1 MRNKLLTLILAVALC
16 FSMSFVLACKDNTP
30 KVTGPT
36 VVSVNVGEK
45 TDLFD
50 VAEGVAVADVSVT
63 IYDTA
68 VATAS
73 GKEVTGVKAGVTGAE
88 ISYDDTTYNVVISVE
103 DPDAITNAIAAAKTE
118 LEQKITE
125 SVSSAK
131 TELQTNIDSLKTALE
146 TAIADLGM
154 EDIEG
159 LVAQLD
165 EIAADIAEKAD
176 AAEVKA
182 SIDALEKAV
191 TDAKT
196 ALQTAI
202 DNLDK
207 ELTEEIE
214 AQIKTVNATIDGVK
228 NSVTALDEKMTQAQA
243 DIDALEKAVA
253 DLEAQLDKDS
263 EGNSLYAK
271 KVNAKVELM
280 AELLEKG
287 HHSVDFSTIDAAT
300 TQEELDSAV
309 AAIRAEYLE
318 GEEVFDLNAYKAN
331 AAAEII
337 VVYENTIAPELVK
350 LSDLANI
357 AAVKEATTRER
368 EIAFVQIILANTKAD
383 VDKILADYTANCEKI
398 IEDYVAM
405 EDFVDALD
413 TFYAERETAGIVST
427 DKDAIAAL
435 DEQYDKL
442 SDEAKEL
449 LKSATVKIMMK
460 GGEVTVPVLNQT
472 VEETT
477 TPGAYDM
484 IDVIDTLIGKIEAVY
499 VAGDEAKT
507 PLEVGGITL
516 NDELVVI
523 DQFLEERKDALTEVS
538 DGYEALGDYVYYL
551 KGELLETTDPEYEAN
566 KTLAGAKAQDVVD
579 LLHAEEYADVFI
591 AAFKAAVIPEGATE
605 TTYNAYIKN
614 LYDTKIQNDS
624 SRAWKQVQVKSAQ
637 TVAFWAF
644 YNGVVGKIDGATADQ
659 KIGDIA
665 AVPATP
671 SNETE
676 KAEYDVLYA
685 AYVTTAETALAS
697 AKNVYTYGTK
707 TTDNYTQGEDQ
718 VYVDRVAAVVG
729 AEGAPSV
736 KEAYNTINEN
746 VVAAGYFA
754 ETVEENY
761 NNIIANY
768 ETAYADAAAFI
779 KQMIDETAFGGAA
792 GDFTTDPTRMAFSTK
807 LTTAYAALEGFAPYY
822 VIDLPMDVYTVY
834 TTIAGQNIT
843 EVYAT
848 VETAVN
854 NWTAT
859 EGAKTPNDK
868 VYNETYTAEAANT
881 LIATYIATAKKA
893 YEVVSDVV
901 PYATST
907 AVDAMTR
914 TVAMNAHAA
923 YVELVTDIV
932 ATDYAAANNAN
943 AVTVN
948 THYNVMYEAALKFVK
963 ALQNYDF
970 SAYVDEEEAPLYESV
985 AEGFVNELMNFYKA
999 EDQFAY
1005 KYLKGGAANGQTA
1018 GLEQLIGVYA
1028 QYAAEVTNDSSD
1040 YIIDGEVHYDL
1051 VEFAVGGQIDAEM
1064 DKTAVEAQLKA
1075 IKEYYINADGN
1086 VTEAAN
1092 NVFGTYDLA
1101 AAEGDVFD
1109 FAAFTSAID
1118 VKVLVENFIDSVI
1131 PTYDFAK
1138 ALYTGASDATAAS
1151 ALYDN
1156 LAAAYAP
1163 IASSV
1168 IGEDYL
1174 DAVYASVYADYLAL
1188 YGNIVRGED
1197 GVTVVVPEI
1206 STKAPFDAWAED
1218 YVGEGLELATD
1229 LAEKV
1234 AANESGEICLTA
1246 YETIMA
1252 KAPLAYY
1259 YLSEDLANSYLQ
1271 IAKDKMTN
1279 DAITM
1284 IAQYVNAYANYYAG
1298 LTSDDEID
1306 HAKVSGYAGSIN
1318 TWFKILD
1325 QYAKEDET
1333 LTAEM
1338 ADRINAAAA
1347 GFTKTTVSG
1356 KEYTTAY
1363 EAARAIVAIPDDIA
1377 ADITAKITAFN
1388 EALTNFHNTPN
1399 TGVNAAVKSGADLDT
1414 LFNNEGKTGMADVK
1428 AVIDQLVADLAN
1440 YNTIKT
1446 LADFQYDGKAMSDV
1460 IAQIATDLTNAQNKK
1475 TAMQTAIQAVIDAY
1489 ALANFKQ
1496 DGGIA
1501 AIENYVY
1508 ELNYNDALKT
1518 YKDACDALKTAG
1530 ADTYGFAYNYDWT
1543 NDTAIS
1549 TNRAEV
1555 EKLCKA
1561 IDQMISGI
1569 TSLYTAFFEEIPEGV
1584 VGMITPEEYAK
1595 LSVAEREAKVAEVK
1609 AKLAELGIQDAQK
1622 VAAIVSRM
1630 TLSDQEIINSIDS
1643 NVSILFDEYDYD
1655 VTKNTPVQ
1663 DKIDAVKKAAAEKE
1677 TEKAELA
1684 IAAEWLAEVNNF
1696 SAATP
1701 ASDVAAAVA
1710 EVYTTFFNSDTIT
1723 TDVAREAVKEK
1734 ALELQAIV
1742 ANDSKELYDLKTA
1755 YDAAKAASEAA
1766 PEDTDL
1772 QAALEAAETAYNEAV
1787 ENFGYV
1793 FTDESGNKTLVIS
1806 VASWGGNA
1814 YPFFFELQSTLGA
1827 KTLVVSNIEA

>member
-154 EDIEG
+154 EDIDG
-159 LVAQLD
+159 LVDQLD

-182 SIDALEKAV
+182 SIAALEKAV
-191 TDAKT
+191 TEAKT

-383 VDKILADYTANCEKI
+383 VDEILKNYTENCEKI

-413 TFYAERETAGIVST
+413 TFYAERETAGIVSA

-449 LKSATVKIMMK
+449 LKSATVKIMMED
-460 GGEVTVPVLNQT
+460 GEATDPVLNQT
-472 VEETT
+472 VEETV

-484 IDVIDTLIGKIEAVY
+484 IHVIDTLIGKIEAVY
-499 VAGDEAKT
+499 VAGDGKPAEGETPAVPAT
-507 PLEVGGITL
+507 PLEVGGTMV
-516 NDELVVI
+516 NEELVVI

-538 DGYEALGDYVYYL
+538 NGYEALKDYQFYL
-551 KGELLETTDPEYEAN
+551 KGEMDVPEDKA
-566 KTLAGAKAQDVVD
+566 KAGAKAQDVVD
-579 LLHAEEYADVFI
+579 LLHAEEYANEFI

-605 TTYNAYIKN
+605 TTYNAYITN

-671 SNETE
+671 SSETE

-707 TTDNYTQGEDQ
+707 TTDSYTKGEDQ

-736 KEAYNTINEN
+736 KEAYNTINKN

-779 KQMIDETAFGGAA
+779 KQMIEETAFGGAA
-792 GDFTTDPTRMAFSTK
+792 GDFKTDPTRMAFSTK

-893 YEVVSDVV
+893 YEVVSEVV
-901 PYATST
+901 PYATSEDVV
-907 AVDAMTR
+907 AKTR
-914 TVAMNAHAA
+914 TQAMAAHAA
-923 YVELVTDIV
+923 YVELVTDEV

-948 THYNVMYEAALKFVK
+948 THYNVDYAA
-963 ALQNYDF
+963 
-970 SAYVDEEEAPLYESV
+970 
-985 AEGFVNELMNFYKA
+985 AE
-999 EDQFAY
+999 
-1005 KYLKGGAANGQTA
+1005 KYLNAVIAHSFDAYTTTVETGEGEEVTTETKPVYETFAAG
-1018 GLEQLIGVYA
+1018 
-1028 QYAAEVTNDSSD
+1028 YAAEKAALSEFAQKYIAAGIQNLVDVYGD
-1040 YIIDGEVHYDL
+1040 YVAKVVADTDLASLAAVKEEYAAYTDTVFGVYDL
-1051 VEFAVGGQIDAEM
+1051 EADKLTEILTQEVVDKLLTDYVTSVENTQKFAANLFAGA
-1064 DKTAVEAQLKA
+1064 KTFEKAGTLKA
-1075 IKEYYINADGN
+1075 
-1086 VTEAAN
+1086 
-1092 NVFGTYDLA
+1092 DLA
-1101 AAEGDVFD
+1101 AVYEAVGAQTITDEYLAE
-1109 FAAFTSAID
+1109 
-1118 VKVLVENFIDSVI
+1118 
-1131 PTYDFAK
+1131 
-1138 ALYTGASDATAAS
+1138 
-1151 ALYDN
+1151 
-1156 LAAAYAP
+1156 
-1163 IASSV
+1163 
-1168 IGEDYL
+1168 
-1174 DAVYASVYADYLAL
+1174 VYVNVYADYQKL
-1188 YGNIVRGED
+1188 YGAIAVVD
-1197 GVTVVVPEI
+1197 GKVTVPAI
-1206 STKAPFDAWAED
+1206 NDYASSMED
-1218 YVGEGLELATD
+1218 WMQPYVGTGVELAKT
-1229 LAEKV
+1229 LANFV
-1234 AANESGEICLTA
+1234 AENASGETCVSA
-1246 YETIMA
+1246 YEA
-1252 KAPLAYY
+1252 LVKDAPLAYY
-1259 YLSEDLANSYLQ
+1259 YLSDELQTSYREIERKKL
-1271 IAKDKMTN
+1271 IN
-1279 DAITM
+1279 DAVSN
-1284 IAQYVNAYANYYAG
+1284 IAIQLTTYTALTEENKTDENVAKIAAAINSWFKVFDEYLPADASDLTERNAYIQA
-1298 LTSDDEID
+1298 
-1306 HAKVSGYAGSIN
+1306 IN
-1318 TWFKILD
+1318 D
-1325 QYAKEDET
+1325 
-1333 LTAEM
+1333 
-1338 ADRINAAAA
+1338 AA
-1347 GFTKTTVSG
+1347 GVRGFTEAVVVGETYTV
-1356 KEYTTAY
+1356 AY
-1363 EAARAIVAIPDDIA
+1363 EAARAIVTIPDLIAEDIVE
-1377 ADITAKITAFN
+1377 KIDAFYKAN
-1388 EALTNFHNTPN
+1388 NAFLNTPN
-1399 TGVNAAVKSGADLDT
+1399 SGDNDAIDHAADLET
-1414 LFNNEGKTGMADVK
+1414 LFTNEGKTGLKDINDAITELVAQLAHYNVLKAIGDYTYGEVQLDAAVK
-1428 AVIDQLVADLAN
+1428 AVADELV
-1440 YNTIKT
+1440 K
-1446 LADFQYDGKAMSDV
+1446 S
-1460 IAQIATDLTNAQNKK
+1460 TDRK
-1475 TAMQTAIQAVIDAY
+1475 TAMIAEINAIVTDYTVETFKAADDYETGYNAKLAAFKEACE
-1489 ALANFKQ
+1489 ALGT
-1496 DGGIA
+1496 DY
-1501 AIENYVY
+1501 NYIWS
-1508 ELNYNDALKT
+1508 NDADITKNMNEVV
-1518 YKDACDALKTAG
+1518 ALCT
-1530 ADTYGFAYNYDWT
+1530 DLD
-1543 NDTAIS
+1543 S
-1549 TNRAEV
+1549 LV
-1555 EKLCKA
+1555 
-1561 IDQMISGI
+1561 SGI
-1569 TSLYTAFFEEIPEGV
+1569 TSMNTIYFTVVPEVVAGMPAKTEEEKQAIRDKLIAENKYTNEEINNIV
-1584 VGMITPEEYAK
+1584 LRIAMTDEEILAAMEANVLALETKHAYEIANNAPVYAK
-1595 LSVAEREAKVAEVK
+1595 LQAVRDDIANK
-1609 AKLAELGIQDAQK
+1609 EL
-1622 VAAIVSRM
+1622 
-1630 TLSDQEIINSIDS
+1630 
-1643 NVSILFDEYDYD
+1643 
-1655 VTKNTPVQ
+1655 
-1663 DKIDAVKKAAAEKE
+1663 EKE
-1677 TEKAELA
+1677 ELA

-1710 EVYTTFFNSDTIT
+1710 EVYTTFFNSDTIK
-1723 TDVAREAVKEK
+1723 TDVAREAVREK
-1734 ALELQAIV
+1734 ALELQAII
-1742 ANDSKELYDLKTA
+1742 ADATQEFMGLKDA
-1755 YDAAKAASEAA
+1755 YDAAKKASEAE
-1766 PEDTDL
+1766 PEKEELKT
-1772 QAALEAAETAYNEAV
+1772 ALDEAEKAFNEAV
-1787 ENFGYV
+1787 ANYGYI
-1793 FTDESGNKTLVIS
+1793 FEDESGNKTLVVS

-1814 YPFFFELQSTLGA
+1814 AWFIVNNTY
-1827 KTLVVSNIEA
+1827 KTLFGVNSAIVSNVKA

>member
-103 DPDAITNAIAAAKTE
+103 DPDAIANAIAAAKTE

-154 EDIEG
+154 EDIDG
-159 LVAQLD
+159 LVDQLD

-182 SIDALEKAV
+182 SIAALEKAV
-191 TDAKT
+191 TEAKT

-383 VDKILADYTANCEKI
+383 VDEILKNYTENCEKI

-413 TFYAERETAGIVST
+413 TFYAERETAGIVSA

-449 LKSATVKIMMK
+449 LKSATVKIMMED
-460 GGEVTVPVLNQT
+460 GEATVPVLNQT
-472 VEETT
+472 VEETV

-484 IDVIDTLIGKIEAVY
+484 IHVIDTLIGKIEAVY
-499 VAGDEAKT
+499 VAGDGKPAEGETPAVPAT
-507 PLEVGGITL
+507 PLVVGGITL

-538 DGYEALGDYVYYL
+538 NGYEALKDYQFYL
-551 KGELLETTDPEYEAN
+551 KGEMDVPEDKA
-566 KTLAGAKAQDVVD
+566 KAGAKAQDVVD
-579 LLHAEEYADVFI
+579 LLHVEEYADEFI

-605 TTYNAYIKN
+605 TTYNAYITN

-644 YNGVVGKIDGATADQ
+644 YNGVVEKIDGATADQ

-671 SNETE
+671 SSETE

-707 TTDNYTQGEDQ
+707 TTDSYTKGEDQ

-736 KEAYNTINEN
+736 KEAYNTINKN

-779 KQMIDETAFGGAA
+779 KQMIEETAFGGAA
-792 GDFTTDPTRMAFSTK
+792 GDFKTDPTRMAFSTK

-834 TTIAGQNIT
+834 MTIAGQNIT

-893 YEVVSDVV
+893 YEVVSEVV
-901 PYATST
+901 PYATSEDVV
-907 AVDAMTR
+907 AKTR
-914 TVAMNAHAA
+914 TQAMAAHAA
-923 YVELVTDIV
+923 YVELVTDEV

-948 THYNVMYEAALKFVK
+948 THYNVDYAA
-963 ALQNYDF
+963 
-970 SAYVDEEEAPLYESV
+970 
-985 AEGFVNELMNFYKA
+985 AE
-999 EDQFAY
+999 
-1005 KYLKGGAANGQTA
+1005 KYLNAVIAHSFDAYTTTVETGEGEEVTTETKPVYETFAAG
-1018 GLEQLIGVYA
+1018 
-1028 QYAAEVTNDSSD
+1028 YAAEKAALSEFAQKYIAAGIQNLVDVYGD
-1040 YIIDGEVHYDL
+1040 YVAKVVADTDLASLAAVKEEYAAYTDTVFGVYDL
-1051 VEFAVGGQIDAEM
+1051 EADKLTEILTQEVVDKLLTDYVTSVENTQKFAANLFAGA
-1064 DKTAVEAQLKA
+1064 KTFEKAGTLKA
-1075 IKEYYINADGN
+1075 
-1086 VTEAAN
+1086 
-1092 NVFGTYDLA
+1092 DLA
-1101 AAEGDVFD
+1101 AVYEAVGAQTITDEYLAE
-1109 FAAFTSAID
+1109 
-1118 VKVLVENFIDSVI
+1118 
-1131 PTYDFAK
+1131 
-1138 ALYTGASDATAAS
+1138 
-1151 ALYDN
+1151 
-1156 LAAAYAP
+1156 
-1163 IASSV
+1163 
-1168 IGEDYL
+1168 
-1174 DAVYASVYADYLAL
+1174 VYVNVYADYQKL
-1188 YGNIVRGED
+1188 YGAIAVVD
-1197 GVTVVVPEI
+1197 GKVTVPAI
-1206 STKAPFDAWAED
+1206 NDYASSMED
-1218 YVGEGLELATD
+1218 WMQPYVGTGVELAKT
-1229 LAEKV
+1229 LANFV
-1234 AANESGEICLTA
+1234 AENASGETCVSA
-1246 YETIMA
+1246 YEA
-1252 KAPLAYY
+1252 LVKDAPLAYY
-1259 YLSEDLANSYLQ
+1259 YLSDELQTSYREIERKKL
-1271 IAKDKMTN
+1271 IN
-1279 DAITM
+1279 DAVSN
-1284 IAQYVNAYANYYAG
+1284 IAIQLTTYTALTEENKTDENVAKIAAAINSWFKVFDEYLPADASDLTERNAYIQA
-1298 LTSDDEID
+1298 
-1306 HAKVSGYAGSIN
+1306 IN
-1318 TWFKILD
+1318 D
-1325 QYAKEDET
+1325 
-1333 LTAEM
+1333 
-1338 ADRINAAAA
+1338 AA
-1347 GFTKTTVSG
+1347 GVRGFTEAVVVGEKYTV
-1356 KEYTTAY
+1356 AY
-1363 EAARAIVAIPDDIA
+1363 EAARAIVTIPDLIAEDIVE
-1377 ADITAKITAFN
+1377 KIDAFYKAN
-1388 EALTNFHNTPN
+1388 NAFLNTPN
-1399 TGVNAAVKSGADLDT
+1399 SGDNDAIDHAADLET
-1414 LFNNEGKTGMADVK
+1414 LFTNEGKTGLKDINDAITELVAQLAHYNVLKAIGDYTYGEVQLDAAVK
-1428 AVIDQLVADLAN
+1428 AVADELVKSTARKTEMIAEINAIVADYTVETFKAADDYETGYNAKLAAFKEACEALGTDYN
-1440 YNTIKT
+1440 YIWSND
-1446 LADFQYDGKAMSDV
+1446 ADITKNMNEVVALC
-1460 IAQIATDLTNAQNKK
+1460 TDLDSL
-1475 TAMQTAIQAVIDAY
+1475 V
-1489 ALANFKQ
+1489 
-1496 DGGIA
+1496 
-1501 AIENYVY
+1501 
-1508 ELNYNDALKT
+1508 
-1518 YKDACDALKTAG
+1518 
-1530 ADTYGFAYNYDWT
+1530 
-1543 NDTAIS
+1543 
-1549 TNRAEV
+1549 
-1555 EKLCKA
+1555 
-1561 IDQMISGI
+1561 SGI
-1569 TSLYTAFFEEIPEGV
+1569 TSMNTIYFTVVPEVVAGMSAKTEEEKQAIRDKLIAENKYTNEEINNIV
-1584 VGMITPEEYAK
+1584 LRIAMTDEEILAAMEANVLALETKHAYEIANNAPVYAK
-1595 LSVAEREAKVAEVK
+1595 LQAVRDD
-1609 AKLAELGIQDAQK
+1609 IAQK
-1622 VAAIVSRM
+1622 E
-1630 TLSDQEIINSIDS
+1630 L
-1643 NVSILFDEYDYD
+1643 
-1655 VTKNTPVQ
+1655 
-1663 DKIDAVKKAAAEKE
+1663 EKE
-1677 TEKAELA
+1677 ELA
-1684 IAAEWLAEVNNF
+1684 IAEEWLAEVNNF

-1710 EVYTTFFNSDTIT
+1710 EVYTTFFNSDTIK

-1742 ANDSKELYDLKTA
+1742 ANDSKALYDLKTA

-1766 PEDTDL
+1766 PEDPDL

>member
-154 EDIEG
+154 EDIDG
-159 LVAQLD
+159 LVDQLD

-182 SIDALEKAV
+182 SIAALEKAV
-191 TDAKT
+191 TEAKT

-383 VDKILADYTANCEKI
+383 VDEILKNYTENCEKI

-413 TFYAERETAGIVST
+413 AFYAERETAGIVSA

-435 DEQYDKL
+435 DKQYNEL

-449 LKSATVKIMMK
+449 LKSATVKIMMED
-460 GGEVTVPVLNQT
+460 GEVTVPVLNQT

-484 IDVIDTLIGKIEAVY
+484 IHVIDTLIGKIEAVY
-499 VAGDEAKT
+499 VAGDGKPAEGETPAVPAT
-507 PLEVGGITL
+507 PLEVGGTMV
-516 NDELVVI
+516 NEELVVI
-523 DQFLEERKDALTEVS
+523 DQFLEERKEALTEVS
-538 DGYEALGDYVYYL
+538 NGYEALKAYQFYL
-551 KGELLETTDPEYEAN
+551 KGEMDVPEDKA
-566 KTLAGAKAQDVVD
+566 KAGAKAQDVVD
-579 LLHAEEYADVFI
+579 LLHEEEYADEFI

-605 TTYNAYIKN
+605 ITYNAYITN
-614 LYDTKIQNDS
+614 LYDTKIQNDL

-671 SNETE
+671 SSETE

-707 TTDNYTQGEDQ
+707 TTDSYTKGEDQ

-736 KEAYNTINEN
+736 KEAYNTINKN

-779 KQMIDETAFGGAA
+779 KQMIEETAFGGAA
-792 GDFTTDPTRMAFSTK
+792 GDFKTDPTRMAFSTK

-893 YEVVSDVV
+893 YEVVSEVV
-901 PYATST
+901 PYATSEDVV
-907 AVDAMTR
+907 AKTR
-914 TVAMNAHAA
+914 TQAMAAHAA
-923 YVELVTDIV
+923 YVELVTDEV

-948 THYNVMYEAALKFVK
+948 THYNVDYAA
-963 ALQNYDF
+963 
-970 SAYVDEEEAPLYESV
+970 
-985 AEGFVNELMNFYKA
+985 AE
-999 EDQFAY
+999 
-1005 KYLKGGAANGQTA
+1005 KYLNAVIAHSFDAYTTTVETGEGEEVTTETKPVYETFAAG
-1018 GLEQLIGVYA
+1018 
-1028 QYAAEVTNDSSD
+1028 YAAEKAALSEFAQKYIAAGIQNLVDVYGD
-1040 YIIDGEVHYDL
+1040 YVAKVVADTDLASLAAVKEEYAAYTDTVFGVYDL
-1051 VEFAVGGQIDAEM
+1051 EADKLTEILTQEVVDKLLTDYVTSVENTQKFAANLFAGA
-1064 DKTAVEAQLKA
+1064 KTFEKAGTLKA
-1075 IKEYYINADGN
+1075 
-1086 VTEAAN
+1086 
-1092 NVFGTYDLA
+1092 DLA
-1101 AAEGDVFD
+1101 AVYEAVGAQTITDEYLAE
-1109 FAAFTSAID
+1109 
-1118 VKVLVENFIDSVI
+1118 
-1131 PTYDFAK
+1131 
-1138 ALYTGASDATAAS
+1138 
-1151 ALYDN
+1151 
-1156 LAAAYAP
+1156 
-1163 IASSV
+1163 
-1168 IGEDYL
+1168 
-1174 DAVYASVYADYLAL
+1174 VYVNVYADYQKL
-1188 YGNIVRGED
+1188 YGAIAVVD
-1197 GVTVVVPEI
+1197 GKVTVPAI
-1206 STKAPFDAWAED
+1206 NDYASSMED
-1218 YVGEGLELATD
+1218 WMQPYVGTGVELVKT
-1229 LAEKV
+1229 LANFV
-1234 AANESGEICLTA
+1234 AENASGETCVSA
-1246 YETIMA
+1246 YEA
-1252 KAPLAYY
+1252 LVKDAPLAYY
-1259 YLSEDLANSYLQ
+1259 YLSDELQTSYREIERKKL
-1271 IAKDKMTN
+1271 IN
-1279 DAITM
+1279 DAVSN
-1284 IAQYVNAYANYYAG
+1284 IAIQLTTYTALTEENKTDENVAKIAAAINSWFKVFDEYLPADASDLTERNAYIQA
-1298 LTSDDEID
+1298 
-1306 HAKVSGYAGSIN
+1306 IN
-1318 TWFKILD
+1318 D
-1325 QYAKEDET
+1325 
-1333 LTAEM
+1333 
-1338 ADRINAAAA
+1338 AA
-1347 GFTKTTVSG
+1347 GVRGFTEAVVVGETYTV
-1356 KEYTTAY
+1356 AY
-1363 EAARAIVAIPDDIA
+1363 EAARAIVTIPDLIAEDIVE
-1377 ADITAKITAFN
+1377 KIDAFYKAN
-1388 EALTNFHNTPN
+1388 NAFLNTPN
-1399 TGVNAAVKSGADLDT
+1399 SGDNDAIDHAADLET
-1414 LFNNEGKTGMADVK
+1414 LFTNEGKTGLKDINDAITELVAQLAHYNVLKAIGDYTYGEVQLDAAVK
-1428 AVIDQLVADLAN
+1428 AVADELV
-1440 YNTIKT
+1440 K
-1446 LADFQYDGKAMSDV
+1446 S
-1460 IAQIATDLTNAQNKK
+1460 TDRK
-1475 TAMQTAIQAVIDAY
+1475 TAMIAEINAIVTDYTVETFKAADDYETGYNAKLAAFKEACE
-1489 ALANFKQ
+1489 ALGT
-1496 DGGIA
+1496 DY
-1501 AIENYVY
+1501 NYIWS
-1508 ELNYNDALKT
+1508 NDADITKNMNEVV
-1518 YKDACDALKTAG
+1518 ALCT
-1530 ADTYGFAYNYDWT
+1530 DLD
-1543 NDTAIS
+1543 S
-1549 TNRAEV
+1549 LV
-1555 EKLCKA
+1555 
-1561 IDQMISGI
+1561 SGI
-1569 TSLYTAFFEEIPEGV
+1569 TSMNTIYFTVVPEVVAGMPAKTEEEKQAIRDKLIAENKYTNEEINNIV
-1584 VGMITPEEYAK
+1584 LRIAMTDEEILAAMEANVLALETKHAYEIANNAPVYAK
-1595 LSVAEREAKVAEVK
+1595 LQAVRDDIANK
-1609 AKLAELGIQDAQK
+1609 EL
-1622 VAAIVSRM
+1622 
-1630 TLSDQEIINSIDS
+1630 
-1643 NVSILFDEYDYD
+1643 
-1655 VTKNTPVQ
+1655 
-1663 DKIDAVKKAAAEKE
+1663 EKE
-1677 TEKAELA
+1677 ELA

-1710 EVYTTFFNSDTIT
+1710 EVYTTFFNSDTIK
-1723 TDVAREAVKEK
+1723 TDVAREAVREK
-1734 ALELQAIV
+1734 ALELQAII
-1742 ANDSKELYDLKTA
+1742 ADATQEFMGLKDA
-1755 YDAAKAASEAA
+1755 YDAAKKASEAE
-1766 PEDTDL
+1766 PEKEELKT
-1772 QAALEAAETAYNEAV
+1772 ALDEAEKAFNEAV
-1787 ENFGYV
+1787 ANYGYI
-1793 FTDESGNKTLVIS
+1793 FEDESGNKTLVVS

-1814 YPFFFELQSTLGA
+1814 AWFIVNNTY
-1827 KTLVVSNIEA
+1827 KTLFGVNSAIVSNVKA

>member
-103 DPDAITNAIAAAKTE
+103 DPDAIANAIAAAKTE

-154 EDIEG
+154 EDIDG
-159 LVAQLD
+159 LVDQLD

-182 SIDALEKAV
+182 SIAALEKAV
-191 TDAKT
+191 TEAKT

-383 VDKILADYTANCEKI
+383 VDEILKNYTENCEKI

-413 TFYAERETAGIVST
+413 TFYAERETAGIVSA

-449 LKSATVKIMMK
+449 LKSATVKIMMED
-460 GGEVTVPVLNQT
+460 GEATVPVLNQT
-472 VEETT
+472 VEETV

-484 IDVIDTLIGKIEAVY
+484 IHVIDTLIGKIEAVY
-499 VAGDEAKT
+499 VAGDGKPAEGETPAVPAT
-507 PLEVGGITL
+507 PLVVGGITL

-538 DGYEALGDYVYYL
+538 NGYEALKDYQFYL
-551 KGELLETTDPEYEAN
+551 KGEMLVPKDKA
-566 KTLAGAKAQDVVD
+566 KAGAKAQDVVN
-579 LLHAEEYADVFI
+579 LLHAEEYADEFI

-605 TTYNAYIKN
+605 TTYNAYITN

-671 SNETE
+671 SSETE

-707 TTDNYTQGEDQ
+707 TTDSYTKGEDQ

-736 KEAYNTINEN
+736 KEAYNTINKN

-779 KQMIDETAFGGAA
+779 KQMIEETAFGGAA
-792 GDFTTDPTRMAFSTK
+792 GDFKTDPTRMAFSTK

-893 YEVVSDVV
+893 YEVVSEVV
-901 PYATST
+901 PYATSEDVV
-907 AVDAMTR
+907 AKTR
-914 TVAMNAHAA
+914 TQAMAAHAA
-923 YVELVTDIV
+923 YVELVTDEV

-948 THYNVMYEAALKFVK
+948 THYNVDYAA
-963 ALQNYDF
+963 
-970 SAYVDEEEAPLYESV
+970 
-985 AEGFVNELMNFYKA
+985 AE
-999 EDQFAY
+999 
-1005 KYLKGGAANGQTA
+1005 KYLNAVIAHSFDAYTTTVETGEGEEVTTETKPVYETFAAG
-1018 GLEQLIGVYA
+1018 
-1028 QYAAEVTNDSSD
+1028 YAAEKAALSEFAQKYIAAGIQNLVDVYGD
-1040 YIIDGEVHYDL
+1040 YVAKVVADTDLASLAAVKEEYAAYTDTVFGVYDL
-1051 VEFAVGGQIDAEM
+1051 EADKLTEILTQEVVDKLLTDYVTSVENTQKFAANLFAGA
-1064 DKTAVEAQLKA
+1064 KTFEKAGTLKA
-1075 IKEYYINADGN
+1075 
-1086 VTEAAN
+1086 
-1092 NVFGTYDLA
+1092 DLA
-1101 AAEGDVFD
+1101 AVYEAVGAQTITDEYLAE
-1109 FAAFTSAID
+1109 
-1118 VKVLVENFIDSVI
+1118 
-1131 PTYDFAK
+1131 
-1138 ALYTGASDATAAS
+1138 
-1151 ALYDN
+1151 
-1156 LAAAYAP
+1156 
-1163 IASSV
+1163 
-1168 IGEDYL
+1168 
-1174 DAVYASVYADYLAL
+1174 VYVNVYADYQKL
-1188 YGNIVRGED
+1188 YGAIAVVD
-1197 GVTVVVPEI
+1197 GKVTVPAI
-1206 STKAPFDAWAED
+1206 NDYASSMED
-1218 YVGEGLELATD
+1218 WMQPYVGTGVELAKT
-1229 LAEKV
+1229 LANFV
-1234 AANESGEICLTA
+1234 AENASGETCVSA
-1246 YETIMA
+1246 YEA
-1252 KAPLAYY
+1252 LVKDAPLAYY
-1259 YLSEDLANSYLQ
+1259 YLSDELQTSYREIERKKL
-1271 IAKDKMTN
+1271 IN
-1279 DAITM
+1279 DAVSN
-1284 IAQYVNAYANYYAG
+1284 IAIQLTTYTALTEENKTDENVAKIAAAINSWFKVFDEYLPADASDLTERNAYIQA
-1298 LTSDDEID
+1298 
-1306 HAKVSGYAGSIN
+1306 IN
-1318 TWFKILD
+1318 D
-1325 QYAKEDET
+1325 
-1333 LTAEM
+1333 
-1338 ADRINAAAA
+1338 AA
-1347 GFTKTTVSG
+1347 GVRGFTEAVVVGEKYTV
-1356 KEYTTAY
+1356 AY
-1363 EAARAIVAIPDDIA
+1363 EAARAIVTIPDLIAEDIVE
-1377 ADITAKITAFN
+1377 KIDAFYKAN
-1388 EALTNFHNTPN
+1388 NAFLNTPN
-1399 TGVNAAVKSGADLDT
+1399 SGDNDAIDHAADLET
-1414 LFNNEGKTGMADVK
+1414 LFTNEGKTGLKDINDAITELVAQLAHYNVLKAIGDYTYGEVQLDAAVK
-1428 AVIDQLVADLAN
+1428 AVADELVKSTARKTEMIAEINAIVADYTVETFKAADDYETGYNAKLAAFKEACEALGTDYN
-1440 YNTIKT
+1440 YIWSND
-1446 LADFQYDGKAMSDV
+1446 ADITKNMNEVVALC
-1460 IAQIATDLTNAQNKK
+1460 TDLDSL
-1475 TAMQTAIQAVIDAY
+1475 V
-1489 ALANFKQ
+1489 
-1496 DGGIA
+1496 
-1501 AIENYVY
+1501 
-1508 ELNYNDALKT
+1508 
-1518 YKDACDALKTAG
+1518 
-1530 ADTYGFAYNYDWT
+1530 
-1543 NDTAIS
+1543 
-1549 TNRAEV
+1549 
-1555 EKLCKA
+1555 
-1561 IDQMISGI
+1561 SGI
-1569 TSLYTAFFEEIPEGV
+1569 TSMNTIYFTVVPEVVAGMSAKTEEEKQAIRDKLIAENKYTNEEINNIV
-1584 VGMITPEEYAK
+1584 LRIAMTDEEILAAMEANVLALETKHAYEIANNAPVYAK
-1595 LSVAEREAKVAEVK
+1595 LQAVRDD
-1609 AKLAELGIQDAQK
+1609 IAQK
-1622 VAAIVSRM
+1622 E
-1630 TLSDQEIINSIDS
+1630 L
-1643 NVSILFDEYDYD
+1643 
-1655 VTKNTPVQ
+1655 
-1663 DKIDAVKKAAAEKE
+1663 EKE
-1677 TEKAELA
+1677 ELA
-1684 IAAEWLAEVNNF
+1684 IAEEWLAEVNNF

-1710 EVYTTFFNSDTIT
+1710 EVYTTFFNSDTIK

-1742 ANDSKELYDLKTA
+1742 ANDSKALYDLKTA

-1766 PEDTDL
+1766 PEDPDL

>member
-103 DPDAITNAIAAAKTE
+103 DPDAIANAIAAAKTE

-154 EDIEG
+154 EDIDG
-159 LVAQLD
+159 LVDQLD

-182 SIDALEKAV
+182 SIAALEKAV
-191 TDAKT
+191 TEAKT

-383 VDKILADYTANCEKI
+383 VDEILKNYTENCEKI

-413 TFYAERETAGIVST
+413 TFYAERETAGIVSA

-449 LKSATVKIMMK
+449 LKSATVKIMMED
-460 GGEVTVPVLNQT
+460 GEATVPVLNQT
-472 VEETT
+472 VEETV

-484 IDVIDTLIGKIEAVY
+484 IHVIDTLIGKIEAVY
-499 VAGDEAKT
+499 VAGDGKPAEGETPAVPAT
-507 PLEVGGITL
+507 PLVVGGITL

-538 DGYEALGDYVYYL
+538 NGYEALKDYQFYL
-551 KGELLETTDPEYEAN
+551 KGEIDVPEDKA
-566 KTLAGAKAQDVVD
+566 KAGAKAQDVVD
-579 LLHAEEYADVFI
+579 LLHAEEYADEFI

-605 TTYNAYIKN
+605 TTYNAYITN

-671 SNETE
+671 SSETE

-707 TTDNYTQGEDQ
+707 TTDSYTKGEDQ

-736 KEAYNTINEN
+736 KEAYNTINKN

-779 KQMIDETAFGGAA
+779 KQMIEETAFGGAA
-792 GDFTTDPTRMAFSTK
+792 GDFKTDPTRMAFSTK

-893 YEVVSDVV
+893 YEVVSEVV
-901 PYATST
+901 PYATSEDVV
-907 AVDAMTR
+907 AKTR
-914 TVAMNAHAA
+914 TQAMAAHAA
-923 YVELVTDIV
+923 YVELVTDEV

-948 THYNVMYEAALKFVK
+948 THYNVDYAA
-963 ALQNYDF
+963 
-970 SAYVDEEEAPLYESV
+970 
-985 AEGFVNELMNFYKA
+985 AE
-999 EDQFAY
+999 
-1005 KYLKGGAANGQTA
+1005 KYLNAVIAHSFDAYTTTVETGEGEEVTTETKPVYETFAAG
-1018 GLEQLIGVYA
+1018 
-1028 QYAAEVTNDSSD
+1028 YAAEKAALSEFAQKYIAAGIQNLVDVYGD
-1040 YIIDGEVHYDL
+1040 YVAKVVADTDLASLAAVKEEYAAYTDTVFGVYDL
-1051 VEFAVGGQIDAEM
+1051 EADKLTEILTQEVVDKLLTDYVTSVENTQKFAANLFAGA
-1064 DKTAVEAQLKA
+1064 KTFEKAGTLKA
-1075 IKEYYINADGN
+1075 
-1086 VTEAAN
+1086 
-1092 NVFGTYDLA
+1092 DLA
-1101 AAEGDVFD
+1101 AVYEAVGAQTITDEYLAE
-1109 FAAFTSAID
+1109 
-1118 VKVLVENFIDSVI
+1118 
-1131 PTYDFAK
+1131 
-1138 ALYTGASDATAAS
+1138 
-1151 ALYDN
+1151 
-1156 LAAAYAP
+1156 
-1163 IASSV
+1163 
-1168 IGEDYL
+1168 
-1174 DAVYASVYADYLAL
+1174 VYVNVYADYQKL
-1188 YGNIVRGED
+1188 YGAIAVVD
-1197 GVTVVVPEI
+1197 GKVTVPAI
-1206 STKAPFDAWAED
+1206 NDYASSMED
-1218 YVGEGLELATD
+1218 WMQPYVGTGVELAKT
-1229 LAEKV
+1229 LANFV
-1234 AANESGEICLTA
+1234 AENASGETCVSA
-1246 YETIMA
+1246 YEA
-1252 KAPLAYY
+1252 LVKDAPLAYY
-1259 YLSEDLANSYLQ
+1259 YLSDELQTSYREIERKKL
-1271 IAKDKMTN
+1271 IN
-1279 DAITM
+1279 DAVSN
-1284 IAQYVNAYANYYAG
+1284 IAIQLTTYTALTEENKTDENVAKIAAAINSWFKVFDEYLPADASDLTERNAYIQA
-1298 LTSDDEID
+1298 
-1306 HAKVSGYAGSIN
+1306 IN
-1318 TWFKILD
+1318 D
-1325 QYAKEDET
+1325 
-1333 LTAEM
+1333 
-1338 ADRINAAAA
+1338 AA
-1347 GFTKTTVSG
+1347 GVRGFTEAVVVGEKYTV
-1356 KEYTTAY
+1356 AY
-1363 EAARAIVAIPDDIA
+1363 EAARAIVTIPDLIAEDIVE
-1377 ADITAKITAFN
+1377 KIDAFYKAN
-1388 EALTNFHNTPN
+1388 NAFLNTPN
-1399 TGVNAAVKSGADLDT
+1399 SGDNDAIDHAADLET
-1414 LFNNEGKTGMADVK
+1414 LFTNEGKTGLKDINDAITELVAQLAHYNVLKAIGDYTYGEVQLDAAVK
-1428 AVIDQLVADLAN
+1428 AVADELVKSTARKTEMIAEINAIVADYTVETFKAADDYETGYNAKLAAFKEACEALGTDYN
-1440 YNTIKT
+1440 YIWSND
-1446 LADFQYDGKAMSDV
+1446 ADITKNMNEVVALC
-1460 IAQIATDLTNAQNKK
+1460 TDLDSL
-1475 TAMQTAIQAVIDAY
+1475 V
-1489 ALANFKQ
+1489 
-1496 DGGIA
+1496 
-1501 AIENYVY
+1501 
-1508 ELNYNDALKT
+1508 
-1518 YKDACDALKTAG
+1518 
-1530 ADTYGFAYNYDWT
+1530 
-1543 NDTAIS
+1543 
-1549 TNRAEV
+1549 
-1555 EKLCKA
+1555 
-1561 IDQMISGI
+1561 SGI
-1569 TSLYTAFFEEIPEGV
+1569 TSMNTIYFTVVPEVVAGMSAKTEEEKQAIRDKLIAENKYTNEEINNIV
-1584 VGMITPEEYAK
+1584 LRIAMTDEEILAAMEANVLALETKHAYEIANNAPVYAK
-1595 LSVAEREAKVAEVK
+1595 LQAVRDD
-1609 AKLAELGIQDAQK
+1609 IAQK
-1622 VAAIVSRM
+1622 E
-1630 TLSDQEIINSIDS
+1630 L
-1643 NVSILFDEYDYD
+1643 
-1655 VTKNTPVQ
+1655 
-1663 DKIDAVKKAAAEKE
+1663 EKE
-1677 TEKAELA
+1677 ELA
-1684 IAAEWLAEVNNF
+1684 IAEEWLAEVNNF

-1710 EVYTTFFNSDTIT
+1710 EVYTTFFNSDTIK

-1742 ANDSKELYDLKTA
+1742 ANDSKALYDLKTA

-1766 PEDTDL
+1766 PEDPDL

>member
-103 DPDAITNAIAAAKTE
+103 DPDAIANAIAAAKTE

-154 EDIEG
+154 EDIDG
-159 LVAQLD
+159 LVDQLD

-182 SIDALEKAV
+182 SIAALEKAV
-191 TDAKT
+191 TEAKT

-383 VDKILADYTANCEKI
+383 VDEILKNYTENCEKI

-413 TFYAERETAGIVST
+413 TFYAGRETAGIVSA

-449 LKSATVKIMMK
+449 LKSATVKIMMED
-460 GGEVTVPVLNQT
+460 GEATVPVLNQT
-472 VEETT
+472 VEETV

-484 IDVIDTLIGKIEAVY
+484 IHVIDTLIGKIEAVY
-499 VAGDEAKT
+499 VAGDGKPAEGETPAVPAT
-507 PLEVGGITL
+507 PLVVGGITL

-538 DGYEALGDYVYYL
+538 NGYEALKDYQFYL
-551 KGELLETTDPEYEAN
+551 KGEMDVPEDKA
-566 KTLAGAKAQDVVD
+566 KAGAKAQDVVD
-579 LLHAEEYADVFI
+579 LLHAEEYADEFI

-605 TTYNAYIKN
+605 TTYNAYITN

-671 SNETE
+671 SSETE

-707 TTDNYTQGEDQ
+707 TTDSYTKGEDQ

-736 KEAYNTINEN
+736 KEAYNTINKN

-779 KQMIDETAFGGAA
+779 KQMIEETAFGGAA
-792 GDFTTDPTRMAFSTK
+792 GDFKTDPTRMAFSTK

-893 YEVVSDVV
+893 YEVVSEVV
-901 PYATST
+901 PYATSEDVV
-907 AVDAMTR
+907 AKTR
-914 TVAMNAHAA
+914 TQAMAAHAA
-923 YVELVTDIV
+923 YVELVTDEV

-948 THYNVMYEAALKFVK
+948 THYNVDYAA
-963 ALQNYDF
+963 
-970 SAYVDEEEAPLYESV
+970 
-985 AEGFVNELMNFYKA
+985 AE
-999 EDQFAY
+999 
-1005 KYLKGGAANGQTA
+1005 KYLNAVIAHSFDAYTTTVETGEGEEVTTETKPVYETFAAG
-1018 GLEQLIGVYA
+1018 
-1028 QYAAEVTNDSSD
+1028 YAAEKAALSEFAQKYIAAGIQNLVDVYGD
-1040 YIIDGEVHYDL
+1040 YVAKVVADTDLASLAAVKEEYAAYTDTVFGVYDL
-1051 VEFAVGGQIDAEM
+1051 EADKLTEILTQEVVDKLLTDYVTSVENTQKFAANLFAGA
-1064 DKTAVEAQLKA
+1064 KTFEKAGTLKA
-1075 IKEYYINADGN
+1075 
-1086 VTEAAN
+1086 
-1092 NVFGTYDLA
+1092 DLA
-1101 AAEGDVFD
+1101 AVYEAVGAQTITDEYLAE
-1109 FAAFTSAID
+1109 
-1118 VKVLVENFIDSVI
+1118 
-1131 PTYDFAK
+1131 
-1138 ALYTGASDATAAS
+1138 
-1151 ALYDN
+1151 
-1156 LAAAYAP
+1156 
-1163 IASSV
+1163 
-1168 IGEDYL
+1168 
-1174 DAVYASVYADYLAL
+1174 VYVNVYADYQKL
-1188 YGNIVRGED
+1188 YGAIAVVD
-1197 GVTVVVPEI
+1197 GKVTVPAI
-1206 STKAPFDAWAED
+1206 NDYASSMED
-1218 YVGEGLELATD
+1218 WMQPYVGTGVELAKT
-1229 LAEKV
+1229 LANFV
-1234 AANESGEICLTA
+1234 AENASGETCVSA
-1246 YETIMA
+1246 YEA
-1252 KAPLAYY
+1252 LVKDAPLAYY
-1259 YLSEDLANSYLQ
+1259 YLSDELQTSYREIERKKL
-1271 IAKDKMTN
+1271 IN
-1279 DAITM
+1279 DAVSN
-1284 IAQYVNAYANYYAG
+1284 IAIQLTTYTALTEENKTDENVAKIAAAINSWFKVFDEYLPADASDLTERNAYIQA
-1298 LTSDDEID
+1298 
-1306 HAKVSGYAGSIN
+1306 IN
-1318 TWFKILD
+1318 D
-1325 QYAKEDET
+1325 
-1333 LTAEM
+1333 
-1338 ADRINAAAA
+1338 AA
-1347 GFTKTTVSG
+1347 GVRGFTEAVVVGEKYTV
-1356 KEYTTAY
+1356 AY
-1363 EAARAIVAIPDDIA
+1363 EAARAIVTIPDLIAEDIVE
-1377 ADITAKITAFN
+1377 KIDAFYKAN
-1388 EALTNFHNTPN
+1388 NAFLNTPN
-1399 TGVNAAVKSGADLDT
+1399 SGDNDAIDHAADLET
-1414 LFNNEGKTGMADVK
+1414 LFTNEGKTGLKDINDAITELVAQLAHYNVLKAIGDYTYGEVQLDAAVK
-1428 AVIDQLVADLAN
+1428 AVADELVKSTARKTEMIAEINAIVADYTVETFKAADYYETGYNAKLAAFKEACEALGTDYN
-1440 YNTIKT
+1440 YIWSND
-1446 LADFQYDGKAMSDV
+1446 ADITKNMNEVVALC
-1460 IAQIATDLTNAQNKK
+1460 TDLDSL
-1475 TAMQTAIQAVIDAY
+1475 V
-1489 ALANFKQ
+1489 
-1496 DGGIA
+1496 
-1501 AIENYVY
+1501 
-1508 ELNYNDALKT
+1508 
-1518 YKDACDALKTAG
+1518 
-1530 ADTYGFAYNYDWT
+1530 
-1543 NDTAIS
+1543 
-1549 TNRAEV
+1549 
-1555 EKLCKA
+1555 
-1561 IDQMISGI
+1561 SGI
-1569 TSLYTAFFEEIPEGV
+1569 TSMNTIYFTVVPEVVAGMSAKTEEEKQAIRDKLIAENKYTNEEINNIV
-1584 VGMITPEEYAK
+1584 LRIAMTDEEILAAMEANVLALETKHAYEIANNAPVYAK
-1595 LSVAEREAKVAEVK
+1595 LQAVRDD
-1609 AKLAELGIQDAQK
+1609 IAQK
-1622 VAAIVSRM
+1622 E
-1630 TLSDQEIINSIDS
+1630 L
-1643 NVSILFDEYDYD
+1643 
-1655 VTKNTPVQ
+1655 
-1663 DKIDAVKKAAAEKE
+1663 EKE
-1677 TEKAELA
+1677 ELA
-1684 IAAEWLAEVNNF
+1684 IAEEWLAEVNNF

-1710 EVYTTFFNSDTIT
+1710 EVYTTFFNSDTIK

-1742 ANDSKELYDLKTA
+1742 ANDSKALYDLKTA

-1766 PEDTDL
+1766 PEDPDL

>member
-154 EDIEG
+154 EDIDG
-159 LVAQLD
+159 LVGQLD

-182 SIDALEKAV
+182 SIAALEKAV
-191 TDAKT
+191 TEAKT

-383 VDKILADYTANCEKI
+383 VDEILKNYTENCEKI

-413 TFYAERETAGIVST
+413 AFYAERETAGIVSA

-435 DEQYDKL
+435 DKQYNEL

-460 GGEVTVPVLNQT
+460 DGEVTVPVLNQT

-484 IDVIDTLIGKIEAVY
+484 IHVIDTLIGKIEAVY
-499 VAGDEAKT
+499 VAGDGKPAEGETPAVPAT
-507 PLEVGGITL
+507 PLVVGGITL

-538 DGYEALGDYVYYL
+538 NGYEALKDYQFYL
-551 KGELLETTDPEYEAN
+551 KGEMDVPEDKA
-566 KTLAGAKAQDVVD
+566 KAGAKAQDVVD
-579 LLHAEEYADVFI
+579 LLHVEEYADEFI

-605 TTYNAYIKN
+605 TTYNAYITN
-614 LYDTKIQNDS
+614 LYDTKIQNVS

-671 SNETE
+671 SSETE

-707 TTDNYTQGEDQ
+707 TTDGYTKGEDQ

-736 KEAYNTINEN
+736 KEAYNTINKN

-779 KQMIDETAFGGAA
+779 KQMIEETAFGGAA
-792 GDFTTDPTRMAFSTK
+792 GDFKTDPTRMAFSTK

-893 YEVVSDVV
+893 YEVVSEVV
-901 PYATST
+901 PYATSEDVV
-907 AVDAMTR
+907 AKTR
-914 TVAMNAHAA
+914 TQAMAAHAA
-923 YVELVTDIV
+923 YVELVTDEV

-948 THYNVMYEAALKFVK
+948 THYNVDYAA
-963 ALQNYDF
+963 
-970 SAYVDEEEAPLYESV
+970 
-985 AEGFVNELMNFYKA
+985 AE
-999 EDQFAY
+999 
-1005 KYLKGGAANGQTA
+1005 KYLNAVIAHSFDAYTTTVETGEGEEVTTETKPVYETFAAG
-1018 GLEQLIGVYA
+1018 
-1028 QYAAEVTNDSSD
+1028 YAAEKAALSEFAQKYIAAGIQNLVDVYGD
-1040 YIIDGEVHYDL
+1040 YVAKVVADTDLASLAAVKEEYAAYTDTVFGVYDL
-1051 VEFAVGGQIDAEM
+1051 EADKLTEILTQEVVDKLLTDYVTSVENTQKFAANLFAGA
-1064 DKTAVEAQLKA
+1064 KTFEKAGTLKA
-1075 IKEYYINADGN
+1075 
-1086 VTEAAN
+1086 
-1092 NVFGTYDLA
+1092 DLA
-1101 AAEGDVFD
+1101 AVYEAVGAQTITDEYLAE
-1109 FAAFTSAID
+1109 
-1118 VKVLVENFIDSVI
+1118 
-1131 PTYDFAK
+1131 
-1138 ALYTGASDATAAS
+1138 
-1151 ALYDN
+1151 
-1156 LAAAYAP
+1156 
-1163 IASSV
+1163 
-1168 IGEDYL
+1168 
-1174 DAVYASVYADYLAL
+1174 VYVNVYADYQKL
-1188 YGNIVRGED
+1188 YGAIAVVD
-1197 GVTVVVPEI
+1197 GKVTVPAI
-1206 STKAPFDAWAED
+1206 NDYASSMED
-1218 YVGEGLELATD
+1218 WMQPYVGTGVELAKT
-1229 LAEKV
+1229 LANFV
-1234 AANESGEICLTA
+1234 AENASGETCVSA
-1246 YETIMA
+1246 YEA
-1252 KAPLAYY
+1252 LVKDAPLAYY
-1259 YLSEDLANSYLQ
+1259 YLSDELQTSYREIERKKL
-1271 IAKDKMTN
+1271 IN
-1279 DAITM
+1279 DAVSN
-1284 IAQYVNAYANYYAG
+1284 IAIQLTTYTALTEENKTDENVAKIAAAINSWFKVFDEYLPADASDLTERNAYIQA
-1298 LTSDDEID
+1298 
-1306 HAKVSGYAGSIN
+1306 IN
-1318 TWFKILD
+1318 D
-1325 QYAKEDET
+1325 
-1333 LTAEM
+1333 
-1338 ADRINAAAA
+1338 AA
-1347 GFTKTTVSG
+1347 GVRGFTEAVVVGEKYTV
-1356 KEYTTAY
+1356 AY
-1363 EAARAIVAIPDDIA
+1363 EAARAIVTIPDLIAEDIVE
-1377 ADITAKITAFN
+1377 KIDAFYKAN
-1388 EALTNFHNTPN
+1388 NAFLNTPN
-1399 TGVNAAVKSGADLDT
+1399 SGDNDAIDHAADLET
-1414 LFNNEGKTGMADVK
+1414 LFTNEGKTGLKDINDAITELVAQLAHYNVLKAIGDYTYGEVQLDAAVK
-1428 AVIDQLVADLAN
+1428 AVADELVKSTARKTEMIAEINAIVADYTVETFKAADDYETGYNAKLAAFKEACEALGTDYN
-1440 YNTIKT
+1440 YIWSND
-1446 LADFQYDGKAMSDV
+1446 ADITKNMNEVVALC
-1460 IAQIATDLTNAQNKK
+1460 TDLDSL
-1475 TAMQTAIQAVIDAY
+1475 V
-1489 ALANFKQ
+1489 
-1496 DGGIA
+1496 
-1501 AIENYVY
+1501 
-1508 ELNYNDALKT
+1508 
-1518 YKDACDALKTAG
+1518 
-1530 ADTYGFAYNYDWT
+1530 
-1543 NDTAIS
+1543 
-1549 TNRAEV
+1549 
-1555 EKLCKA
+1555 
-1561 IDQMISGI
+1561 SGI
-1569 TSLYTAFFEEIPEGV
+1569 TSMNTIYFTVVPEVVAGMSAKTEEEKQAIRDKLIAENKYTNEEINNIV
-1584 VGMITPEEYAK
+1584 LRIAMTDEEILAAMEANVLALETKHAYEIANNAPVYAK
-1595 LSVAEREAKVAEVK
+1595 LQAVRDD
-1609 AKLAELGIQDAQK
+1609 IAQK
-1622 VAAIVSRM
+1622 E
-1630 TLSDQEIINSIDS
+1630 L
-1643 NVSILFDEYDYD
+1643 
-1655 VTKNTPVQ
+1655 
-1663 DKIDAVKKAAAEKE
+1663 EKE
-1677 TEKAELA
+1677 ELA
-1684 IAAEWLAEVNNF
+1684 IAEEWLAEVNNF

-1710 EVYTTFFNSDTIT
+1710 EVYTTFFNSDTIK

-1742 ANDSKELYDLKTA
+1742 ANDSKALYDLKTA

-1766 PEDTDL
+1766 PKDPDL

>member
-154 EDIEG
+154 EDIDG
-159 LVAQLD
+159 LVDQLD

-182 SIDALEKAV
+182 SIAALEKTV
-191 TDAKT
+191 TEAKT

-383 VDKILADYTANCEKI
+383 VDEILKNYTENCEKI

-413 TFYAERETAGIVST
+413 AFYAERETAGIVSA

-435 DEQYDKL
+435 DKQYNEL

-449 LKSATVKIMMK
+449 LKSATVKIMMED
-460 GGEVTVPVLNQT
+460 GEVTVPVLNQT

-484 IDVIDTLIGKIEAVY
+484 IHVIDTLIGKIEAVY
-499 VAGDEAKT
+499 VAGDGKPAEGETPAVPAT
-507 PLEVGGITL
+507 PLEVGGTMV
-516 NDELVVI
+516 NEELVVI
-523 DQFLEERKDALTEVS
+523 DQFLEERKEALTEVS
-538 DGYEALGDYVYYL
+538 NGYEALKAYQFYL
-551 KGELLETTDPEYEAN
+551 KGEMDVPEDKA
-566 KTLAGAKAQDVVD
+566 KAGAKAQDVVD
-579 LLHAEEYADVFI
+579 LLHAEEYADEFI

-605 TTYNAYIKN
+605 ITYNAYITN

-671 SNETE
+671 SSETE

-707 TTDNYTQGEDQ
+707 TTDSYTKGEDQ

-736 KEAYNTINEN
+736 KEAYNTINKN

-779 KQMIDETAFGGAA
+779 KQMIEETAFGGAA
-792 GDFTTDPTRMAFSTK
+792 GDFKTDPTRMAFSTK

-893 YEVVSDVV
+893 YEVVSEVV
-901 PYATST
+901 PYATSEDVV
-907 AVDAMTR
+907 AKTR
-914 TVAMNAHAA
+914 TQAMAAHAA
-923 YVELVTDIV
+923 YVELVTDEV

-948 THYNVMYEAALKFVK
+948 THYNVDYAA
-963 ALQNYDF
+963 
-970 SAYVDEEEAPLYESV
+970 
-985 AEGFVNELMNFYKA
+985 AE
-999 EDQFAY
+999 
-1005 KYLKGGAANGQTA
+1005 KYLNAVIAHSFDAYTTTVETGEGEEVTTETKPVYETFAAG
-1018 GLEQLIGVYA
+1018 
-1028 QYAAEVTNDSSD
+1028 YAAEKAALSEFAQKYIAAGIQNLVDVYGD
-1040 YIIDGEVHYDL
+1040 YVAKVVADTDLASLAAVKEEYAAYTDTVFGVYDL
-1051 VEFAVGGQIDAEM
+1051 EADKLTEILTQEVVDKLLTDYVTSVENTQKFAANLFAGA
-1064 DKTAVEAQLKA
+1064 KTFEKAGTLKA
-1075 IKEYYINADGN
+1075 
-1086 VTEAAN
+1086 
-1092 NVFGTYDLA
+1092 DLA
-1101 AAEGDVFD
+1101 AVYEAVGAQTITDEYLAE
-1109 FAAFTSAID
+1109 
-1118 VKVLVENFIDSVI
+1118 
-1131 PTYDFAK
+1131 
-1138 ALYTGASDATAAS
+1138 
-1151 ALYDN
+1151 
-1156 LAAAYAP
+1156 
-1163 IASSV
+1163 
-1168 IGEDYL
+1168 
-1174 DAVYASVYADYLAL
+1174 VYVNVYADYQKL
-1188 YGNIVRGED
+1188 YGAIAVVD
-1197 GVTVVVPEI
+1197 GKVTVPAI
-1206 STKAPFDAWAED
+1206 NDYASSMED
-1218 YVGEGLELATD
+1218 WMQPYVGTGVELAKT
-1229 LAEKV
+1229 LANFV
-1234 AANESGEICLTA
+1234 AENASGETCVSA
-1246 YETIMA
+1246 YEA
-1252 KAPLAYY
+1252 LVKDAPLAYY
-1259 YLSEDLANSYLQ
+1259 YLSDELQTSYREIERKKL
-1271 IAKDKMTN
+1271 IN
-1279 DAITM
+1279 DAVSN
-1284 IAQYVNAYANYYAG
+1284 IAIQLTTYTALTEENKTDENVAKIAAAINSWFKVFDEYLPADASDLTERNAYIQA
-1298 LTSDDEID
+1298 
-1306 HAKVSGYAGSIN
+1306 IN
-1318 TWFKILD
+1318 D
-1325 QYAKEDET
+1325 
-1333 LTAEM
+1333 
-1338 ADRINAAAA
+1338 AA
-1347 GFTKTTVSG
+1347 GVRGFTEAVVVGETYTV
-1356 KEYTTAY
+1356 AY
-1363 EAARAIVAIPDDIA
+1363 EAARAIVTIPDLIAEDIVE
-1377 ADITAKITAFN
+1377 KIDAFYKAN
-1388 EALTNFHNTPN
+1388 NAFLNTPN
-1399 TGVNAAVKSGADLDT
+1399 SGDNDAIDHAADLET
-1414 LFNNEGKTGMADVK
+1414 LFTNEGKTGLKDINDAITELVAQLAHYNVLKAIGDYTYGEVQLDAAVK
-1428 AVIDQLVADLAN
+1428 AVADELV
-1440 YNTIKT
+1440 K
-1446 LADFQYDGKAMSDV
+1446 S
-1460 IAQIATDLTNAQNKK
+1460 TDRK
-1475 TAMQTAIQAVIDAY
+1475 TAMIAEINAIVTDYTVETFKAADDYETGYNAKLAAFKEACE
-1489 ALANFKQ
+1489 ALGT
-1496 DGGIA
+1496 DY
-1501 AIENYVY
+1501 NYIWS
-1508 ELNYNDALKT
+1508 NDADITKNMNEVV
-1518 YKDACDALKTAG
+1518 ALCT
-1530 ADTYGFAYNYDWT
+1530 DLD
-1543 NDTAIS
+1543 S
-1549 TNRAEV
+1549 LV
-1555 EKLCKA
+1555 
-1561 IDQMISGI
+1561 SGI
-1569 TSLYTAFFEEIPEGV
+1569 TSMNTIYFTVVPEVVAGMPAKTEEEKQAIRDKLIAENKYTNEEINNIV
-1584 VGMITPEEYAK
+1584 LRIAMTDEEILAAMEANVLALETKHAYEIANNAPVYAK
-1595 LSVAEREAKVAEVK
+1595 LQAVRDDIANK
-1609 AKLAELGIQDAQK
+1609 EL
-1622 VAAIVSRM
+1622 
-1630 TLSDQEIINSIDS
+1630 
-1643 NVSILFDEYDYD
+1643 
-1655 VTKNTPVQ
+1655 
-1663 DKIDAVKKAAAEKE
+1663 EKE
-1677 TEKAELA
+1677 ELA

-1710 EVYTTFFNSDTIT
+1710 EVYTTFFNSDTIK
-1723 TDVAREAVKEK
+1723 TDVAREAVREK
-1734 ALELQAIV
+1734 ALELQAII
-1742 ANDSKELYDLKTA
+1742 ADATQEFMGLKDA
-1755 YDAAKAASEAA
+1755 YDAAKKASEAE
-1766 PEDTDL
+1766 PEKEELKT
-1772 QAALEAAETAYNEAV
+1772 ALDEAEKAFNEAV
-1787 ENFGYV
+1787 ANYGYI
-1793 FTDESGNKTLVIS
+1793 FEDESGNKTLVVS

-1814 YPFFFELQSTLGA
+1814 AWFIVNNTY
-1827 KTLVVSNIEA
+1827 KTLFGVNSAIVSNVKA

>member
-50 VAEGVAVADVSVT
+50 VAEGGAVADVSVT

-154 EDIEG
+154 EDIDG
-159 LVAQLD
+159 LVDQLD

-182 SIDALEKAV
+182 SIAALEKAV
-191 TDAKT
+191 TEAKT

-383 VDKILADYTANCEKI
+383 VDEILKNYTENCEKI

-413 TFYAERETAGIVST
+413 AFYAERETAGIVSA

-435 DEQYDKL
+435 DKQYNEL

-449 LKSATVKIMMK
+449 LKSATVKIMMED
-460 GGEVTVPVLNQT
+460 GEVTVPVLNQT

-484 IDVIDTLIGKIEAVY
+484 IHVIDTLIGKIEAVY
-499 VAGDEAKT
+499 VAGDGKPAEGETPAVPAT
-507 PLEVGGITL
+507 PLEVGGTMV
-516 NDELVVI
+516 NEELVVI
-523 DQFLEERKDALTEVS
+523 DQFLEERKEALTEVS
-538 DGYEALGDYVYYL
+538 NGYEALKAYQFYL
-551 KGELLETTDPEYEAN
+551 KGEMDVPEDKA
-566 KTLAGAKAQDVVD
+566 KAGAKAQDVVD
-579 LLHAEEYADVFI
+579 LLHAEEYADEFI

-605 TTYNAYIKN
+605 ITYNAYITN

-644 YNGVVGKIDGATADQ
+644 YKGVVGKIDGATADQ

-707 TTDNYTQGEDQ
+707 TTDSYTKGEDQ

-729 AEGAPSV
+729 TEDAPSV

-779 KQMIDETAFGGAA
+779 KQMIEETAFGGAA
-792 GDFTTDPTRMAFSTK
+792 GDFKTDPTRMAFSTK

-893 YEVVSDVV
+893 YEVVSEVV
-901 PYATST
+901 PYATSEDVV
-907 AVDAMTR
+907 AKTR
-914 TVAMNAHAA
+914 TQAMAAHAA
-923 YVELVTDIV
+923 YVELVTDEV

-948 THYNVMYEAALKFVK
+948 THYNVDYAA
-963 ALQNYDF
+963 
-970 SAYVDEEEAPLYESV
+970 
-985 AEGFVNELMNFYKA
+985 AE
-999 EDQFAY
+999 
-1005 KYLKGGAANGQTA
+1005 KYLNAVIAHSFDAYTTTVETGEGEEVTTETKPVYETFAAG
-1018 GLEQLIGVYA
+1018 
-1028 QYAAEVTNDSSD
+1028 YAAEKAALSEFAQKYIAAGIQNLVDVYGD
-1040 YIIDGEVHYDL
+1040 YVAKVVADTDLASLAAVKEEYAAYTDTVFGVYDL
-1051 VEFAVGGQIDAEM
+1051 EADKLTAILTQEVVDKLLTDYVTSVENTQKFAANLFAGA
-1064 DKTAVEAQLKA
+1064 KTFEKAGTLKA
-1075 IKEYYINADGN
+1075 
-1086 VTEAAN
+1086 
-1092 NVFGTYDLA
+1092 DLA
-1101 AAEGDVFD
+1101 AVYEAVGAQTITDEYLAE
-1109 FAAFTSAID
+1109 
-1118 VKVLVENFIDSVI
+1118 
-1131 PTYDFAK
+1131 
-1138 ALYTGASDATAAS
+1138 
-1151 ALYDN
+1151 
-1156 LAAAYAP
+1156 
-1163 IASSV
+1163 
-1168 IGEDYL
+1168 
-1174 DAVYASVYADYLAL
+1174 VYVNVYADYQKL
-1188 YGNIVRGED
+1188 YGAIAVVD
-1197 GVTVVVPEI
+1197 GKVTVPAI
-1206 STKAPFDAWAED
+1206 NDYASSMED
-1218 YVGEGLELATD
+1218 WMQPYVGTGVELAKT
-1229 LAEKV
+1229 LANFV
-1234 AANESGEICLTA
+1234 AENASGETCVSA
-1246 YETIMA
+1246 YEA
-1252 KAPLAYY
+1252 LVKDAPLAYY
-1259 YLSEDLANSYLQ
+1259 YLSDELQTSYREIERKKL
-1271 IAKDKMTN
+1271 IN
-1279 DAITM
+1279 DAVSN
-1284 IAQYVNAYANYYAG
+1284 IAIQLTTYTALTEENKTDENVAKIAAAINSWFKVFDEYLPADASDLTERNAYIQA
-1298 LTSDDEID
+1298 
-1306 HAKVSGYAGSIN
+1306 IN
-1318 TWFKILD
+1318 D
-1325 QYAKEDET
+1325 
-1333 LTAEM
+1333 
-1338 ADRINAAAA
+1338 AA
-1347 GFTKTTVSG
+1347 GVRGFTEAGVVGETYTV
-1356 KEYTTAY
+1356 AY
-1363 EAARAIVAIPDDIA
+1363 EAARAIVTIPDLIAEDIVE
-1377 ADITAKITAFN
+1377 KIDAFYKAN
-1388 EALTNFHNTPN
+1388 NAFLNTPN
-1399 TGVNAAVKSGADLDT
+1399 SGDNDAIDHAADLET
-1414 LFNNEGKTGMADVK
+1414 LFTNEGKTGLKDINDAITELVAQLAHYNVLKAIGDYTYGEVQLDAAVK
-1428 AVIDQLVADLAN
+1428 AVADELV
-1440 YNTIKT
+1440 K
-1446 LADFQYDGKAMSDV
+1446 S
-1460 IAQIATDLTNAQNKK
+1460 TDRK
-1475 TAMQTAIQAVIDAY
+1475 TAMIAEINAIVTDYTVETFKAADDYETGYNAKLAAFKEACE
-1489 ALANFKQ
+1489 ALGT
-1496 DGGIA
+1496 DY
-1501 AIENYVY
+1501 NYIWS
-1508 ELNYNDALKT
+1508 NDADITKNMNEVV
-1518 YKDACDALKTAG
+1518 ALCT
-1530 ADTYGFAYNYDWT
+1530 DLD
-1543 NDTAIS
+1543 S
-1549 TNRAEV
+1549 LV
-1555 EKLCKA
+1555 
-1561 IDQMISGI
+1561 SGI
-1569 TSLYTAFFEEIPEGV
+1569 TSMNTIYFTVVPEVVAGMPAKTEEEKQAIRDKLIAENKYTNEEINNIV
-1584 VGMITPEEYAK
+1584 LRIAMTDEEILAAMEANVLALETKHAYEIANNAPVYAK
-1595 LSVAEREAKVAEVK
+1595 LQAVRDDIANK
-1609 AKLAELGIQDAQK
+1609 EL
-1622 VAAIVSRM
+1622 
-1630 TLSDQEIINSIDS
+1630 
-1643 NVSILFDEYDYD
+1643 
-1655 VTKNTPVQ
+1655 
-1663 DKIDAVKKAAAEKE
+1663 EKE
-1677 TEKAELA
+1677 ELA

-1710 EVYTTFFNSDTIT
+1710 EVYTTFFNSDTIK
-1723 TDVAREAVKEK
+1723 TDVAREAVREK
-1734 ALELQAIV
+1734 ALELQAII
-1742 ANDSKELYDLKTA
+1742 ADATQEFMGLKDA
-1755 YDAAKAASEAA
+1755 YDAAKKASEAE
-1766 PEDTDL
+1766 PEKEELKT
-1772 QAALEAAETAYNEAV
+1772 ALDEAEKAFNEAV
-1787 ENFGYV
+1787 ANYGYI
-1793 FTDESGNKTLVIS
+1793 FEDESGNKTLVVS

-1814 YPFFFELQSTLGA
+1814 AWFIVNNTY
-1827 KTLVVSNIEA
+1827 KTLFGVNSAIVSNVKA

>member
-88 ISYDDTTYNVVISVE
+88 ISCDDTTYNVVISVE
-103 DPDAITNAIAAAKTE
+103 DPDAIANAIAAAKTE

-154 EDIEG
+154 EDIDG
-159 LVAQLD
+159 LVDQLD

-182 SIDALEKAV
+182 SIAALEKAV
-191 TDAKT
+191 TEAKT

-383 VDKILADYTANCEKI
+383 VDEILKNYTENCEKI

-413 TFYAERETAGIVST
+413 TFYAERETAGIVSA

-449 LKSATVKIMMK
+449 LKSATVKIMMED
-460 GGEVTVPVLNQT
+460 GEATVPVLNQT
-472 VEETT
+472 VEETV

-484 IDVIDTLIGKIEAVY
+484 IHVIDTLIGKIEAVY
-499 VAGDEAKT
+499 VAGDGKPAEGETPAVPAT
-507 PLEVGGITL
+507 PLVVGGITL

-538 DGYEALGDYVYYL
+538 NGYEALKDYQFYL
-551 KGELLETTDPEYEAN
+551 KGEMDVPEDKA
-566 KTLAGAKAQDVVD
+566 KAGAKAQDVVD
-579 LLHAEEYADVFI
+579 LLHAEEYADEFI

-605 TTYNAYIKN
+605 TTYNAYITN

-644 YNGVVGKIDGATADQ
+644 YKGVVGKIDGATADQ
-659 KIGDIA
+659 EIGDIA
-665 AVPATP
+665 TVPAMP

-676 KAEYDVLYA
+676 KAEYEVLYA
-685 AYVTTAETALAS
+685 AYVTTANTALAS
-697 AKNVYTYGTK
+697 AKDVYTYGTK
-707 TTDNYTQGEDQ
+707 TTDSYTKGEDQ

-736 KEAYNTINEN
+736 KEAYNTINKN

-779 KQMIDETAFGGAA
+779 KQMIEETAFGGAA

-807 LTTAYAALEGFAPYY
+807 LTTAYKALEGFAPYY

-893 YEVVSDVV
+893 YEVVSEVV
-901 PYATST
+901 PYATSEDVV
-907 AVDAMTR
+907 AKTR
-914 TVAMNAHAA
+914 TQAMDAHAA
-923 YVELVTDIV
+923 YVELVTDKV
-932 ATDYAAANNAN
+932 ATDYAAANNDN

-948 THYNVMYEAALKFVK
+948 THYNVDYAAAEKYLNAVIAHSF
-963 ALQNYDF
+963 D
-970 SAYVDEEEAPLYESV
+970 AYTTTVETGEGEEATTETKPVYET
-985 AEGFVNELMNFYKA
+985 
-999 EDQFAY
+999 FA
-1005 KYLKGGAANGQTA
+1005 A
-1018 GLEQLIGVYA
+1018 G
-1028 QYAAEVTNDSSD
+1028 YAAEKAALSEFAQKYIAAGIQDLVDVYGD
-1040 YIIDGEVHYDL
+1040 YVAKVVADTDLASLAAVKEEYAAYTDTVFGVYDL
-1051 VEFAVGGQIDAEM
+1051 EADKLTAILTQEVVDKLLTDYVTSVENTQKFAANLFAGA
-1064 DKTAVEAQLKA
+1064 KTFEKAGTLKA
-1075 IKEYYINADGN
+1075 
-1086 VTEAAN
+1086 
-1092 NVFGTYDLA
+1092 DLA
-1101 AAEGDVFD
+1101 AVYEAVGAQTITDEYLAE
-1109 FAAFTSAID
+1109 
-1118 VKVLVENFIDSVI
+1118 
-1131 PTYDFAK
+1131 
-1138 ALYTGASDATAAS
+1138 
-1151 ALYDN
+1151 
-1156 LAAAYAP
+1156 
-1163 IASSV
+1163 
-1168 IGEDYL
+1168 
-1174 DAVYASVYADYLAL
+1174 VYVNVYADYQKL
-1188 YGNIVRGED
+1188 YGAIAVVD
-1197 GVTVVVPEI
+1197 GKVTVPAI
-1206 STKAPFDAWAED
+1206 NDYASSMED
-1218 YVGEGLELATD
+1218 WMQPYVGTGVELAKT
-1229 LAEKV
+1229 LANFV
-1234 AANESGEICLTA
+1234 AENASGETCVSA
-1246 YETIMA
+1246 YEA
-1252 KAPLAYY
+1252 LVKDAPLAYY
-1259 YLSEDLANSYLQ
+1259 YLSDELQTSYREIERKKL
-1271 IAKDKMTN
+1271 IN
-1279 DAITM
+1279 DAVSN
-1284 IAQYVNAYANYYAG
+1284 IAIQLTTYTALTEENKTDENVAKIAAAINSWFKVFDEYLPADASDLTERNAYIQA
-1298 LTSDDEID
+1298 
-1306 HAKVSGYAGSIN
+1306 IN
-1318 TWFKILD
+1318 D
-1325 QYAKEDET
+1325 
-1333 LTAEM
+1333 
-1338 ADRINAAAA
+1338 AA
-1347 GFTKTTVSG
+1347 GVRGFTEAVVVGETYTV
-1356 KEYTTAY
+1356 AY
-1363 EAARAIVAIPDDIA
+1363 EAARAIVTIPDLIAEDIVE
-1377 ADITAKITAFN
+1377 KIDAFYKAN
-1388 EALTNFHNTPN
+1388 NAFLNTPN
-1399 TGVNAAVKSGADLDT
+1399 SGDNDAIDHAADLET
-1414 LFNNEGKTGMADVK
+1414 LFTNEGKTGLKDINDAITELVAQLAHYNVLKAIGDYTYGEVQLDAAVK
-1428 AVIDQLVADLAN
+1428 AVADELV
-1440 YNTIKT
+1440 K
-1446 LADFQYDGKAMSDV
+1446 S
-1460 IAQIATDLTNAQNKK
+1460 TDRK
-1475 TAMQTAIQAVIDAY
+1475 TAMIAEINAIVTDYTVETFKAADDYETGYNAKLAAFKEACE
-1489 ALANFKQ
+1489 ALGT
-1496 DGGIA
+1496 DY
-1501 AIENYVY
+1501 NYIWS
-1508 ELNYNDALKT
+1508 NDADITKNMNEVV
-1518 YKDACDALKTAG
+1518 ALCT
-1530 ADTYGFAYNYDWT
+1530 DLD
-1543 NDTAIS
+1543 S
-1549 TNRAEV
+1549 LV
-1555 EKLCKA
+1555 
-1561 IDQMISGI
+1561 SGI
-1569 TSLYTAFFEEIPEGV
+1569 TSMNTIYFTVVPEVVAGMPAKTEEEKQAIRDKLIAENKYTNEEINNIV
-1584 VGMITPEEYAK
+1584 LRIAMTDEEILAAMEANVLALETKHAYEIKNNAPVYAK
-1595 LSVAEREAKVAEVK
+1595 LQAVRDDIANK
-1609 AKLAELGIQDAQK
+1609 EL
-1622 VAAIVSRM
+1622 
-1630 TLSDQEIINSIDS
+1630 
-1643 NVSILFDEYDYD
+1643 
-1655 VTKNTPVQ
+1655 
-1663 DKIDAVKKAAAEKE
+1663 EKE
-1677 TEKAELA
+1677 ELA

-1710 EVYTTFFNSDTIT
+1710 EVYTTFFNSDTIK
-1723 TDVAREAVKEK
+1723 TDVAREAVREK
-1734 ALELQAIV
+1734 ALELQAII
-1742 ANDSKELYDLKTA
+1742 ADATQEFMGLKDA
-1755 YDAAKAASEAA
+1755 YDAAKKASEAE
-1766 PEDTDL
+1766 PEKEELKT
-1772 QAALEAAETAYNEAV
+1772 ALDEAEKAFNEAV
-1787 ENFGYV
+1787 ANYGYI
-1793 FTDESGNKTLVIS
+1793 FEDESGNKTLVVS

-1814 YPFFFELQSTLGA
+1814 AWFIVNNTY
-1827 KTLVVSNIEA
+1827 KTLFGVNSAIVSNVKA

>member
-154 EDIEG
+154 EDIDG
-159 LVAQLD
+159 LVDQLD

-182 SIDALEKAV
+182 SIAALEKAV
-191 TDAKT
+191 TEAKT

-357 AAVKEATTRER
+357 AVVKEATTRER

-383 VDKILADYTANCEKI
+383 VDEILKNYTENCEKI

-413 TFYAERETAGIVST
+413 TFYAERETAGIVSA

-449 LKSATVKIMMK
+449 LKSATVKIMMED
-460 GGEVTVPVLNQT
+460 GEATVPVLNQT
-472 VEETT
+472 VEETV

-484 IDVIDTLIGKIEAVY
+484 IHVIDTLIGKIEAVY
-499 VAGDEAKT
+499 VAGDGKPAEGETPAVPAT
-507 PLEVGGITL
+507 PLVVGGITL

-538 DGYEALGDYVYYL
+538 NGYEALKDYQFYL
-551 KGELLETTDPEYEAN
+551 KGEMDVPEDKA
-566 KTLAGAKAQDVVD
+566 KAGAKAQDVVD
-579 LLHAEEYADVFI
+579 LLHAEEYADEFI

-605 TTYNAYIKN
+605 TTYNAYITN

-671 SNETE
+671 SSETE

-707 TTDNYTQGEDQ
+707 TTDSYTKGEDQ

-736 KEAYNTINEN
+736 KEAYNTINKN

-779 KQMIDETAFGGAA
+779 KQMIEETAFGGAA
-792 GDFTTDPTRMAFSTK
+792 GDFKTDPTRMAFSTK

-893 YEVVSDVV
+893 YEVVSEVV
-901 PYATST
+901 PYATSEDVV
-907 AVDAMTR
+907 AKTR
-914 TVAMNAHAA
+914 TQAMAAHAA
-923 YVELVTDIV
+923 YVELVTDEV

-948 THYNVMYEAALKFVK
+948 THYNVDYAA
-963 ALQNYDF
+963 
-970 SAYVDEEEAPLYESV
+970 
-985 AEGFVNELMNFYKA
+985 AE
-999 EDQFAY
+999 
-1005 KYLKGGAANGQTA
+1005 KYLNAVIAHSFDAYTTTVETGEGEEVTTETKPVYETFAAG
-1018 GLEQLIGVYA
+1018 
-1028 QYAAEVTNDSSD
+1028 YAAEKAALSEFAQKYIAAGIQNLVDVYGD
-1040 YIIDGEVHYDL
+1040 YVAKVVADTDLASLAAVKEEYAPYTDTVFGVYDL
-1051 VEFAVGGQIDAEM
+1051 EADKLTAILTQEVVDKLLTDYVTSVENTQKFAANLFAGA
-1064 DKTAVEAQLKA
+1064 KTFEKAGTLKA
-1075 IKEYYINADGN
+1075 
-1086 VTEAAN
+1086 
-1092 NVFGTYDLA
+1092 DLA
-1101 AAEGDVFD
+1101 AVYEAVGAQTITDEYLAE
-1109 FAAFTSAID
+1109 
-1118 VKVLVENFIDSVI
+1118 
-1131 PTYDFAK
+1131 
-1138 ALYTGASDATAAS
+1138 
-1151 ALYDN
+1151 
-1156 LAAAYAP
+1156 
-1163 IASSV
+1163 
-1168 IGEDYL
+1168 
-1174 DAVYASVYADYLAL
+1174 VYVNVYADYQKL
-1188 YGNIVRGED
+1188 YGAIAVVD
-1197 GVTVVVPEI
+1197 GKVTVPAI
-1206 STKAPFDAWAED
+1206 NDYASSMED
-1218 YVGEGLELATD
+1218 WMQPYVGTGVELAKT
-1229 LAEKV
+1229 LANFV
-1234 AANESGEICLTA
+1234 AENASGETCVSA
-1246 YETIMA
+1246 YEA
-1252 KAPLAYY
+1252 LVKDAPLAYY
-1259 YLSEDLANSYLQ
+1259 YLSDELQTSYREIERKKL
-1271 IAKDKMTN
+1271 IN
-1279 DAITM
+1279 DAVSN
-1284 IAQYVNAYANYYAG
+1284 IAIQLTTYTALTEENKTDENVAKIAAAINSWFKVFDEYLPADASDLTERNAYIQA
-1298 LTSDDEID
+1298 
-1306 HAKVSGYAGSIN
+1306 IN
-1318 TWFKILD
+1318 D
-1325 QYAKEDET
+1325 
-1333 LTAEM
+1333 
-1338 ADRINAAAA
+1338 AA
-1347 GFTKTTVSG
+1347 GVRGFTEAVVVGETYTV
-1356 KEYTTAY
+1356 AY
-1363 EAARAIVAIPDDIA
+1363 EAARAIVTIPDLIAEDIVE
-1377 ADITAKITAFN
+1377 KIDAFYKAN
-1388 EALTNFHNTPN
+1388 NAFLNTPN
-1399 TGVNAAVKSGADLDT
+1399 SGDNDAIDHAADLET
-1414 LFNNEGKTGMADVK
+1414 LFTNEGKTGLKDINDAITELVAQLAHYNVLKAIGDYTYGEVQLDAAVK
-1428 AVIDQLVADLAN
+1428 AVADELV
-1440 YNTIKT
+1440 K
-1446 LADFQYDGKAMSDV
+1446 S
-1460 IAQIATDLTNAQNKK
+1460 TDRK
-1475 TAMQTAIQAVIDAY
+1475 TAMIAEINAIVTDYTVETFKAADDYETGYNAKLAAFKEACE
-1489 ALANFKQ
+1489 ALGT
-1496 DGGIA
+1496 DY
-1501 AIENYVY
+1501 NYIWS
-1508 ELNYNDALKT
+1508 NDADITKNMNEVV
-1518 YKDACDALKTAG
+1518 ALCT
-1530 ADTYGFAYNYDWT
+1530 DLD
-1543 NDTAIS
+1543 S
-1549 TNRAEV
+1549 LV
-1555 EKLCKA
+1555 
-1561 IDQMISGI
+1561 SGI
-1569 TSLYTAFFEEIPEGV
+1569 TSMNTIYFTVVPEVVAGMPAKTEEEKQAIRDKLIAENKYTNEEINNIV
-1584 VGMITPEEYAK
+1584 LRIAMTDEEILAAMEANVLALETKHAYEIANNAPVYAK
-1595 LSVAEREAKVAEVK
+1595 LQAVRDDIANK
-1609 AKLAELGIQDAQK
+1609 EL
-1622 VAAIVSRM
+1622 
-1630 TLSDQEIINSIDS
+1630 
-1643 NVSILFDEYDYD
+1643 
-1655 VTKNTPVQ
+1655 
-1663 DKIDAVKKAAAEKE
+1663 EKE
-1677 TEKAELA
+1677 ELA

-1710 EVYTTFFNSDTIT
+1710 EVYTTFFNSDTIK
-1723 TDVAREAVKEK
+1723 TDVAREAVREK
-1734 ALELQAIV
+1734 ALELQAII
-1742 ANDSKELYDLKTA
+1742 ADATQEFMGLKDA
-1755 YDAAKAASEAA
+1755 YDAAKKASEAE
-1766 PEDTDL
+1766 PEKEELKT
-1772 QAALEAAETAYNEAV
+1772 ALDEAEKAFNEAV
-1787 ENFGYV
+1787 ANYGYI
-1793 FTDESGNKTLVIS
+1793 FEDESGNKTLVVS

-1814 YPFFFELQSTLGA
+1814 AWFIVNNTY
-1827 KTLVVSNIEA
+1827 KTLFGVNSAIVSNVKA

>member
-154 EDIEG
+154 EDIDG
-159 LVAQLD
+159 LVDQLD

-182 SIDALEKAV
+182 SIAALEKAV
-191 TDAKT
+191 TEAKT

-383 VDKILADYTANCEKI
+383 VDEILKNYTENCEKI

-413 TFYAERETAGIVST
+413 TFYAERETAGIVSA

-449 LKSATVKIMMK
+449 LKSATVKIMMED
-460 GGEVTVPVLNQT
+460 GEATVPVLNQT
-472 VEETT
+472 VEETV

-484 IDVIDTLIGKIEAVY
+484 IHVIDTLIGKIEAVY
-499 VAGDEAKT
+499 VAGDGKPAEGETPAVPAT
-507 PLEVGGITL
+507 PLEVGGTMV
-516 NDELVVI
+516 NEELVVI

-538 DGYEALGDYVYYL
+538 NGYEALKDYQFYL
-551 KGELLETTDPEYEAN
+551 KGEMDVPEDKA
-566 KTLAGAKAQDVVD
+566 KAGAKAQDVVD
-579 LLHAEEYADVFI
+579 LLHAEEYANEFI

-605 TTYNAYIKN
+605 TTYNAYITN

-671 SNETE
+671 SSETE

-707 TTDNYTQGEDQ
+707 TTDSYTKGEDQ

-736 KEAYNTINEN
+736 KEAYNTINKN

-779 KQMIDETAFGGAA
+779 KQMIEETAFGGAA
-792 GDFTTDPTRMAFSTK
+792 GDFKTDPTRMAFSTK

-893 YEVVSDVV
+893 YEVVSEVV
-901 PYATST
+901 PYATSEDVV
-907 AVDAMTR
+907 AKTR
-914 TVAMNAHAA
+914 TQAMAAHAA
-923 YVELVTDIV
+923 YVELVTDEV

-948 THYNVMYEAALKFVK
+948 THYNVDYAA
-963 ALQNYDF
+963 
-970 SAYVDEEEAPLYESV
+970 
-985 AEGFVNELMNFYKA
+985 AE
-999 EDQFAY
+999 
-1005 KYLKGGAANGQTA
+1005 KYLNAVIAHSFDAYTTTVETGEGEEVTTETKPVYETFAAG
-1018 GLEQLIGVYA
+1018 
-1028 QYAAEVTNDSSD
+1028 YAAEKAALSEFAQKYIAAGIQNLVDVYGD
-1040 YIIDGEVHYDL
+1040 YVAKVVADTDLASLAAVKEEYAAYTDTVFGVYDL
-1051 VEFAVGGQIDAEM
+1051 EADKLTEILTQEVVDKLLTDYVTSVENTQKFAANLFAGA
-1064 DKTAVEAQLKA
+1064 KTFEKAGTLKA
-1075 IKEYYINADGN
+1075 
-1086 VTEAAN
+1086 
-1092 NVFGTYDLA
+1092 DLA
-1101 AAEGDVFD
+1101 AVYEAVGAQTITDEYLAE
-1109 FAAFTSAID
+1109 
-1118 VKVLVENFIDSVI
+1118 
-1131 PTYDFAK
+1131 
-1138 ALYTGASDATAAS
+1138 
-1151 ALYDN
+1151 
-1156 LAAAYAP
+1156 
-1163 IASSV
+1163 
-1168 IGEDYL
+1168 
-1174 DAVYASVYADYLAL
+1174 VYVNVYADYQKL
-1188 YGNIVRGED
+1188 YGAIAVVD
-1197 GVTVVVPEI
+1197 GKVTVPAI
-1206 STKAPFDAWAED
+1206 NDYASSMED
-1218 YVGEGLELATD
+1218 WMQPYVGTGVELAKT
-1229 LAEKV
+1229 LANFV
-1234 AANESGEICLTA
+1234 AENASGETCVSA
-1246 YETIMA
+1246 YEA
-1252 KAPLAYY
+1252 LVKDAPLAYY
-1259 YLSEDLANSYLQ
+1259 YLSDELQTSYREIERKKL
-1271 IAKDKMTN
+1271 IN
-1279 DAITM
+1279 DAVSN
-1284 IAQYVNAYANYYAG
+1284 IAIQLTTYTALTEENKTDENVAKIAAAINSWFKVFDEYLPADASDLTERNAYIQA
-1298 LTSDDEID
+1298 
-1306 HAKVSGYAGSIN
+1306 IN
-1318 TWFKILD
+1318 D
-1325 QYAKEDET
+1325 
-1333 LTAEM
+1333 
-1338 ADRINAAAA
+1338 AA
-1347 GFTKTTVSG
+1347 GVRGFTEAVVVGEKYTV
-1356 KEYTTAY
+1356 AY
-1363 EAARAIVAIPDDIA
+1363 EAARAIVTIPDLIAEDIVE
-1377 ADITAKITAFN
+1377 KIDAFYKAN
-1388 EALTNFHNTPN
+1388 NAFLNTPN
-1399 TGVNAAVKSGADLDT
+1399 SGDNDAIDHAADLET
-1414 LFNNEGKTGMADVK
+1414 LFTNEGKTGLKDINDAITELVAQLAHYNVLKAIGDYTYGEVQLDAAVK
-1428 AVIDQLVADLAN
+1428 AVADELVKSTARKTEMIAEINAIVADYTVETFKAADDYETGYNAKLAAFKEACEALGTDYN
-1440 YNTIKT
+1440 YIWSND
-1446 LADFQYDGKAMSDV
+1446 ADITKNMNEVVALC
-1460 IAQIATDLTNAQNKK
+1460 TDLDSL
-1475 TAMQTAIQAVIDAY
+1475 V
-1489 ALANFKQ
+1489 
-1496 DGGIA
+1496 
-1501 AIENYVY
+1501 
-1508 ELNYNDALKT
+1508 
-1518 YKDACDALKTAG
+1518 
-1530 ADTYGFAYNYDWT
+1530 
-1543 NDTAIS
+1543 
-1549 TNRAEV
+1549 
-1555 EKLCKA
+1555 
-1561 IDQMISGI
+1561 SGI
-1569 TSLYTAFFEEIPEGV
+1569 TSMNTIYFTVVPEVVAGMSAKTEEEKQAIRDKLIAENKYTNEEINNIV
-1584 VGMITPEEYAK
+1584 LRIAMTDEEILAAMEANVLALETKHAYEIANNAPVYAK
-1595 LSVAEREAKVAEVK
+1595 LQAVRDD
-1609 AKLAELGIQDAQK
+1609 IAQK
-1622 VAAIVSRM
+1622 E
-1630 TLSDQEIINSIDS
+1630 L
-1643 NVSILFDEYDYD
+1643 
-1655 VTKNTPVQ
+1655 
-1663 DKIDAVKKAAAEKE
+1663 EKE
-1677 TEKAELA
+1677 ELA
-1684 IAAEWLAEVNNF
+1684 IAEEWLAEVNNF

-1710 EVYTTFFNSDTIT
+1710 EVYTTFFNSDTIK

-1742 ANDSKELYDLKTA
+1742 ANDSKALYDLKTA

-1766 PEDTDL
+1766 PEDPDL

>member
-154 EDIEG
+154 EDIDG
-159 LVAQLD
+159 LVDQLD

-182 SIDALEKAV
+182 SIAALEKAV
-191 TDAKT
+191 TEAKT

-383 VDKILADYTANCEKI
+383 VDKILADYTANCKKI

-413 TFYAERETAGIVST
+413 AFYAEREAAGIVSA

-435 DEQYDKL
+435 DKQYDEL

-449 LKSATVKIMMK
+449 LKSATVKIMMED
-460 GGEVTVPVLNQT
+460 GETTVPVLNQT

-484 IDVIDTLIGKIEAVY
+484 IHVIDTLIGKIEAVY
-499 VAGDEAKT
+499 VAGDGKPAEGETPAVPAT
-507 PLEVGGITL
+507 PLEVGGTMV
-516 NDELVVI
+516 NNELVVI
-523 DQFLEERKDALTEVS
+523 DQFLEERRVALTEVS
-538 DGYEALGDYVYYL
+538 DGYEALKAYQFYL
-551 KGELLETTDPEYEAN
+551 KGERKVEEDKA
-566 KTLAGAKAQDVVD
+566 KAGAKAQDVVD
-579 LLHAEEYADVFI
+579 LLHAEEYANEFI

-605 TTYNAYIKN
+605 TTYYDYITN
-614 LYDTKIQNDS
+614 LYEARIQDPM
-624 SRAWKQVQVKSAQ
+624 SRAWAQVQVKSAQ

-644 YNGVVGKIDGATADQ
+644 YKGVVGKIDGATADQ

-707 TTDNYTQGEDQ
+707 TTDSYTKGEDQ

-729 AEGAPSV
+729 TEDAPSV

-779 KQMIDETAFGGAA
+779 KQMIEETAFGGAA
-792 GDFTTDPTRMAFSTK
+792 GDFKTDPTRMAFSTK

-893 YEVVSDVV
+893 YEVVSEVV
-901 PYATST
+901 PYATSEDVV
-907 AVDAMTR
+907 AKTR
-914 TVAMNAHAA
+914 TQAMAAHAA
-923 YVELVTDIV
+923 YVELVTDEV

-948 THYNVMYEAALKFVK
+948 THYNVDYAA
-963 ALQNYDF
+963 
-970 SAYVDEEEAPLYESV
+970 
-985 AEGFVNELMNFYKA
+985 AE
-999 EDQFAY
+999 
-1005 KYLKGGAANGQTA
+1005 KYLNAVIAHSFDAYTTTVETGEGEEVTTETKPVYETFAAG
-1018 GLEQLIGVYA
+1018 
-1028 QYAAEVTNDSSD
+1028 YAAEKAALSKFAQKYIAAGIQNLVDVYGD
-1040 YIIDGEVHYDL
+1040 YVAKVVADTDLASLAAVKEEYAAYTDTVFGVYDL
-1051 VEFAVGGQIDAEM
+1051 EADKLTEILTQEVVDKLLTDYVTSVENTQKFAANLFAGA
-1064 DKTAVEAQLKA
+1064 KTFEKAGTLKA
-1075 IKEYYINADGN
+1075 
-1086 VTEAAN
+1086 
-1092 NVFGTYDLA
+1092 DLA
-1101 AAEGDVFD
+1101 AVYEAVGAQTITDEYLAE
-1109 FAAFTSAID
+1109 
-1118 VKVLVENFIDSVI
+1118 
-1131 PTYDFAK
+1131 
-1138 ALYTGASDATAAS
+1138 
-1151 ALYDN
+1151 
-1156 LAAAYAP
+1156 
-1163 IASSV
+1163 
-1168 IGEDYL
+1168 
-1174 DAVYASVYADYLAL
+1174 VYVNVYADYQKL
-1188 YGNIVRGED
+1188 YGAIAVVD
-1197 GVTVVVPEI
+1197 GKVTVPAI
-1206 STKAPFDAWAED
+1206 NDYASSMED
-1218 YVGEGLELATD
+1218 WMQPYVGTGVELAKT
-1229 LAEKV
+1229 LANFV
-1234 AANESGEICLTA
+1234 AENASGETCVSA
-1246 YETIMA
+1246 YEA
-1252 KAPLAYY
+1252 LVKDAPLAYY
-1259 YLSEDLANSYLQ
+1259 YLSDELQTSYREIERKKL
-1271 IAKDKMTN
+1271 IN
-1279 DAITM
+1279 DAVSN
-1284 IAQYVNAYANYYAG
+1284 IAIQLTTYTALTEENKTDENVAKIAAAINSWFKVFDEYLPADASDLTERNAYIQA
-1298 LTSDDEID
+1298 
-1306 HAKVSGYAGSIN
+1306 IN
-1318 TWFKILD
+1318 D
-1325 QYAKEDET
+1325 
-1333 LTAEM
+1333 
-1338 ADRINAAAA
+1338 AA
-1347 GFTKTTVSG
+1347 GVRGFTEAVVVGETYTV
-1356 KEYTTAY
+1356 AY
-1363 EAARAIVAIPDDIA
+1363 EAARAIVTIPDLIAEDIVE
-1377 ADITAKITAFN
+1377 KIDAFYKAN
-1388 EALTNFHNTPN
+1388 NAFLNTPN
-1399 TGVNAAVKSGADLDT
+1399 SGDNDAIDHAADLET
-1414 LFNNEGKTGMADVK
+1414 LFTNEGKTGLKDINDAITELVAQLAHYNVLKAIGDYTYGEVQLDAAVK
-1428 AVIDQLVADLAN
+1428 AVADELV
-1440 YNTIKT
+1440 K
-1446 LADFQYDGKAMSDV
+1446 S
-1460 IAQIATDLTNAQNKK
+1460 TDRK
-1475 TAMQTAIQAVIDAY
+1475 TAMIAEINAIVTDYTVETFKAADDYETGYNAKLAAFKEACE
-1489 ALANFKQ
+1489 ALGT
-1496 DGGIA
+1496 DY
-1501 AIENYVY
+1501 NYIWS
-1508 ELNYNDALKT
+1508 NDADITKNMNEVV
-1518 YKDACDALKTAG
+1518 ALCT
-1530 ADTYGFAYNYDWT
+1530 DLD
-1543 NDTAIS
+1543 S
-1549 TNRAEV
+1549 LV
-1555 EKLCKA
+1555 
-1561 IDQMISGI
+1561 SGI
-1569 TSLYTAFFEEIPEGV
+1569 TSMNTIYFTVVPEVVAGMPAKTEEEKQAIRDKLIAENKYTNEEINNIV
-1584 VGMITPEEYAK
+1584 LRIAMTDEEILAAMEANVLALETKHAYEIANNAPVYAK
-1595 LSVAEREAKVAEVK
+1595 LQAVRDDIANK
-1609 AKLAELGIQDAQK
+1609 EL
-1622 VAAIVSRM
+1622 
-1630 TLSDQEIINSIDS
+1630 
-1643 NVSILFDEYDYD
+1643 
-1655 VTKNTPVQ
+1655 
-1663 DKIDAVKKAAAEKE
+1663 EKE
-1677 TEKAELA
+1677 ELA

-1710 EVYTTFFNSDTIT
+1710 EVYTTFFNSDTIK
-1723 TDVAREAVKEK
+1723 TDVAREAVREK
-1734 ALELQAIV
+1734 ALELQAII
-1742 ANDSKELYDLKTA
+1742 ADATQEFMGLKDA
-1755 YDAAKAASEAA
+1755 YDAAKKAFEAE
-1766 PEDTDL
+1766 PEKEELKT
-1772 QAALEAAETAYNEAV
+1772 ALDEAEKAFNEAV
-1787 ENFGYV
+1787 ANYGYI
-1793 FTDESGNKTLVIS
+1793 FEDESGNKTLVVS

-1814 YPFFFELQSTLGA
+1814 AWFIVNNTY
-1827 KTLVVSNIEA
+1827 KTLFGVNSAIVSNVKA

>member
-154 EDIEG
+154 EDIDG
-159 LVAQLD
+159 LVDQLD

-182 SIDALEKAV
+182 SIAALEKAV
-191 TDAKT
+191 TEAKT

-357 AAVKEATTRER
+357 AVVKEATTRER

-383 VDKILADYTANCEKI
+383 VDEILKNYTENCEKI

-413 TFYAERETAGIVST
+413 TFYAERETAGIVSA

-449 LKSATVKIMMK
+449 LKSATVKIMMED
-460 GGEVTVPVLNQT
+460 GEATVPVLNQT
-472 VEETT
+472 VEETV

-484 IDVIDTLIGKIEAVY
+484 IHVIDTLIGKIEAVY
-499 VAGDEAKT
+499 VAGDGKPAEGETPAVPAT
-507 PLEVGGITL
+507 PLVVGGITL

-538 DGYEALGDYVYYL
+538 NGYEALKDYQFYL
-551 KGELLETTDPEYEAN
+551 KGEMDVPEDKA
-566 KTLAGAKAQDVVD
+566 KAGAKAQDVVD
-579 LLHAEEYADVFI
+579 LLHAEEYADEFI

-605 TTYNAYIKN
+605 TTYNAYITN
-614 LYDTKIQNDS
+614 LYDTKIQKDS

-671 SNETE
+671 SSETE

-707 TTDNYTQGEDQ
+707 TTDSYTKGEDQ

-736 KEAYNTINEN
+736 KEAYNTINKN

-779 KQMIDETAFGGAA
+779 KQMIEETAFGGAA
-792 GDFTTDPTRMAFSTK
+792 GDFKTDPTRMAFSTK

-893 YEVVSDVV
+893 YEVVSEVV
-901 PYATST
+901 PYATSEDVV
-907 AVDAMTR
+907 AKTR
-914 TVAMNAHAA
+914 TQAMAAHAA
-923 YVELVTDIV
+923 YVELVTDEV

-948 THYNVMYEAALKFVK
+948 THYNVDYAA
-963 ALQNYDF
+963 
-970 SAYVDEEEAPLYESV
+970 
-985 AEGFVNELMNFYKA
+985 AE
-999 EDQFAY
+999 
-1005 KYLKGGAANGQTA
+1005 KYLNAVIAHSFDAYTTTVETGEGEEVTTETKPVYETFAAG
-1018 GLEQLIGVYA
+1018 
-1028 QYAAEVTNDSSD
+1028 YAAEKAALSEFAQKYIAAGIQNLVDVYGD
-1040 YIIDGEVHYDL
+1040 YVAKVVADTDLASLAAVKEEYAAYTDTVFGVYDL
-1051 VEFAVGGQIDAEM
+1051 EADKLTEILTQEVVDKLLTDYVTSVENTQKFAANLFAGA
-1064 DKTAVEAQLKA
+1064 KTFEKAGTLKA
-1075 IKEYYINADGN
+1075 
-1086 VTEAAN
+1086 
-1092 NVFGTYDLA
+1092 DLA
-1101 AAEGDVFD
+1101 AVYEAVGAQTITDEYLAE
-1109 FAAFTSAID
+1109 
-1118 VKVLVENFIDSVI
+1118 
-1131 PTYDFAK
+1131 
-1138 ALYTGASDATAAS
+1138 
-1151 ALYDN
+1151 
-1156 LAAAYAP
+1156 
-1163 IASSV
+1163 
-1168 IGEDYL
+1168 
-1174 DAVYASVYADYLAL
+1174 VYVNVYADYQKL
-1188 YGNIVRGED
+1188 YGAIAVVD
-1197 GVTVVVPEI
+1197 GKVTVPAI
-1206 STKAPFDAWAED
+1206 NDYASSMED
-1218 YVGEGLELATD
+1218 WMQPYVGTGVELAKT
-1229 LAEKV
+1229 LANFV
-1234 AANESGEICLTA
+1234 AENASGETCVSA
-1246 YETIMA
+1246 YEA
-1252 KAPLAYY
+1252 LVKDAPLAYY
-1259 YLSEDLANSYLQ
+1259 YLSDELQTSYREIERKKL
-1271 IAKDKMTN
+1271 IN
-1279 DAITM
+1279 DAVSN
-1284 IAQYVNAYANYYAG
+1284 IAIQLTTYTALTEENKTDENVAKIAAAINSWFKVFDEYLPADASDLTERNAYIQA
-1298 LTSDDEID
+1298 
-1306 HAKVSGYAGSIN
+1306 IN
-1318 TWFKILD
+1318 D
-1325 QYAKEDET
+1325 
-1333 LTAEM
+1333 
-1338 ADRINAAAA
+1338 AA
-1347 GFTKTTVSG
+1347 GVRGFTEAVVVGETYTV
-1356 KEYTTAY
+1356 AY
-1363 EAARAIVAIPDDIA
+1363 EAARAIVTIPDLIAEDIVE
-1377 ADITAKITAFN
+1377 KIDAFYKAN
-1388 EALTNFHNTPN
+1388 NAFLNTPN
-1399 TGVNAAVKSGADLDT
+1399 SGDNDAIDHAADLET
-1414 LFNNEGKTGMADVK
+1414 LFTNEGKTGLKDINDAITELVAQLAHYNVLKAIGDYTYGEVQLDAAVK
-1428 AVIDQLVADLAN
+1428 AVADELV
-1440 YNTIKT
+1440 K
-1446 LADFQYDGKAMSDV
+1446 S
-1460 IAQIATDLTNAQNKK
+1460 TDRK
-1475 TAMQTAIQAVIDAY
+1475 TAMIAEINAIVTDYTVETFKAADDYETGYNAKLAAFKEACE
-1489 ALANFKQ
+1489 ALGT
-1496 DGGIA
+1496 DY
-1501 AIENYVY
+1501 NYIWS
-1508 ELNYNDALKT
+1508 NDADITKNMNEVV
-1518 YKDACDALKTAG
+1518 ALCT
-1530 ADTYGFAYNYDWT
+1530 DLD
-1543 NDTAIS
+1543 S
-1549 TNRAEV
+1549 LV
-1555 EKLCKA
+1555 
-1561 IDQMISGI
+1561 SGI
-1569 TSLYTAFFEEIPEGV
+1569 TSMNTIYFTVVPEVVAGMPAKTEEEKQAIRDKLIAENKYTNEEINNIV
-1584 VGMITPEEYAK
+1584 LRIAMTDEEILAAMEANVLALETKHAYEIANNAPVYAK
-1595 LSVAEREAKVAEVK
+1595 LQAVRDD
-1609 AKLAELGIQDAQK
+1609 IAQK
-1622 VAAIVSRM
+1622 E
-1630 TLSDQEIINSIDS
+1630 L
-1643 NVSILFDEYDYD
+1643 
-1655 VTKNTPVQ
+1655 
-1663 DKIDAVKKAAAEKE
+1663 EKE
-1677 TEKAELA
+1677 ELA

-1710 EVYTTFFNSDTIT
+1710 EVYTTFFNSDTIK
-1723 TDVAREAVKEK
+1723 TDVAREAVREK
-1734 ALELQAIV
+1734 ALELQAII
-1742 ANDSKELYDLKTA
+1742 ADATQEFMGLKDA
-1755 YDAAKAASEAA
+1755 YDAAKKASEAE
-1766 PEDTDL
+1766 PEKEELKT
-1772 QAALEAAETAYNEAV
+1772 ALDEAEKAFNEAV
-1787 ENFGYV
+1787 ANYGYI
-1793 FTDESGNKTLVIS
+1793 FEDESGNKTLVVS

-1814 YPFFFELQSTLGA
+1814 AWFIVNNTY
-1827 KTLVVSNIEA
+1827 KTLFGVNSAIVSNVKA

>member
-154 EDIEG
+154 EDIDG
-159 LVAQLD
+159 LVDQLD

-182 SIDALEKAV
+182 SIAALEKAV
-191 TDAKT
+191 TEAKT

-383 VDKILADYTANCEKI
+383 VDEILKNYTENCEKI

-413 TFYAERETAGIVST
+413 AFYAERETAGIVSA

-435 DEQYDKL
+435 DKQYNEL

-449 LKSATVKIMMK
+449 LKSATVKIMMED
-460 GGEVTVPVLNQT
+460 GEVTVPVLNQT

-484 IDVIDTLIGKIEAVY
+484 IHVIDTLIGKIEAVY
-499 VAGDEAKT
+499 VAGDGKPAEGETPAVPAT
-507 PLEVGGITL
+507 PLEVGGTMV
-516 NDELVVI
+516 NEELVVI
-523 DQFLEERKDALTEVS
+523 DQFLEERKEALTEVS
-538 DGYEALGDYVYYL
+538 NGYEALKAYQFYL
-551 KGELLETTDPEYEAN
+551 KGEMDVPEDKA
-566 KTLAGAKAQDVVD
+566 KAGAKAQDVVD
-579 LLHAEEYADVFI
+579 LLHAEEYADEFI

-605 TTYNAYIKN
+605 ITYNAYITN

-644 YNGVVGKIDGATADQ
+644 YKGVVGKIDGATADQ

-707 TTDNYTQGEDQ
+707 TTDSYTKGEDQ

-729 AEGAPSV
+729 TEDAPSV

-779 KQMIDETAFGGAA
+779 KQMIEETAFGGAA
-792 GDFTTDPTRMAFSTK
+792 GDFKTDPTRMAFSTK

-893 YEVVSDVV
+893 YEVVSEVV
-901 PYATST
+901 PYATSEGVV
-907 AVDAMTR
+907 AKTR
-914 TVAMNAHAA
+914 TQAMAAHAA
-923 YVELVTDIV
+923 YVELVTDEV

-948 THYNVMYEAALKFVK
+948 THYNVDYAA
-963 ALQNYDF
+963 
-970 SAYVDEEEAPLYESV
+970 
-985 AEGFVNELMNFYKA
+985 AE
-999 EDQFAY
+999 
-1005 KYLKGGAANGQTA
+1005 KYLNAVIAHSFDAYTTTVETGEGEEVTTETKPVYETFAAG
-1018 GLEQLIGVYA
+1018 
-1028 QYAAEVTNDSSD
+1028 YAAEKAALSEFAQKYIAAGIQNLVDVYGD
-1040 YIIDGEVHYDL
+1040 YVAKVVADTDLASLAAVKEEYAAYTDTVFGVYDL
-1051 VEFAVGGQIDAEM
+1051 EADKLTEILTQEVVDKLLTDYVTSVENTQKFAANLFAGA
-1064 DKTAVEAQLKA
+1064 KTFEKAGTLKA
-1075 IKEYYINADGN
+1075 
-1086 VTEAAN
+1086 
-1092 NVFGTYDLA
+1092 DLA
-1101 AAEGDVFD
+1101 AVYEAVGAQTITDEYLAE
-1109 FAAFTSAID
+1109 
-1118 VKVLVENFIDSVI
+1118 
-1131 PTYDFAK
+1131 
-1138 ALYTGASDATAAS
+1138 
-1151 ALYDN
+1151 
-1156 LAAAYAP
+1156 
-1163 IASSV
+1163 
-1168 IGEDYL
+1168 
-1174 DAVYASVYADYLAL
+1174 VYVNVYADYQKL
-1188 YGNIVRGED
+1188 YGAIAVVD
-1197 GVTVVVPEI
+1197 GKVTVPAI
-1206 STKAPFDAWAED
+1206 NDYASSMED
-1218 YVGEGLELATD
+1218 WMQPYVGTGVELAKT
-1229 LAEKV
+1229 LANFV
-1234 AANESGEICLTA
+1234 AENASGETCVSA
-1246 YETIMA
+1246 YEA
-1252 KAPLAYY
+1252 LVKDAPLAYY
-1259 YLSEDLANSYLQ
+1259 YLSDELQTSYREIERKKL
-1271 IAKDKMTN
+1271 IN
-1279 DAITM
+1279 DAVSN
-1284 IAQYVNAYANYYAG
+1284 IAIQLTTYTALTEENKTDENVAKIAAAINSWFKVFDEYLPADASDLTERNAYIQA
-1298 LTSDDEID
+1298 
-1306 HAKVSGYAGSIN
+1306 IN
-1318 TWFKILD
+1318 D
-1325 QYAKEDET
+1325 
-1333 LTAEM
+1333 
-1338 ADRINAAAA
+1338 AA
-1347 GFTKTTVSG
+1347 GVRGFTEAVVVGETYTV
-1356 KEYTTAY
+1356 AY
-1363 EAARAIVAIPDDIA
+1363 EAARAIVTIPDLIAEDIVE
-1377 ADITAKITAFN
+1377 KIDAFYKAN
-1388 EALTNFHNTPN
+1388 NAFLNTPN
-1399 TGVNAAVKSGADLDT
+1399 SGDNDAIDHAADLET
-1414 LFNNEGKTGMADVK
+1414 LFTNEGKTGLKDINDAITELVAQLAHYNVLKAIGDYTYGEVQLDAAVK
-1428 AVIDQLVADLAN
+1428 AVADELV
-1440 YNTIKT
+1440 K
-1446 LADFQYDGKAMSDV
+1446 S
-1460 IAQIATDLTNAQNKK
+1460 TDRK
-1475 TAMQTAIQAVIDAY
+1475 TAMIAEINAIVTDYTVETFKAADDYETGYNAKLAAFKEACE
-1489 ALANFKQ
+1489 ALGT
-1496 DGGIA
+1496 DY
-1501 AIENYVY
+1501 NYIWS
-1508 ELNYNDALKT
+1508 NDADITKNMNEVV
-1518 YKDACDALKTAG
+1518 ALCT
-1530 ADTYGFAYNYDWT
+1530 DLD
-1543 NDTAIS
+1543 S
-1549 TNRAEV
+1549 LV
-1555 EKLCKA
+1555 
-1561 IDQMISGI
+1561 SGI
-1569 TSLYTAFFEEIPEGV
+1569 TSMNTIYFTVVPEVVAGMPAKTEEEKQAIRDKLIAEDKYTNEEINNIV
-1584 VGMITPEEYAK
+1584 LRIAMTDEEILAAMEANVLALETKHAYEIANNAPVYAK
-1595 LSVAEREAKVAEVK
+1595 LQAVRDDIANK
-1609 AKLAELGIQDAQK
+1609 EL
-1622 VAAIVSRM
+1622 
-1630 TLSDQEIINSIDS
+1630 
-1643 NVSILFDEYDYD
+1643 
-1655 VTKNTPVQ
+1655 
-1663 DKIDAVKKAAAEKE
+1663 EKE
-1677 TEKAELA
+1677 ELA

-1710 EVYTTFFNSDTIT
+1710 EVYTTFFNSDTIK
-1723 TDVAREAVKEK
+1723 TDVAREAVREK
-1734 ALELQAIV
+1734 ALELQAII
-1742 ANDSKELYDLKTA
+1742 ADATQEFMGLKDA
-1755 YDAAKAASEAA
+1755 YDAAKKASEAE
-1766 PEDTDL
+1766 PEKEELKT
-1772 QAALEAAETAYNEAV
+1772 ALDEAEKAFNEAV
-1787 ENFGYV
+1787 ANYGYI
-1793 FTDESGNKTLVIS
+1793 FEDESGNKTLVVS

-1814 YPFFFELQSTLGA
+1814 AWFIVNNTY
-1827 KTLVVSNIEA
+1827 KTLFGVNSAIVSNVKA

>member
-154 EDIEG
+154 EDIDG
-159 LVAQLD
+159 LVDQLD

-182 SIDALEKAV
+182 SIAALEKAV
-191 TDAKT
+191 TEAKT

-383 VDKILADYTANCEKI
+383 VDEILKNYTENCEKI

-413 TFYAERETAGIVST
+413 TFYAERETAGIVSA

-449 LKSATVKIMMK
+449 LKSATVKIMMED
-460 GGEVTVPVLNQT
+460 GEATVPVLNQT
-472 VEETT
+472 VEETV

-484 IDVIDTLIGKIEAVY
+484 IHVIDTLIGKIEAVY
-499 VAGDEAKT
+499 VAGDGKPAEGETPAVPAT
-507 PLEVGGITL
+507 PLVVGGITL

-538 DGYEALGDYVYYL
+538 NGYEALKDYQFYL
-551 KGELLETTDPEYEAN
+551 KGEMDVPEDKA
-566 KTLAGAKAQDVVD
+566 KAGAKAQDVVD
-579 LLHAEEYADVFI
+579 LLHAEEYADEFI

-605 TTYNAYIKN
+605 ITYNAYITN

-671 SNETE
+671 SSETE

-707 TTDNYTQGEDQ
+707 TTDSYTKGEDQ

-736 KEAYNTINEN
+736 KEAYNTINKN

-779 KQMIDETAFGGAA
+779 KQMIEETAFGGAA
-792 GDFTTDPTRMAFSTK
+792 GDFKTDPTRMAFSTK

-893 YEVVSDVV
+893 YEVVSEVV
-901 PYATST
+901 PYATSEDVV
-907 AVDAMTR
+907 AKTR
-914 TVAMNAHAA
+914 TQAMVAHAA
-923 YVELVTDIV
+923 YVELVTDEV

-948 THYNVMYEAALKFVK
+948 THYNVDYAA
-963 ALQNYDF
+963 
-970 SAYVDEEEAPLYESV
+970 
-985 AEGFVNELMNFYKA
+985 AE
-999 EDQFAY
+999 
-1005 KYLKGGAANGQTA
+1005 KYLNAVIAHSFDAYTTTVETGEGEEVTTETKPVYETFAAG
-1018 GLEQLIGVYA
+1018 
-1028 QYAAEVTNDSSD
+1028 YAAEKAALSEFAQKYIAAGIQNLVDVYGD
-1040 YIIDGEVHYDL
+1040 YVAKVVADTDLASLAAVKEEYAAYTDTVFGVYDL
-1051 VEFAVGGQIDAEM
+1051 EADKLTEILTQEVVDKLLTDYVTSVENTQKFAANLFAGA
-1064 DKTAVEAQLKA
+1064 KTFEKAGTLKA
-1075 IKEYYINADGN
+1075 
-1086 VTEAAN
+1086 
-1092 NVFGTYDLA
+1092 DLA
-1101 AAEGDVFD
+1101 AVYEAVGAQTITDEYLAE
-1109 FAAFTSAID
+1109 
-1118 VKVLVENFIDSVI
+1118 
-1131 PTYDFAK
+1131 
-1138 ALYTGASDATAAS
+1138 
-1151 ALYDN
+1151 
-1156 LAAAYAP
+1156 
-1163 IASSV
+1163 
-1168 IGEDYL
+1168 
-1174 DAVYASVYADYLAL
+1174 VYVNVYADYQKL
-1188 YGNIVRGED
+1188 YGAIAVVD
-1197 GVTVVVPEI
+1197 GKVTVPAI
-1206 STKAPFDAWAED
+1206 NDYASSMED
-1218 YVGEGLELATD
+1218 WMQPYVGTGVELAKT
-1229 LAEKV
+1229 LANFV
-1234 AANESGEICLTA
+1234 AENASGETCVSA
-1246 YETIMA
+1246 YEA
-1252 KAPLAYY
+1252 LVKDAPLAYY
-1259 YLSEDLANSYLQ
+1259 YLSDELQTSYREIERKKL
-1271 IAKDKMTN
+1271 IN
-1279 DAITM
+1279 DAVSN
-1284 IAQYVNAYANYYAG
+1284 IAIQLTTYTALTEENKTDENVAKIAAAINSWFKVFDEYLPADASDLTERNAYIQA
-1298 LTSDDEID
+1298 
-1306 HAKVSGYAGSIN
+1306 IN
-1318 TWFKILD
+1318 D
-1325 QYAKEDET
+1325 
-1333 LTAEM
+1333 
-1338 ADRINAAAA
+1338 AA
-1347 GFTKTTVSG
+1347 GVRGFTEAVVVGETYTV
-1356 KEYTTAY
+1356 AY
-1363 EAARAIVAIPDDIA
+1363 EAARAIVTIPDLIAEDIVE
-1377 ADITAKITAFN
+1377 KIDAFYKAN
-1388 EALTNFHNTPN
+1388 NAFLNTPN
-1399 TGVNAAVKSGADLDT
+1399 SGDNDAIDHAADLET
-1414 LFNNEGKTGMADVK
+1414 LFTNEGKTGLKDINDAITELVAQLAHYNVLKAIGDYTYGEVQLDAAVK
-1428 AVIDQLVADLAN
+1428 AVADELV
-1440 YNTIKT
+1440 K
-1446 LADFQYDGKAMSDV
+1446 S
-1460 IAQIATDLTNAQNKK
+1460 TDRK
-1475 TAMQTAIQAVIDAY
+1475 TAMIAEINAIVTDYTVETFKAADDYETGYNAKLAAFKEACE
-1489 ALANFKQ
+1489 ALGT
-1496 DGGIA
+1496 DY
-1501 AIENYVY
+1501 NYIWS
-1508 ELNYNDALKT
+1508 NDADITKNMNEVV
-1518 YKDACDALKTAG
+1518 ALCT
-1530 ADTYGFAYNYDWT
+1530 DLD
-1543 NDTAIS
+1543 S
-1549 TNRAEV
+1549 LV
-1555 EKLCKA
+1555 
-1561 IDQMISGI
+1561 SGI
-1569 TSLYTAFFEEIPEGV
+1569 TSMNTIYFTVVPEVVAGMPAKTEEEKQAIRDKLIAENKYTNEEINNIV
-1584 VGMITPEEYAK
+1584 LRIAMTDEEILAAMEANVLALETKHAYEIANNAPVYAK
-1595 LSVAEREAKVAEVK
+1595 LQAVRDDIANK
-1609 AKLAELGIQDAQK
+1609 EL
-1622 VAAIVSRM
+1622 
-1630 TLSDQEIINSIDS
+1630 
-1643 NVSILFDEYDYD
+1643 
-1655 VTKNTPVQ
+1655 
-1663 DKIDAVKKAAAEKE
+1663 EKE
-1677 TEKAELA
+1677 ELA

-1710 EVYTTFFNSDTIT
+1710 EVYTTFFNSDTIK

-1742 ANDSKELYDLKTA
+1742 ANDSKALYDLKTA
-1755 YDAAKAASEAA
+1755 YDEAKAAYDAD
-1766 PEDTDL
+1766 DTNEEL
-1772 QAALEAAETAYNEAV
+1772 KTAFEAAETAYNEAV

-1827 KTLVVSNIEA
+1827 KTVVISNIEA

>member
-88 ISYDDTTYNVVISVE
+88 ISYADTTYNVVISVE
-103 DPDAITNAIAAAKTE
+103 DPDAIANAIAAAKTE

-154 EDIEG
+154 EDIDG
-159 LVAQLD
+159 LVDQLD

-182 SIDALEKAV
+182 SIAALEKTV
-191 TDAKT
+191 TEAKT

-383 VDKILADYTANCEKI
+383 VDEILKNYTENCEKI

-405 EDFVDALD
+405 EDFVDTLD
-413 TFYAERETAGIVST
+413 KFYAERETAGIVSA

-449 LKSATVKIMMK
+449 LKSATVKIMMED
-460 GGEVTVPVLNQT
+460 GEATVPVLNQT
-472 VEETT
+472 VEETV

-484 IDVIDTLIGKIEAVY
+484 IHVIDTLIGKIEAVY
-499 VAGDEAKT
+499 VAGDGKPAEGETPAVPAT
-507 PLEVGGITL
+507 PLVVGGITL

-538 DGYEALGDYVYYL
+538 NGYEALKDYQFYL
-551 KGELLETTDPEYEAN
+551 KGEMDVPEDKA
-566 KTLAGAKAQDVVD
+566 KAGAKAQDVVD
-579 LLHAEEYADVFI
+579 LLHAEEYADEFI

-605 TTYNAYIKN
+605 TTYNAYITN
-614 LYDTKIQNDS
+614 LYDTKIQNVS

-671 SNETE
+671 SSETE

-707 TTDNYTQGEDQ
+707 TTDSYTKGEDQ

-736 KEAYNTINEN
+736 KEAYNTINKN

-779 KQMIDETAFGGAA
+779 KQMIEETAFGGAA
-792 GDFTTDPTRMAFSTK
+792 GDFKTDPTRMAFSTK

-843 EVYAT
+843 EVYTT

-893 YEVVSDVV
+893 YEVVSEVV
-901 PYATST
+901 PYATSEDVV
-907 AVDAMTR
+907 AKTR
-914 TVAMNAHAA
+914 TQAMAAHAA
-923 YVELVTDIV
+923 YVELVTDEV

-948 THYNVMYEAALKFVK
+948 THYNVDYAA
-963 ALQNYDF
+963 
-970 SAYVDEEEAPLYESV
+970 
-985 AEGFVNELMNFYKA
+985 AE
-999 EDQFAY
+999 
-1005 KYLKGGAANGQTA
+1005 KYLNAVIAHSFDAYTTTVETGEGEEVTTETKPVYETFAAG
-1018 GLEQLIGVYA
+1018 
-1028 QYAAEVTNDSSD
+1028 YAAEKAALSEFAQKYIAAGIQNLVDVYGD
-1040 YIIDGEVHYDL
+1040 YVAKVVADTDLASLAAVKEEYAAYTDTVFGVYDL
-1051 VEFAVGGQIDAEM
+1051 EADKLTEILTQEVVDKLLTDYVTSVENTQKFAANLFAGA
-1064 DKTAVEAQLKA
+1064 KTFEKAGTLKA
-1075 IKEYYINADGN
+1075 
-1086 VTEAAN
+1086 
-1092 NVFGTYDLA
+1092 DLA
-1101 AAEGDVFD
+1101 AVYEAVGAQTITDEYLAE
-1109 FAAFTSAID
+1109 
-1118 VKVLVENFIDSVI
+1118 
-1131 PTYDFAK
+1131 
-1138 ALYTGASDATAAS
+1138 
-1151 ALYDN
+1151 
-1156 LAAAYAP
+1156 
-1163 IASSV
+1163 
-1168 IGEDYL
+1168 
-1174 DAVYASVYADYLAL
+1174 VYVNVYADYQKL
-1188 YGNIVRGED
+1188 YGAIAVVD
-1197 GVTVVVPEI
+1197 GKVTVPAI
-1206 STKAPFDAWAED
+1206 NDYASSMED
-1218 YVGEGLELATD
+1218 WMQPYVGTGVELAKT
-1229 LAEKV
+1229 LANFV
-1234 AANESGEICLTA
+1234 AENASGETCVSA
-1246 YETIMA
+1246 YEA
-1252 KAPLAYY
+1252 LVKDAPLAYY
-1259 YLSEDLANSYLQ
+1259 YLSDELQTSYREIERKKL
-1271 IAKDKMTN
+1271 IN
-1279 DAITM
+1279 DAVSN
-1284 IAQYVNAYANYYAG
+1284 IAIQLTTYTALTEENKTDENVAKIAAAINSWFKVFDEYLPADASDLTERNAYIQA
-1298 LTSDDEID
+1298 
-1306 HAKVSGYAGSIN
+1306 IN
-1318 TWFKILD
+1318 D
-1325 QYAKEDET
+1325 
-1333 LTAEM
+1333 
-1338 ADRINAAAA
+1338 AA
-1347 GFTKTTVSG
+1347 GVRGFTEAVVVGEKYTV
-1356 KEYTTAY
+1356 AY
-1363 EAARAIVAIPDDIA
+1363 EAARAIVTIPDLIAEDIVE
-1377 ADITAKITAFN
+1377 KIDAFYKAN
-1388 EALTNFHNTPN
+1388 NAFLNTPN
-1399 TGVNAAVKSGADLDT
+1399 SGDNDAIDHAADLET
-1414 LFNNEGKTGMADVK
+1414 LFTNEGKTGLKDINDAITELVAQLAHYNVLKAIGDYTYGEVQLDAAVK
-1428 AVIDQLVADLAN
+1428 AVADELVKSTARKTEMIAEINAIVADYTVETFKAADDYETGYNAKLAAFKEACEALGTDYN
-1440 YNTIKT
+1440 YIWSND
-1446 LADFQYDGKAMSDV
+1446 ADITKNMNEVVALC
-1460 IAQIATDLTNAQNKK
+1460 TDLDSL
-1475 TAMQTAIQAVIDAY
+1475 V
-1489 ALANFKQ
+1489 
-1496 DGGIA
+1496 
-1501 AIENYVY
+1501 
-1508 ELNYNDALKT
+1508 
-1518 YKDACDALKTAG
+1518 
-1530 ADTYGFAYNYDWT
+1530 
-1543 NDTAIS
+1543 
-1549 TNRAEV
+1549 
-1555 EKLCKA
+1555 
-1561 IDQMISGI
+1561 SGI
-1569 TSLYTAFFEEIPEGV
+1569 TSMNTIYFTVVPEVVAGMSAKTEEEKQAIRDKLIAENKYTNEEINNIV
-1584 VGMITPEEYAK
+1584 LRIAMTDEEILAAMEANVLALETKHAYEIANNAPVYAK
-1595 LSVAEREAKVAEVK
+1595 LQAVRDD
-1609 AKLAELGIQDAQK
+1609 IAQK
-1622 VAAIVSRM
+1622 E
-1630 TLSDQEIINSIDS
+1630 L
-1643 NVSILFDEYDYD
+1643 
-1655 VTKNTPVQ
+1655 
-1663 DKIDAVKKAAAEKE
+1663 EKE
-1677 TEKAELA
+1677 ELA
-1684 IAAEWLAEVNNF
+1684 IAEEWLAEVNNF

-1710 EVYTTFFNSDTIT
+1710 EVYTTFFNSDTIK

-1742 ANDSKELYDLKTA
+1742 ANDSKALYDLKTA

-1766 PEDTDL
+1766 PEDPDL

>member
-154 EDIEG
+154 EDIDG
-159 LVAQLD
+159 LVDQLD

-182 SIDALEKAV
+182 SIAALEKAV
-191 TDAKT
+191 TEAKT

-383 VDKILADYTANCEKI
+383 VDEILKNYTENCEKI

-413 TFYAERETAGIVST
+413 TFYAERETAGIVSA

-449 LKSATVKIMMK
+449 LKSATVKIMMED
-460 GGEVTVPVLNQT
+460 GEATVPVLNQT
-472 VEETT
+472 VEETV

-484 IDVIDTLIGKIEAVY
+484 IHVIDTLIGKIEAVY
-499 VAGDEAKT
+499 VAGDGKPAEGETPAVPAT

-538 DGYEALGDYVYYL
+538 NGYEALKDYQFYL
-551 KGELLETTDPEYEAN
+551 KGEMDVPEDKA
-566 KTLAGAKAQDVVD
+566 KAGAKAQDVVD
-579 LLHAEEYADVFI
+579 LLHAEEYADEFI

-605 TTYNAYIKN
+605 TTYNAYITN

-671 SNETE
+671 SSETE

-707 TTDNYTQGEDQ
+707 TTDSYTKGEDQ

-729 AEGAPSV
+729 TEDAPSV

-779 KQMIDETAFGGAA
+779 KQMIEETAFGGAA
-792 GDFTTDPTRMAFSTK
+792 GDFKTDPTRMAFSTK

-834 TTIAGQNIT
+834 MTIAGQNIT

-893 YEVVSDVV
+893 YEVVSEVV
-901 PYATST
+901 PYATSEDVV
-907 AVDAMTR
+907 AKTR
-914 TVAMNAHAA
+914 TQAMAAHAA
-923 YVELVTDIV
+923 YVELVTDEV

-948 THYNVMYEAALKFVK
+948 THYNVDYAA
-963 ALQNYDF
+963 
-970 SAYVDEEEAPLYESV
+970 
-985 AEGFVNELMNFYKA
+985 AE
-999 EDQFAY
+999 
-1005 KYLKGGAANGQTA
+1005 KYLNAVIAHSFDAYTTTVETGEGEEVTTETKPVYETFAAG
-1018 GLEQLIGVYA
+1018 
-1028 QYAAEVTNDSSD
+1028 YAAEKAALSEFAQKYIAAGIQNLVDVYGD
-1040 YIIDGEVHYDL
+1040 YVAKVVADTDLASLAAVKEEYAAYTDTVFGVYDL
-1051 VEFAVGGQIDAEM
+1051 EADKLTEILTQEVVDKLLTDYVTSVENTQKFAANLFAGA
-1064 DKTAVEAQLKA
+1064 KTFEKAGTLKA
-1075 IKEYYINADGN
+1075 
-1086 VTEAAN
+1086 
-1092 NVFGTYDLA
+1092 DLA
-1101 AAEGDVFD
+1101 AVYEAVGAQTITDEYLAE
-1109 FAAFTSAID
+1109 
-1118 VKVLVENFIDSVI
+1118 
-1131 PTYDFAK
+1131 
-1138 ALYTGASDATAAS
+1138 
-1151 ALYDN
+1151 
-1156 LAAAYAP
+1156 
-1163 IASSV
+1163 
-1168 IGEDYL
+1168 
-1174 DAVYASVYADYLAL
+1174 VYVNVYADYQKL
-1188 YGNIVRGED
+1188 YGAIAVVD
-1197 GVTVVVPEI
+1197 GKVTVPAI
-1206 STKAPFDAWAED
+1206 NDYASSMED
-1218 YVGEGLELATD
+1218 WMQPYVGTGVELAKT
-1229 LAEKV
+1229 LANFV
-1234 AANESGEICLTA
+1234 AENASGETCVSA
-1246 YETIMA
+1246 YEA
-1252 KAPLAYY
+1252 LVKDAPLAYY
-1259 YLSEDLANSYLQ
+1259 YLSDELQTSYREIERKKL
-1271 IAKDKMTN
+1271 IN
-1279 DAITM
+1279 DAVSN
-1284 IAQYVNAYANYYAG
+1284 IAIQLTTYTALTEENKTDENVAKIAAAINSWFKVFDEYLPADASDLTERNAYIQA
-1298 LTSDDEID
+1298 
-1306 HAKVSGYAGSIN
+1306 IN
-1318 TWFKILD
+1318 D
-1325 QYAKEDET
+1325 
-1333 LTAEM
+1333 
-1338 ADRINAAAA
+1338 AA
-1347 GFTKTTVSG
+1347 GVRGFTEAVVVGETYTV
-1356 KEYTTAY
+1356 AY
-1363 EAARAIVAIPDDIA
+1363 EAARAIVTIPDLIAEDIVE
-1377 ADITAKITAFN
+1377 KIDAFYKAN
-1388 EALTNFHNTPN
+1388 NAFLNTPN
-1399 TGVNAAVKSGADLDT
+1399 SGDNDAIDHAADLET
-1414 LFNNEGKTGMADVK
+1414 LFTNEGKTGLKDINDAITELVAQLAHYNVLKAIGDYTYGEVQLDAAVK
-1428 AVIDQLVADLAN
+1428 AVADELV
-1440 YNTIKT
+1440 K
-1446 LADFQYDGKAMSDV
+1446 S
-1460 IAQIATDLTNAQNKK
+1460 TDRK
-1475 TAMQTAIQAVIDAY
+1475 TAMIAEINAIVTDYTVETFKAADDYETGYNAKLAAFKEACE
-1489 ALANFKQ
+1489 ALGT
-1496 DGGIA
+1496 DY
-1501 AIENYVY
+1501 NYIWS
-1508 ELNYNDALKT
+1508 NDADITKNMNEVV
-1518 YKDACDALKTAG
+1518 ALCT
-1530 ADTYGFAYNYDWT
+1530 DLD
-1543 NDTAIS
+1543 S
-1549 TNRAEV
+1549 LV
-1555 EKLCKA
+1555 
-1561 IDQMISGI
+1561 SGI
-1569 TSLYTAFFEEIPEGV
+1569 TSMNTIYFTVVPEVVAGMPAKTEEEKQAIRDKLIAENKYTNEEINNIV
-1584 VGMITPEEYAK
+1584 LRIAMTDEEILAAMEANVLALETKHEYEIANNAPVYAK
-1595 LSVAEREAKVAEVK
+1595 LQAVRDDIANK
-1609 AKLAELGIQDAQK
+1609 EL
-1622 VAAIVSRM
+1622 
-1630 TLSDQEIINSIDS
+1630 
-1643 NVSILFDEYDYD
+1643 
-1655 VTKNTPVQ
+1655 
-1663 DKIDAVKKAAAEKE
+1663 EKE
-1677 TEKAELA
+1677 ELA

-1710 EVYTTFFNSDTIT
+1710 EVYTTFFNSDTIK
-1723 TDVAREAVKEK
+1723 TDVAREAVREK

-1742 ANDSKELYDLKTA
+1742 ANDSKALYDLKTA

-1766 PEDTDL
+1766 PEDPDL

-1827 KTLVVSNIEA
+1827 KTLVISNIEA

>member
-103 DPDAITNAIAAAKTE
+103 DPDAIANAIAAAKTE

-154 EDIEG
+154 EDIDG
-159 LVAQLD
+159 LVDQLD

-182 SIDALEKAV
+182 SIAALEKAV
-191 TDAKT
+191 TEAKT

-383 VDKILADYTANCEKI
+383 VDEILKNYTENCEKI

-413 TFYAERETAGIVST
+413 TFYAERETAGIVSA

-449 LKSATVKIMMK
+449 LKSATVKIMMED
-460 GGEVTVPVLNQT
+460 GEATVPVLNQT
-472 VEETT
+472 VEETV

-484 IDVIDTLIGKIEAVY
+484 IHVIDTLIGKIEAVY
-499 VAGDEAKT
+499 VAGDGKPAEGETPAVPAT
-507 PLEVGGITL
+507 PLVVGGITL

-538 DGYEALGDYVYYL
+538 NGYEALKDYQFYL
-551 KGELLETTDPEYEAN
+551 KGEMDVLPEDKA
-566 KTLAGAKAQDVVD
+566 KAGAKAQDVVD
-579 LLHAEEYADVFI
+579 LLHAEEYADEFI

-605 TTYNAYIKN
+605 TTYNAYITN

-671 SNETE
+671 SSETE

-707 TTDNYTQGEDQ
+707 TTDSYTKGEDQ

-736 KEAYNTINEN
+736 KEAYNTINKN

-779 KQMIDETAFGGAA
+779 KQMIEETAFGGAA
-792 GDFTTDPTRMAFSTK
+792 GDFKTDPTRMAFSTK

-893 YEVVSDVV
+893 YEVVSEVV
-901 PYATST
+901 PYATSEDVV
-907 AVDAMTR
+907 AKTR
-914 TVAMNAHAA
+914 TQAMAAHAA
-923 YVELVTDIV
+923 YVELVTDEV

-948 THYNVMYEAALKFVK
+948 THYNVDYAA
-963 ALQNYDF
+963 
-970 SAYVDEEEAPLYESV
+970 
-985 AEGFVNELMNFYKA
+985 AE
-999 EDQFAY
+999 
-1005 KYLKGGAANGQTA
+1005 KYLNAVIAHSFDAYTTTVETGEGEEVTTETKPVYETFAAG
-1018 GLEQLIGVYA
+1018 
-1028 QYAAEVTNDSSD
+1028 YAAEKAALSEFAQKYIAAGIQNLVDVYGD
-1040 YIIDGEVHYDL
+1040 YVAKVVADTDLASLAAVKEEYAAYTDTVFGVYDL
-1051 VEFAVGGQIDAEM
+1051 EADKLTEILTQEVVDKLLTDYVTSVENTQKFAANLFAGA
-1064 DKTAVEAQLKA
+1064 KTFEKAGTLKA
-1075 IKEYYINADGN
+1075 
-1086 VTEAAN
+1086 
-1092 NVFGTYDLA
+1092 DLA
-1101 AAEGDVFD
+1101 AVYEAVGAQTITDEYLAE
-1109 FAAFTSAID
+1109 
-1118 VKVLVENFIDSVI
+1118 
-1131 PTYDFAK
+1131 
-1138 ALYTGASDATAAS
+1138 
-1151 ALYDN
+1151 
-1156 LAAAYAP
+1156 
-1163 IASSV
+1163 
-1168 IGEDYL
+1168 
-1174 DAVYASVYADYLAL
+1174 VYVNVYADYQKL
-1188 YGNIVRGED
+1188 YGAIAVVD
-1197 GVTVVVPEI
+1197 GKVTVPAI
-1206 STKAPFDAWAED
+1206 NDYASSMED
-1218 YVGEGLELATD
+1218 WMQPYVGTGVELAKT
-1229 LAEKV
+1229 LANFV
-1234 AANESGEICLTA
+1234 AENASGETCVSA
-1246 YETIMA
+1246 YEA
-1252 KAPLAYY
+1252 LVKDAPLAYY
-1259 YLSEDLANSYLQ
+1259 YLSDELQTSYREIERKKL
-1271 IAKDKMTN
+1271 IN
-1279 DAITM
+1279 DAVSN
-1284 IAQYVNAYANYYAG
+1284 IAIQLTTYTALTEENKTDENVAKIAAAINSWFKVFDEYLPADASDLTERNAYIQA
-1298 LTSDDEID
+1298 
-1306 HAKVSGYAGSIN
+1306 IN
-1318 TWFKILD
+1318 D
-1325 QYAKEDET
+1325 
-1333 LTAEM
+1333 
-1338 ADRINAAAA
+1338 AA
-1347 GFTKTTVSG
+1347 GVRGFTEAVVVGEKYTV
-1356 KEYTTAY
+1356 AY
-1363 EAARAIVAIPDDIA
+1363 EAARAIVTIPDLIAEDIVE
-1377 ADITAKITAFN
+1377 KIDAFYKAN
-1388 EALTNFHNTPN
+1388 NAFLNTPN
-1399 TGVNAAVKSGADLDT
+1399 SGDNDAIDHAADLET
-1414 LFNNEGKTGMADVK
+1414 LFTNEGKTGLKDINDAITELVAQLAHYNVLKAIGDYTYGEVQLDAAVK
-1428 AVIDQLVADLAN
+1428 AVADELVKSTARKTEMIAEINAIVADYTVETFKAADDYETGYNAKLAAFKEACEALGTDYN
-1440 YNTIKT
+1440 YIWSND
-1446 LADFQYDGKAMSDV
+1446 ADITKNMNEVVALC
-1460 IAQIATDLTNAQNKK
+1460 TDLDSL
-1475 TAMQTAIQAVIDAY
+1475 V
-1489 ALANFKQ
+1489 
-1496 DGGIA
+1496 
-1501 AIENYVY
+1501 
-1508 ELNYNDALKT
+1508 
-1518 YKDACDALKTAG
+1518 
-1530 ADTYGFAYNYDWT
+1530 
-1543 NDTAIS
+1543 
-1549 TNRAEV
+1549 
-1555 EKLCKA
+1555 
-1561 IDQMISGI
+1561 SGI
-1569 TSLYTAFFEEIPEGV
+1569 TSMNTIYFTVVPKVVAGMSAKTEEEKQAIRDKLIAENKYTNEEINNIV
-1584 VGMITPEEYAK
+1584 LRIAMTDEEILAAMEANVLALETKHAYEIANNAPVYAK
-1595 LSVAEREAKVAEVK
+1595 LQAVRDD
-1609 AKLAELGIQDAQK
+1609 IAQK
-1622 VAAIVSRM
+1622 E
-1630 TLSDQEIINSIDS
+1630 L
-1643 NVSILFDEYDYD
+1643 
-1655 VTKNTPVQ
+1655 
-1663 DKIDAVKKAAAEKE
+1663 EKE
-1677 TEKAELA
+1677 ELA
-1684 IAAEWLAEVNNF
+1684 IAEEWLAEVNNF

-1710 EVYTTFFNSDTIT
+1710 EVYTTFFNSDTIK

-1742 ANDSKELYDLKTA
+1742 ANDSKALYDLKTA

-1766 PEDTDL
+1766 PEDPDL

>member
-103 DPDAITNAIAAAKTE
+103 DPDAIANAIAAAKTE

-154 EDIEG
+154 EDIDG
-159 LVAQLD
+159 LVDQLD

-182 SIDALEKAV
+182 SIAALEKAV
-191 TDAKT
+191 TEAKT

-207 ELTEEIE
+207 ELTEGIE

-383 VDKILADYTANCEKI
+383 VDEILKNYTENCEKI

-413 TFYAERETAGIVST
+413 TFYAERETAGIVSA

-449 LKSATVKIMMK
+449 LKSATVKIMMED
-460 GGEVTVPVLNQT
+460 GEATVPVLNQT
-472 VEETT
+472 VEETV

-484 IDVIDTLIGKIEAVY
+484 IHVIDTLIGKIEAVY
-499 VAGDEAKT
+499 VAGDGKPAEGETPAVPAT
-507 PLEVGGITL
+507 PLVVGGITL

-538 DGYEALGDYVYYL
+538 NGYEALKDYQFYL
-551 KGELLETTDPEYEAN
+551 KGEMDVPEDKA
-566 KTLAGAKAQDVVD
+566 KAGAKAQDVVD
-579 LLHAEEYADVFI
+579 LLHAEEYADEFI

-605 TTYNAYIKN
+605 TTYNAYITN

-671 SNETE
+671 SSETE

-707 TTDNYTQGEDQ
+707 TTDSYTKGEDQ

-736 KEAYNTINEN
+736 KEAYNTINKN

-779 KQMIDETAFGGAA
+779 KQMIEETAFGGAA
-792 GDFTTDPTRMAFSTK
+792 GDFKTDPTRMAFSTK

-893 YEVVSDVV
+893 YEVVSEVV
-901 PYATST
+901 PYATSEDVV
-907 AVDAMTR
+907 AKTR
-914 TVAMNAHAA
+914 TQAMAAHAA
-923 YVELVTDIV
+923 YVELVTDEV

-948 THYNVMYEAALKFVK
+948 THYNVDYAA
-963 ALQNYDF
+963 
-970 SAYVDEEEAPLYESV
+970 
-985 AEGFVNELMNFYKA
+985 AE
-999 EDQFAY
+999 
-1005 KYLKGGAANGQTA
+1005 KYLNAVIAHSFDAYTTTVETGEGEEVTTETKPVYETFAAG
-1018 GLEQLIGVYA
+1018 
-1028 QYAAEVTNDSSD
+1028 YAAEKAALSEFAQKYIAAGIQNLVDVYGD
-1040 YIIDGEVHYDL
+1040 YVAKVVADTDLASLAAVKEEYAAYTDTVFGVYDL
-1051 VEFAVGGQIDAEM
+1051 EADKLTEILTQEVVDKLLTDYVTSVENTQKFAANLFAGA
-1064 DKTAVEAQLKA
+1064 KTFEKAGTLKA
-1075 IKEYYINADGN
+1075 
-1086 VTEAAN
+1086 
-1092 NVFGTYDLA
+1092 DLA
-1101 AAEGDVFD
+1101 AVYEAVGAQTITDEYLAE
-1109 FAAFTSAID
+1109 
-1118 VKVLVENFIDSVI
+1118 
-1131 PTYDFAK
+1131 
-1138 ALYTGASDATAAS
+1138 
-1151 ALYDN
+1151 
-1156 LAAAYAP
+1156 
-1163 IASSV
+1163 
-1168 IGEDYL
+1168 
-1174 DAVYASVYADYLAL
+1174 VYVNVYADYQKL
-1188 YGNIVRGED
+1188 YGAIAVVD
-1197 GVTVVVPEI
+1197 GKVTVPAI
-1206 STKAPFDAWAED
+1206 NDYASSMED
-1218 YVGEGLELATD
+1218 WMQPYVGTGVELAKT
-1229 LAEKV
+1229 LANFV
-1234 AANESGEICLTA
+1234 AENASGETCVSA
-1246 YETIMA
+1246 YEA
-1252 KAPLAYY
+1252 LVKDAPLAYY
-1259 YLSEDLANSYLQ
+1259 YLSDELQTSYREIERKKL
-1271 IAKDKMTN
+1271 IN
-1279 DAITM
+1279 DAVSN
-1284 IAQYVNAYANYYAG
+1284 IAIQLTTYTALTEENKTDENVAKIAAAINSWFKVFDEYLPADASDLTERNAYIQA
-1298 LTSDDEID
+1298 
-1306 HAKVSGYAGSIN
+1306 IN
-1318 TWFKILD
+1318 D
-1325 QYAKEDET
+1325 
-1333 LTAEM
+1333 
-1338 ADRINAAAA
+1338 AA
-1347 GFTKTTVSG
+1347 GVRGFTEAVVVGEKYTV
-1356 KEYTTAY
+1356 AY
-1363 EAARAIVAIPDDIA
+1363 EAARAIVTIPDLIAEDIVE
-1377 ADITAKITAFN
+1377 KIDAFYKAN
-1388 EALTNFHNTPN
+1388 NAFLNTPN
-1399 TGVNAAVKSGADLDT
+1399 SGDNDAIDHAADLET
-1414 LFNNEGKTGMADVK
+1414 LFTNEGKTGLKDINDAITELVAQLAHYNVLKAIGDYTYGEVQLDAAVK
-1428 AVIDQLVADLAN
+1428 AVADELVKSTARKTEMIAEINAIVADYTVETFKAADDYETGYNAKLAAFKEACEALGTDYN
-1440 YNTIKT
+1440 YIWSND
-1446 LADFQYDGKAMSDV
+1446 ADITKNMNEVVALC
-1460 IAQIATDLTNAQNKK
+1460 TDLDSL
-1475 TAMQTAIQAVIDAY
+1475 V
-1489 ALANFKQ
+1489 
-1496 DGGIA
+1496 
-1501 AIENYVY
+1501 
-1508 ELNYNDALKT
+1508 
-1518 YKDACDALKTAG
+1518 
-1530 ADTYGFAYNYDWT
+1530 
-1543 NDTAIS
+1543 
-1549 TNRAEV
+1549 
-1555 EKLCKA
+1555 
-1561 IDQMISGI
+1561 SGI
-1569 TSLYTAFFEEIPEGV
+1569 TSMNTIYFTVVPEVVAGMSAKTEEEKQAIRDKLIAENKYTNEEINNIV
-1584 VGMITPEEYAK
+1584 LRIAMTDEEILAAMEANVLALETKHAYEIANNAPVYAK
-1595 LSVAEREAKVAEVK
+1595 LQAVRDD
-1609 AKLAELGIQDAQK
+1609 IAQK
-1622 VAAIVSRM
+1622 E
-1630 TLSDQEIINSIDS
+1630 L
-1643 NVSILFDEYDYD
+1643 
-1655 VTKNTPVQ
+1655 
-1663 DKIDAVKKAAAEKE
+1663 EKE
-1677 TEKAELA
+1677 ELA
-1684 IAAEWLAEVNNF
+1684 IAEEWLAEVNNF

-1710 EVYTTFFNSDTIT
+1710 EVYTTFFNSDTIK

-1742 ANDSKELYDLKTA
+1742 ANDSKALYDLKTA

-1766 PEDTDL
+1766 PEDPDL

>member
-154 EDIEG
+154 EDIDG
-159 LVAQLD
+159 LVDQLD

-182 SIDALEKAV
+182 SIAALEKAV
-191 TDAKT
+191 TEAKT

-383 VDKILADYTANCEKI
+383 VDEILKNYTENCEKI

-413 TFYAERETAGIVST
+413 AFYAERETAGIVSA

-435 DEQYDKL
+435 DKQYNEL

-449 LKSATVKIMMK
+449 LKSATVKIMMED
-460 GGEVTVPVLNQT
+460 GEVTVPVLNQT

-484 IDVIDTLIGKIEAVY
+484 IHVIDTLIGKIEAVY
-499 VAGDEAKT
+499 VAGDGKPAEGETPAVPAT
-507 PLEVGGITL
+507 PLEVDGTMV
-516 NDELVVI
+516 NEELVVI
-523 DQFLEERKDALTEVS
+523 DQFLEERKEALTEVS
-538 DGYEALGDYVYYL
+538 NGYEALKAYQFYL
-551 KGELLETTDPEYEAN
+551 KGEMDVPEDKA
-566 KTLAGAKAQDVVD
+566 KAGAKAQDVVD
-579 LLHAEEYADVFI
+579 LLHAEEYADEFI

-605 TTYNAYIKN
+605 ITYNAYITN

-671 SNETE
+671 SSETE

-707 TTDNYTQGEDQ
+707 TTDSYTKGEDQ

-736 KEAYNTINEN
+736 KEAYNTINKN

-779 KQMIDETAFGGAA
+779 KQMIEETAFGGAA
-792 GDFTTDPTRMAFSTK
+792 GDFKTDPTRMAFSTK
-807 LTTAYAALEGFAPYY
+807 LTTAYAALEGFAPYF

-893 YEVVSDVV
+893 YEVVSEVV
-901 PYATST
+901 PYATSEDVV
-907 AVDAMTR
+907 AKTR
-914 TVAMNAHAA
+914 TQAMAAHAA
-923 YVELVTDIV
+923 YVELVTDEV

-948 THYNVMYEAALKFVK
+948 THYNVDYAA
-963 ALQNYDF
+963 
-970 SAYVDEEEAPLYESV
+970 
-985 AEGFVNELMNFYKA
+985 AE
-999 EDQFAY
+999 
-1005 KYLKGGAANGQTA
+1005 KYLNAVIAHSFDAYTTTVETGEGEEVTTETKPVYETFAAG
-1018 GLEQLIGVYA
+1018 
-1028 QYAAEVTNDSSD
+1028 YAAEKAALSEFAQKYIAAGIQNLVDVYGD
-1040 YIIDGEVHYDL
+1040 YVAKVVADTDLASLAAVKEEYAAYTDTVFGVYDL
-1051 VEFAVGGQIDAEM
+1051 EADKLTEILTQEVVDKLLTDYVTSVENTQKFAANLFAGA
-1064 DKTAVEAQLKA
+1064 KTFEKAGTLKA
-1075 IKEYYINADGN
+1075 
-1086 VTEAAN
+1086 
-1092 NVFGTYDLA
+1092 DLA
-1101 AAEGDVFD
+1101 AVYEAVGAQTITDEYLAE
-1109 FAAFTSAID
+1109 
-1118 VKVLVENFIDSVI
+1118 
-1131 PTYDFAK
+1131 
-1138 ALYTGASDATAAS
+1138 
-1151 ALYDN
+1151 
-1156 LAAAYAP
+1156 
-1163 IASSV
+1163 
-1168 IGEDYL
+1168 
-1174 DAVYASVYADYLAL
+1174 VYVNVYADYQKL
-1188 YGNIVRGED
+1188 YGAIAVVD
-1197 GVTVVVPEI
+1197 GKVTVPAI
-1206 STKAPFDAWAED
+1206 NDYASSMED
-1218 YVGEGLELATD
+1218 WMQPYVGTGVELVKT
-1229 LAEKV
+1229 LANFV
-1234 AANESGEICLTA
+1234 AENASGETCVSA
-1246 YETIMA
+1246 YEA
-1252 KAPLAYY
+1252 LVKDAPLAYY
-1259 YLSEDLANSYLQ
+1259 YLSDELQTSYREIERKKL
-1271 IAKDKMTN
+1271 IN
-1279 DAITM
+1279 DAVSN
-1284 IAQYVNAYANYYAG
+1284 IAIQLTTYTALTEENKTDENVAKIAAAINSWFKVFDEYLPADASDLTERNAYIQA
-1298 LTSDDEID
+1298 
-1306 HAKVSGYAGSIN
+1306 IN
-1318 TWFKILD
+1318 D
-1325 QYAKEDET
+1325 
-1333 LTAEM
+1333 
-1338 ADRINAAAA
+1338 AA
-1347 GFTKTTVSG
+1347 GVRGFTEAVVVGETYTV
-1356 KEYTTAY
+1356 AY
-1363 EAARAIVAIPDDIA
+1363 EAARAIVTIPDLIAEDIVE
-1377 ADITAKITAFN
+1377 KIDAFYKAN
-1388 EALTNFHNTPN
+1388 NAFLNTPN
-1399 TGVNAAVKSGADLDT
+1399 SGDNDAIDHAADLET
-1414 LFNNEGKTGMADVK
+1414 LFTNEGKTGLKDINDAITELVAQLAHYNVLKAIGDYTYGEVQLDAAVK
-1428 AVIDQLVADLAN
+1428 AVADELV
-1440 YNTIKT
+1440 K
-1446 LADFQYDGKAMSDV
+1446 S
-1460 IAQIATDLTNAQNKK
+1460 TDRK
-1475 TAMQTAIQAVIDAY
+1475 TAMIAEINAIVTDYTVETFKAADDYETGYNAKLAAFKEACE
-1489 ALANFKQ
+1489 ALGT
-1496 DGGIA
+1496 DY
-1501 AIENYVY
+1501 NYIWS
-1508 ELNYNDALKT
+1508 NDADITKNMNEVV
-1518 YKDACDALKTAG
+1518 ALCT
-1530 ADTYGFAYNYDWT
+1530 DLD
-1543 NDTAIS
+1543 S
-1549 TNRAEV
+1549 LV
-1555 EKLCKA
+1555 
-1561 IDQMISGI
+1561 SGI
-1569 TSLYTAFFEEIPEGV
+1569 TSMNTIYFTVVPEVVAGMPAKTEEEKQAIRDKLIAENKYTNEEINNIV
-1584 VGMITPEEYAK
+1584 LRIAMTDEEILAAMEANVLALETKHAYEIANNAPVYAK
-1595 LSVAEREAKVAEVK
+1595 LQAVRDDIANK
-1609 AKLAELGIQDAQK
+1609 EL
-1622 VAAIVSRM
+1622 
-1630 TLSDQEIINSIDS
+1630 
-1643 NVSILFDEYDYD
+1643 
-1655 VTKNTPVQ
+1655 
-1663 DKIDAVKKAAAEKE
+1663 EKE
-1677 TEKAELA
+1677 ELA

-1710 EVYTTFFNSDTIT
+1710 EVYTTFFNSDTIK
-1723 TDVAREAVKEK
+1723 TDVAREAVREK
-1734 ALELQAIV
+1734 ALELQAII
-1742 ANDSKELYDLKTA
+1742 ADATQEFMGLKDA
-1755 YDAAKAASEAA
+1755 YDAAKKASEAE
-1766 PEDTDL
+1766 PEKEELKT
-1772 QAALEAAETAYNEAV
+1772 ALDEAEKAFNEAV
-1787 ENFGYV
+1787 ANYGYI
-1793 FTDESGNKTLVIS
+1793 FEDESGNKTLVVS

-1814 YPFFFELQSTLGA
+1814 AWFIVNNTY
-1827 KTLVVSNIEA
+1827 KTLFGVNSAIVSNVKA

>member
-103 DPDAITNAIAAAKTE
+103 DPDAIANAIAAAKTE

-154 EDIEG
+154 EDIDG
-159 LVAQLD
+159 LVDQLD

-182 SIDALEKAV
+182 SIAALEKAV
-191 TDAKT
+191 TEAKT

-383 VDKILADYTANCEKI
+383 VDEILKNYTENCEKI

-413 TFYAERETAGIVST
+413 TFYAERETAGIVSA

-449 LKSATVKIMMK
+449 LKSATVKIMMED
-460 GGEVTVPVLNQT
+460 GEATVPVLNQT
-472 VEETT
+472 VEETV

-484 IDVIDTLIGKIEAVY
+484 IHVIDTLIGKIEAVY
-499 VAGDEAKT
+499 VAGDGKPAEGETPAVPAT
-507 PLEVGGITL
+507 PLVVGGITL

-538 DGYEALGDYVYYL
+538 NGYEALKDYQFYL
-551 KGELLETTDPEYEAN
+551 KGEMDVPEDKA
-566 KTLAGAKAQDVVD
+566 KAGAKAQDVVD
-579 LLHAEEYADVFI
+579 LLHAEEYADEFI

-605 TTYNAYIKN
+605 TTYNAYITN

-624 SRAWKQVQVKSAQ
+624 TRAWKQVQVKSAQ

-644 YNGVVGKIDGATADQ
+644 YNDVVGKIDGATADQ

-671 SNETE
+671 SSETE

-707 TTDNYTQGEDQ
+707 TTDSYTKGEDQ

-736 KEAYNTINEN
+736 KEAYNTINKN

-779 KQMIDETAFGGAA
+779 KQMIEETAFGGAA
-792 GDFTTDPTRMAFSTK
+792 GDFKTDPTRMAFSTK

-843 EVYAT
+843 EVYAK

-893 YEVVSDVV
+893 YEVVSEVV
-901 PYATST
+901 RYATSEDVV
-907 AVDAMTR
+907 AKTR
-914 TVAMNAHAA
+914 TQAMAAHAA
-923 YVELVTDIV
+923 YVELVTDEV

-948 THYNVMYEAALKFVK
+948 THYNVDYAA
-963 ALQNYDF
+963 
-970 SAYVDEEEAPLYESV
+970 
-985 AEGFVNELMNFYKA
+985 AE
-999 EDQFAY
+999 
-1005 KYLKGGAANGQTA
+1005 KYLNAVIAHSFDAYTTTVETGEGEEVTTETKPVYETFAAG
-1018 GLEQLIGVYA
+1018 
-1028 QYAAEVTNDSSD
+1028 YAAEKAALSEFAQKYIAAGIQNLVDVYGD
-1040 YIIDGEVHYDL
+1040 YVAKVVADTDLASLAAVKEEYAAYTDTVFGVYDL
-1051 VEFAVGGQIDAEM
+1051 EADKLTEILTQEVVDKLLTDYVTSVENTQKFAANLFAGA
-1064 DKTAVEAQLKA
+1064 KTFEKAGTLKA
-1075 IKEYYINADGN
+1075 
-1086 VTEAAN
+1086 
-1092 NVFGTYDLA
+1092 DLA
-1101 AAEGDVFD
+1101 AVYEAVGAQTITDEYLAE
-1109 FAAFTSAID
+1109 
-1118 VKVLVENFIDSVI
+1118 
-1131 PTYDFAK
+1131 
-1138 ALYTGASDATAAS
+1138 
-1151 ALYDN
+1151 
-1156 LAAAYAP
+1156 
-1163 IASSV
+1163 
-1168 IGEDYL
+1168 
-1174 DAVYASVYADYLAL
+1174 VYVNVYADYQKL
-1188 YGNIVRGED
+1188 YGAIAVVD
-1197 GVTVVVPEI
+1197 GKVTVPAI
-1206 STKAPFDAWAED
+1206 NDYASSMED
-1218 YVGEGLELATD
+1218 WMQPYVGTGVELAKT
-1229 LAEKV
+1229 LANFV
-1234 AANESGEICLTA
+1234 AENASGETCVSA
-1246 YETIMA
+1246 YEA
-1252 KAPLAYY
+1252 LVKDAPLAYY
-1259 YLSEDLANSYLQ
+1259 YLSDELQTSYREIERKKL
-1271 IAKDKMTN
+1271 IN
-1279 DAITM
+1279 DAVSN
-1284 IAQYVNAYANYYAG
+1284 IAIQLTTYTALTEENKTDENVAKIAAAINSWFKVFDEYLPADASDLTERNAYIQA
-1298 LTSDDEID
+1298 
-1306 HAKVSGYAGSIN
+1306 IN
-1318 TWFKILD
+1318 D
-1325 QYAKEDET
+1325 
-1333 LTAEM
+1333 
-1338 ADRINAAAA
+1338 AA
-1347 GFTKTTVSG
+1347 GVRGFTEAVVVGEKYTV
-1356 KEYTTAY
+1356 AY
-1363 EAARAIVAIPDDIA
+1363 EAARAIVTIPDLIAEDIVE
-1377 ADITAKITAFN
+1377 KIDAFYKAN
-1388 EALTNFHNTPN
+1388 NAFLNTPN
-1399 TGVNAAVKSGADLDT
+1399 SGDNDAIDHAADLET
-1414 LFNNEGKTGMADVK
+1414 LFTNEGKTGLKDINDAITELVAQLAHYNVLKAIGDYTYGEVQLDAAVK
-1428 AVIDQLVADLAN
+1428 AVADELVKSTARKTEMIAEINAIVADYTVETFKAADDYETGYNAKLAAFKEACEALGTDYN
-1440 YNTIKT
+1440 YIWSND
-1446 LADFQYDGKAMSDV
+1446 ADITKNMNEVVALC
-1460 IAQIATDLTNAQNKK
+1460 TDLDSL
-1475 TAMQTAIQAVIDAY
+1475 V
-1489 ALANFKQ
+1489 
-1496 DGGIA
+1496 
-1501 AIENYVY
+1501 
-1508 ELNYNDALKT
+1508 
-1518 YKDACDALKTAG
+1518 
-1530 ADTYGFAYNYDWT
+1530 
-1543 NDTAIS
+1543 
-1549 TNRAEV
+1549 
-1555 EKLCKA
+1555 
-1561 IDQMISGI
+1561 SGI
-1569 TSLYTAFFEEIPEGV
+1569 TSMNTIYFTVVPEVVAGMSAKTEEEKQAIRDKLIAENKYTNEEINNIV
-1584 VGMITPEEYAK
+1584 LRIAMTDEEILAAMEANVLALETKHAYEIANNAPVYAK
-1595 LSVAEREAKVAEVK
+1595 LQAVRDD
-1609 AKLAELGIQDAQK
+1609 IAQK
-1622 VAAIVSRM
+1622 E
-1630 TLSDQEIINSIDS
+1630 L
-1643 NVSILFDEYDYD
+1643 
-1655 VTKNTPVQ
+1655 
-1663 DKIDAVKKAAAEKE
+1663 EKE
-1677 TEKAELA
+1677 ELA
-1684 IAAEWLAEVNNF
+1684 IAEEWLAEVNNF

-1710 EVYTTFFNSDTIT
+1710 EVYTTFFNSDTIK

-1742 ANDSKELYDLKTA
+1742 ANDSKALYDLKTA

-1766 PEDTDL
+1766 PEDPDL

>member
-154 EDIEG
+154 EDIDG
-159 LVAQLD
+159 LVDQLD

-182 SIDALEKAV
+182 SIAALEKAV
-191 TDAKT
+191 TEAKT

-357 AAVKEATTRER
+357 AVVKEATTRER

-383 VDKILADYTANCEKI
+383 VDEILKNYTENCEKI

-413 TFYAERETAGIVST
+413 TFYAERETAGIVSA

-449 LKSATVKIMMK
+449 LKSATVKIMMED
-460 GGEVTVPVLNQT
+460 GEATVPVLNQT
-472 VEETT
+472 VEETV

-484 IDVIDTLIGKIEAVY
+484 IHVIDTLIGKIEAVY
-499 VAGDEAKT
+499 VAGDGKPAEGETPAVPAT
-507 PLEVGGITL
+507 PLEVGGTMV
-516 NDELVVI
+516 NEELVVI

-538 DGYEALGDYVYYL
+538 NGYEALKDYQFYL
-551 KGELLETTDPEYEAN
+551 KGEMDVPEDKA
-566 KTLAGAKAQDVVD
+566 KAGAKAQDVVD
-579 LLHAEEYADVFI
+579 LLHAEEYADEFI

-605 TTYNAYIKN
+605 TTYNAYITN

-671 SNETE
+671 SSETE

-707 TTDNYTQGEDQ
+707 TTDSYTKGEDQ

-736 KEAYNTINEN
+736 KEAYNTINKN

-779 KQMIDETAFGGAA
+779 KQMIEETAFGGAA
-792 GDFTTDPTRMAFSTK
+792 GDFKTDPTRMAFSTK

-834 TTIAGQNIT
+834 MTIAGQNIT

-893 YEVVSDVV
+893 YEVVSEVV
-901 PYATST
+901 PYATSEDVV
-907 AVDAMTR
+907 AKTR
-914 TVAMNAHAA
+914 TQAMAAHAA
-923 YVELVTDIV
+923 YVELVTDEV

-948 THYNVMYEAALKFVK
+948 THYNVDYAA
-963 ALQNYDF
+963 
-970 SAYVDEEEAPLYESV
+970 
-985 AEGFVNELMNFYKA
+985 AE
-999 EDQFAY
+999 
-1005 KYLKGGAANGQTA
+1005 KYLNAVIAHSFDAYTTTVETGEGEEVTTETKPVYETFAAG
-1018 GLEQLIGVYA
+1018 
-1028 QYAAEVTNDSSD
+1028 YAAEKAALSEFAQKYIAAGIQNLVDVYGD
-1040 YIIDGEVHYDL
+1040 YVAKVVADTDLASLAAVKEEYAAYTDTVFGVYDL
-1051 VEFAVGGQIDAEM
+1051 EADKLTAILTQEVVDKLLTDYVTSVENTQKFAANLFAGA
-1064 DKTAVEAQLKA
+1064 KTFEKAGTLKA
-1075 IKEYYINADGN
+1075 
-1086 VTEAAN
+1086 
-1092 NVFGTYDLA
+1092 DLA
-1101 AAEGDVFD
+1101 AVYEAVGAQTITDEYLAE
-1109 FAAFTSAID
+1109 
-1118 VKVLVENFIDSVI
+1118 
-1131 PTYDFAK
+1131 
-1138 ALYTGASDATAAS
+1138 
-1151 ALYDN
+1151 
-1156 LAAAYAP
+1156 
-1163 IASSV
+1163 
-1168 IGEDYL
+1168 
-1174 DAVYASVYADYLAL
+1174 VYVNVYADYQKL
-1188 YGNIVRGED
+1188 YGAIAVVD
-1197 GVTVVVPEI
+1197 GKVTVPAI
-1206 STKAPFDAWAED
+1206 NDYASSMED
-1218 YVGEGLELATD
+1218 WMQPYVGTGVELAKT
-1229 LAEKV
+1229 LANFV
-1234 AANESGEICLTA
+1234 AENASGETCVSA
-1246 YETIMA
+1246 YEA
-1252 KAPLAYY
+1252 LVKDAPLAYY
-1259 YLSEDLANSYLQ
+1259 YLSDELQTSYREIERKKL
-1271 IAKDKMTN
+1271 IN
-1279 DAITM
+1279 DAVSN
-1284 IAQYVNAYANYYAG
+1284 IAIQLTTYTALTEENKTDENVAKIAAAINSWFKVFDEYLPADASDLTERNAYIQA
-1298 LTSDDEID
+1298 
-1306 HAKVSGYAGSIN
+1306 IN
-1318 TWFKILD
+1318 D
-1325 QYAKEDET
+1325 
-1333 LTAEM
+1333 
-1338 ADRINAAAA
+1338 AA
-1347 GFTKTTVSG
+1347 GVRGFTEAVVVGETYTV
-1356 KEYTTAY
+1356 AY
-1363 EAARAIVAIPDDIA
+1363 EAARAIVTIPDLIAEDIVE
-1377 ADITAKITAFN
+1377 KIDAFYKAN
-1388 EALTNFHNTPN
+1388 NAFLNTPN
-1399 TGVNAAVKSGADLDT
+1399 SGDNDAIDHAADLET
-1414 LFNNEGKTGMADVK
+1414 LFTNEGKTGLKDINDAITELVAQLAHYNVLKAIGDYTYGEVQLDAAVK
-1428 AVIDQLVADLAN
+1428 AVADELV
-1440 YNTIKT
+1440 K
-1446 LADFQYDGKAMSDV
+1446 S
-1460 IAQIATDLTNAQNKK
+1460 TDRK
-1475 TAMQTAIQAVIDAY
+1475 TAMIAEINAIVTDYTVETFKAADDYETGYNAKLAAFKEACE
-1489 ALANFKQ
+1489 ALGT
-1496 DGGIA
+1496 DY
-1501 AIENYVY
+1501 NYIWS
-1508 ELNYNDALKT
+1508 NDADITKNMNEVV
-1518 YKDACDALKTAG
+1518 ALCT
-1530 ADTYGFAYNYDWT
+1530 DLD
-1543 NDTAIS
+1543 S
-1549 TNRAEV
+1549 LV
-1555 EKLCKA
+1555 
-1561 IDQMISGI
+1561 SGI
-1569 TSLYTAFFEEIPEGV
+1569 TSMNTIYFTVVPEVVAGMPAKTEEEKQAIRDKLIAENKYTNEEINNIV
-1584 VGMITPEEYAK
+1584 LRIAMTDEEILAAMEANVLALETKHAYEIANNAPVYAK
-1595 LSVAEREAKVAEVK
+1595 LQAVRDDIANK
-1609 AKLAELGIQDAQK
+1609 EL
-1622 VAAIVSRM
+1622 
-1630 TLSDQEIINSIDS
+1630 
-1643 NVSILFDEYDYD
+1643 
-1655 VTKNTPVQ
+1655 
-1663 DKIDAVKKAAAEKE
+1663 EKE
-1677 TEKAELA
+1677 ELA

-1710 EVYTTFFNSDTIT
+1710 EVYTTFFNSDTIK
-1723 TDVAREAVKEK
+1723 TDVAREAVREK
-1734 ALELQAIV
+1734 ALELQAII
-1742 ANDSKELYDLKTA
+1742 ADATQEFMGLKDA
-1755 YDAAKAASEAA
+1755 YDAAKKASEAE
-1766 PEDTDL
+1766 PEKEELKT
-1772 QAALEAAETAYNEAV
+1772 ALDEAEKAFNEAV
-1787 ENFGYV
+1787 ANYGYI
-1793 FTDESGNKTLVIS
+1793 FEDESGNKTLVVS

-1814 YPFFFELQSTLGA
+1814 AWFIVNNTY
-1827 KTLVVSNIEA
+1827 KTLFGVNSAIVSNVKA

>member
-103 DPDAITNAIAAAKTE
+103 DPDAIANAIAAAKTE

-154 EDIEG
+154 EDIDG
-159 LVAQLD
+159 LVDQLD

-182 SIDALEKAV
+182 SIAALEKAV
-191 TDAKT
+191 TEAKT

-383 VDKILADYTANCEKI
+383 VDKILADYTANCKKI

-413 TFYAERETAGIVST
+413 AFYAEREAAGIVSA
-427 DKDAIAAL
+427 DKEDIAAL
-435 DEQYDKL
+435 DKQYDEL

-449 LKSATVKIMMK
+449 LKSATVKIMMED
-460 GGEVTVPVLNQT
+460 GETTVPVLNQT

-484 IDVIDTLIGKIEAVY
+484 IHVIDTLIGKIEAVY
-499 VAGDEAKT
+499 VAGDGKPAEGETPAVPAT

-538 DGYEALGDYVYYL
+538 NGYEALKDYQFYL
-551 KGELLETTDPEYEAN
+551 KGEMDVPKDKA
-566 KTLAGAKAQDVVD
+566 KAGAKAQDVVD
-579 LLHAEEYADVFI
+579 LLHAEEYADEFI

-605 TTYNAYIKN
+605 ITYNAYITN

-671 SNETE
+671 SSETE

-707 TTDNYTQGEDQ
+707 TTDSYTKGEDQ

-736 KEAYNTINEN
+736 KEAYNTINKN

-779 KQMIDETAFGGAA
+779 KQMIEETAFGGAA
-792 GDFTTDPTRMAFSTK
+792 GDFKTDPTRMAFSTK

-893 YEVVSDVV
+893 YEVVSEVV
-901 PYATST
+901 PYATSEDVV
-907 AVDAMTR
+907 AKTR
-914 TVAMNAHAA
+914 TQAMAAHAA
-923 YVELVTDIV
+923 YVELVTDEV

-948 THYNVMYEAALKFVK
+948 THYNVDYAA
-963 ALQNYDF
+963 
-970 SAYVDEEEAPLYESV
+970 
-985 AEGFVNELMNFYKA
+985 AE
-999 EDQFAY
+999 
-1005 KYLKGGAANGQTA
+1005 KYLNAVIAHSFDAYTTTVETGEGEEVTTETKPVYETFAAG
-1018 GLEQLIGVYA
+1018 
-1028 QYAAEVTNDSSD
+1028 YAAEKAALSEFAQKYIAAGIQNLVDVYGD
-1040 YIIDGEVHYDL
+1040 YVAKVVADTDLASLAAVKEEYAAYTDTVFGVYDL
-1051 VEFAVGGQIDAEM
+1051 EADKLTEILTQEVVDKLLTDYVTSVENTQKFAANLFAGA
-1064 DKTAVEAQLKA
+1064 KTFEKAGTLKA
-1075 IKEYYINADGN
+1075 
-1086 VTEAAN
+1086 
-1092 NVFGTYDLA
+1092 DLA
-1101 AAEGDVFD
+1101 AVYEAVGAQTITDEYLAE
-1109 FAAFTSAID
+1109 
-1118 VKVLVENFIDSVI
+1118 
-1131 PTYDFAK
+1131 
-1138 ALYTGASDATAAS
+1138 
-1151 ALYDN
+1151 
-1156 LAAAYAP
+1156 
-1163 IASSV
+1163 
-1168 IGEDYL
+1168 
-1174 DAVYASVYADYLAL
+1174 VYVNVYADYQKL
-1188 YGNIVRGED
+1188 YGAIAVVD
-1197 GVTVVVPEI
+1197 GKVTVPAI
-1206 STKAPFDAWAED
+1206 NDYASSMED
-1218 YVGEGLELATD
+1218 WMQPYVGTGVELAKT
-1229 LAEKV
+1229 LANFV
-1234 AANESGEICLTA
+1234 AENASGETCVSA
-1246 YETIMA
+1246 YEA
-1252 KAPLAYY
+1252 LVKDAPLAYY
-1259 YLSEDLANSYLQ
+1259 YLSDELQTSYREIERKKL
-1271 IAKDKMTN
+1271 IN
-1279 DAITM
+1279 DAVSN
-1284 IAQYVNAYANYYAG
+1284 IAIQLTTYTALTEENKTDENVAKIAAAINSWFKVFDEYLPADASDLTERNAYIQA
-1298 LTSDDEID
+1298 
-1306 HAKVSGYAGSIN
+1306 IN
-1318 TWFKILD
+1318 D
-1325 QYAKEDET
+1325 
-1333 LTAEM
+1333 
-1338 ADRINAAAA
+1338 AA
-1347 GFTKTTVSG
+1347 GVRGFTEAVVVGETYTV
-1356 KEYTTAY
+1356 AY
-1363 EAARAIVAIPDDIA
+1363 EAARAIVTIPDLIAEDIVE
-1377 ADITAKITAFN
+1377 KIDAFYKAN
-1388 EALTNFHNTPN
+1388 NAFLNTPN
-1399 TGVNAAVKSGADLDT
+1399 SGDNDAIDHAADLET
-1414 LFNNEGKTGMADVK
+1414 LFTNEGKTGLKDINDAITELVARLAHYNVLKAIGDYTYGEVQLDAAVK
-1428 AVIDQLVADLAN
+1428 AVADELV
-1440 YNTIKT
+1440 K
-1446 LADFQYDGKAMSDV
+1446 S
-1460 IAQIATDLTNAQNKK
+1460 TDRK
-1475 TAMQTAIQAVIDAY
+1475 TAMIAEINAIVTDYTVETFKAADDYETGYNAKLAAFKEACE
-1489 ALANFKQ
+1489 ALGT
-1496 DGGIA
+1496 DY
-1501 AIENYVY
+1501 NYIWS
-1508 ELNYNDALKT
+1508 NDADITKNMNEVV
-1518 YKDACDALKTAG
+1518 ALCT
-1530 ADTYGFAYNYDWT
+1530 DLD
-1543 NDTAIS
+1543 S
-1549 TNRAEV
+1549 LV
-1555 EKLCKA
+1555 
-1561 IDQMISGI
+1561 SGI
-1569 TSLYTAFFEEIPEGV
+1569 TSMNTIYFTVVPEVVAGMPAKTEEEKQAIRDKLIAENKYTNEEINNIV
-1584 VGMITPEEYAK
+1584 LRIAMTDEEILAAMEANVLALETKHAYEIANNAPVYAK
-1595 LSVAEREAKVAEVK
+1595 LQAVRDDIANK
-1609 AKLAELGIQDAQK
+1609 EL
-1622 VAAIVSRM
+1622 
-1630 TLSDQEIINSIDS
+1630 
-1643 NVSILFDEYDYD
+1643 
-1655 VTKNTPVQ
+1655 
-1663 DKIDAVKKAAAEKE
+1663 EKE
-1677 TEKAELA
+1677 ELA

-1710 EVYTTFFNSDTIT
+1710 EVYTTFFNSDTIK
-1723 TDVAREAVKEK
+1723 TDVAREAVREK
-1734 ALELQAIV
+1734 ALELQAII
-1742 ANDSKELYDLKTA
+1742 ADATQEFMGLKDA
-1755 YDAAKAASEAA
+1755 YDAAKKASEAE
-1766 PEDTDL
+1766 PEKEELKT
-1772 QAALEAAETAYNEAV
+1772 ALDEAEKAFNEAV
-1787 ENFGYV
+1787 ANYGYI
-1793 FTDESGNKTLVIS
+1793 FEDESGNKTLVVS

-1814 YPFFFELQSTLGA
+1814 AWFIVNNTY
-1827 KTLVVSNIEA
+1827 KTLFGVNSAIVSNVKA

>member
-154 EDIEG
+154 EDIDG
-159 LVAQLD
+159 LVDQLD

-182 SIDALEKAV
+182 SIAALEKAV
-191 TDAKT
+191 TEAKT

-383 VDKILADYTANCEKI
+383 VDEILKNYTENCEKI

-413 TFYAERETAGIVST
+413 AFYAERETAGIVSA

-435 DEQYDKL
+435 DKQYNEL

-449 LKSATVKIMMK
+449 LKSATVKIMMED
-460 GGEVTVPVLNQT
+460 GEVTVPVLNQT

-484 IDVIDTLIGKIEAVY
+484 IHVIDTLIGKIEAVY
-499 VAGDEAKT
+499 VAGDGKPAEGETPAVPAT
-507 PLEVGGITL
+507 PLEVGGTMV
-516 NDELVVI
+516 NEELVVI
-523 DQFLEERKDALTEVS
+523 DQFLEERKEALTEVS
-538 DGYEALGDYVYYL
+538 NGYEALKAYQFYL
-551 KGELLETTDPEYEAN
+551 KGEMDVPEDKA
-566 KTLAGAKAQDVVD
+566 KAGAKAQDVVD
-579 LLHAEEYADVFI
+579 LLHAEEYADEFI

-605 TTYNAYIKN
+605 ITYNAYITN

-671 SNETE
+671 SSETE

-707 TTDNYTQGEDQ
+707 TTDSYTKGEDQ

-736 KEAYNTINEN
+736 KEAYNTINKN

-779 KQMIDETAFGGAA
+779 KQMIEETAFGGAA
-792 GDFTTDPTRMAFSTK
+792 GDFKTDPTRMAFSTK

-893 YEVVSDVV
+893 YEVVSEVV
-901 PYATST
+901 PYATSEDVV
-907 AVDAMTR
+907 AKTR
-914 TVAMNAHAA
+914 TQAMAAHAA
-923 YVELVTDIV
+923 YVELVTDEV

-948 THYNVMYEAALKFVK
+948 THYNVDYAA
-963 ALQNYDF
+963 
-970 SAYVDEEEAPLYESV
+970 
-985 AEGFVNELMNFYKA
+985 AE
-999 EDQFAY
+999 
-1005 KYLKGGAANGQTA
+1005 KYLNAVIAHSFDAYTTTVETGEGEEVTTETKPVYETFAAG
-1018 GLEQLIGVYA
+1018 
-1028 QYAAEVTNDSSD
+1028 YAAEKAALSEFAQKYIAAGIQNLVDVYGD
-1040 YIIDGEVHYDL
+1040 YVAKVVADTDLASLAAVKEEYAAYTDTVFGVYDL
-1051 VEFAVGGQIDAEM
+1051 EADKLTEILTQEVVDKLLTDYVTSVENTQKFAANLFAGA
-1064 DKTAVEAQLKA
+1064 KTFEKAGTLKA
-1075 IKEYYINADGN
+1075 
-1086 VTEAAN
+1086 
-1092 NVFGTYDLA
+1092 DLA
-1101 AAEGDVFD
+1101 AVYEAVGAQTITDEYLAE
-1109 FAAFTSAID
+1109 
-1118 VKVLVENFIDSVI
+1118 
-1131 PTYDFAK
+1131 
-1138 ALYTGASDATAAS
+1138 
-1151 ALYDN
+1151 
-1156 LAAAYAP
+1156 
-1163 IASSV
+1163 
-1168 IGEDYL
+1168 
-1174 DAVYASVYADYLAL
+1174 VYVNVYADYQKL
-1188 YGNIVRGED
+1188 YGAIAVVD
-1197 GVTVVVPEI
+1197 GKVTVPAI
-1206 STKAPFDAWAED
+1206 NDYASSMED
-1218 YVGEGLELATD
+1218 WMQPYVGTGVELAKT
-1229 LAEKV
+1229 LANFV
-1234 AANESGEICLTA
+1234 AENASGETCVSA
-1246 YETIMA
+1246 YEA
-1252 KAPLAYY
+1252 LVKDAPLAYY
-1259 YLSEDLANSYLQ
+1259 YLSDELQTSYREIERKKL
-1271 IAKDKMTN
+1271 IN
-1279 DAITM
+1279 DAVSN
-1284 IAQYVNAYANYYAG
+1284 IAIQLTTYTALTEENKTDENVAKIAAAINSWFKVFDEYLPADASDLTERNAYIQA
-1298 LTSDDEID
+1298 
-1306 HAKVSGYAGSIN
+1306 IN
-1318 TWFKILD
+1318 D
-1325 QYAKEDET
+1325 
-1333 LTAEM
+1333 
-1338 ADRINAAAA
+1338 AA
-1347 GFTKTTVSG
+1347 GVRGFTEAVVVGETYTV
-1356 KEYTTAY
+1356 AY
-1363 EAARAIVAIPDDIA
+1363 EAARAIVTIPDLIAEDIVE
-1377 ADITAKITAFN
+1377 KIDAFYKAN
-1388 EALTNFHNTPN
+1388 NAFLNTPN
-1399 TGVNAAVKSGADLDT
+1399 SGDNDAIDHAADLET
-1414 LFNNEGKTGMADVK
+1414 LFTNEGKTGLKDINDAITELVAQLAHYNVLKAIGDYTYGEVQLDAAVK
-1428 AVIDQLVADLAN
+1428 AVADELV
-1440 YNTIKT
+1440 K
-1446 LADFQYDGKAMSDV
+1446 S
-1460 IAQIATDLTNAQNKK
+1460 TDRK
-1475 TAMQTAIQAVIDAY
+1475 TAMIAEINAIVTDYTVETFKAADDYETGYNAKLAAFKEACE
-1489 ALANFKQ
+1489 ALGT
-1496 DGGIA
+1496 DY
-1501 AIENYVY
+1501 NYIWS
-1508 ELNYNDALKT
+1508 NDADITKNMNEVV
-1518 YKDACDALKTAG
+1518 ALCT
-1530 ADTYGFAYNYDWT
+1530 DLD
-1543 NDTAIS
+1543 S
-1549 TNRAEV
+1549 LV
-1555 EKLCKA
+1555 
-1561 IDQMISGI
+1561 SGI
-1569 TSLYTAFFEEIPEGV
+1569 TSMNTIYFTVVPEVVAGMPAKTEEEKQAIRDKLIAENKYTNEEINNIV
-1584 VGMITPEEYAK
+1584 LRIAMTDEEILAAMEANVLALETKHAYEIANNAPVYAK
-1595 LSVAEREAKVAEVK
+1595 LQAVRDDIANK
-1609 AKLAELGIQDAQK
+1609 EL
-1622 VAAIVSRM
+1622 
-1630 TLSDQEIINSIDS
+1630 
-1643 NVSILFDEYDYD
+1643 
-1655 VTKNTPVQ
+1655 
-1663 DKIDAVKKAAAEKE
+1663 EKE
-1677 TEKAELA
+1677 ELA

-1710 EVYTTFFNSDTIT
+1710 EVYTTFFNSDTIK
-1723 TDVAREAVKEK
+1723 TDVAREAVREK
-1734 ALELQAIV
+1734 ALELQAII
-1742 ANDSKELYDLKTA
+1742 ADATQEFMGLKDA
-1755 YDAAKAASEAA
+1755 YDAAKKASEAE
-1766 PEDTDL
+1766 PEKEELKT
-1772 QAALEAAETAYNEAV
+1772 ALDEAEKAFNEAV
-1787 ENFGYV
+1787 ANYGYI
-1793 FTDESGNKTLVIS
+1793 FEDESGNKTLVVS

-1814 YPFFFELQSTLGA
+1814 AWFIVNNTY
-1827 KTLVVSNIEA
+1827 KTLFGVNSAIVSNVKA

>member
-103 DPDAITNAIAAAKTE
+103 DPDAIANAIAAAKTE

-154 EDIEG
+154 EDIDG
-159 LVAQLD
+159 LVDQLD

-182 SIDALEKAV
+182 SIAALEKAV
-191 TDAKT
+191 TEAKT

-383 VDKILADYTANCEKI
+383 VDEILKNYTENCEKI

-413 TFYAERETAGIVST
+413 TFYAERETAGIVSA

-449 LKSATVKIMMK
+449 LKSATVKIMMED
-460 GGEVTVPVLNQT
+460 GEATVPVLNQT
-472 VEETT
+472 GEETV

-484 IDVIDTLIGKIEAVY
+484 IHVIDTLIGKIEAVY
-499 VAGDEAKT
+499 VAGDGKPAEGETPAVPAT
-507 PLEVGGITL
+507 PLVVGGITL

-538 DGYEALGDYVYYL
+538 NGYEALKDYQFYL
-551 KGELLETTDPEYEAN
+551 KGEMDVPEDKA
-566 KTLAGAKAQDVVD
+566 KAGAKAQDVVD
-579 LLHAEEYADVFI
+579 LLHAEEYADEFI

-605 TTYNAYIKN
+605 TTYNAYITN

-624 SRAWKQVQVKSAQ
+624 SRVWKQVQVKSAQ

-671 SNETE
+671 SSETE

-707 TTDNYTQGEDQ
+707 TTDSYTKGEDQ

-736 KEAYNTINEN
+736 KEAYNTINKN

-779 KQMIDETAFGGAA
+779 KQMIEETAFGGAA
-792 GDFTTDPTRMAFSTK
+792 GDFKTDPTRMAFSTK

-893 YEVVSDVV
+893 YEVVSEVV
-901 PYATST
+901 PYATSEDVV
-907 AVDAMTR
+907 AKTR
-914 TVAMNAHAA
+914 TQAMAAHAA
-923 YVELVTDIV
+923 YVELVTDEV

-948 THYNVMYEAALKFVK
+948 THYNVDYAA
-963 ALQNYDF
+963 
-970 SAYVDEEEAPLYESV
+970 
-985 AEGFVNELMNFYKA
+985 AE
-999 EDQFAY
+999 
-1005 KYLKGGAANGQTA
+1005 KYLNAVIAHSFDAYTTTVETGEGEEVTTETKPVYETFAAG
-1018 GLEQLIGVYA
+1018 
-1028 QYAAEVTNDSSD
+1028 YAAEKAALSEFAQKYIAAGIQNLVDVYGD
-1040 YIIDGEVHYDL
+1040 YVAKVVADTDLASLAAVKEEYAAYTDTVFGVYDL
-1051 VEFAVGGQIDAEM
+1051 EADKLTEILTQEVVDKLLTDYVTSVENTQKFAANLFAGA
-1064 DKTAVEAQLKA
+1064 KTFEKAGTLKA
-1075 IKEYYINADGN
+1075 
-1086 VTEAAN
+1086 
-1092 NVFGTYDLA
+1092 DLA
-1101 AAEGDVFD
+1101 AVYEAVGAQTITDEYLAE
-1109 FAAFTSAID
+1109 
-1118 VKVLVENFIDSVI
+1118 
-1131 PTYDFAK
+1131 
-1138 ALYTGASDATAAS
+1138 
-1151 ALYDN
+1151 
-1156 LAAAYAP
+1156 
-1163 IASSV
+1163 
-1168 IGEDYL
+1168 
-1174 DAVYASVYADYLAL
+1174 VYVNVYADYQKL
-1188 YGNIVRGED
+1188 YGAIAVVD
-1197 GVTVVVPEI
+1197 GKVTVPAI
-1206 STKAPFDAWAED
+1206 NDYASSMED
-1218 YVGEGLELATD
+1218 WMQPYVGTGVELAKT
-1229 LAEKV
+1229 LANFV
-1234 AANESGEICLTA
+1234 AENASGETCVSA
-1246 YETIMA
+1246 YEA
-1252 KAPLAYY
+1252 LVKDAPLAYY
-1259 YLSEDLANSYLQ
+1259 YLSDELQTSYREIERKKL
-1271 IAKDKMTN
+1271 IN
-1279 DAITM
+1279 DAVSN
-1284 IAQYVNAYANYYAG
+1284 IAIQLTTYTALTEENKTDENVAKIAAAINSWFKVFDEYLPADASDLTERNAYIQA
-1298 LTSDDEID
+1298 
-1306 HAKVSGYAGSIN
+1306 IN
-1318 TWFKILD
+1318 D
-1325 QYAKEDET
+1325 
-1333 LTAEM
+1333 
-1338 ADRINAAAA
+1338 AA
-1347 GFTKTTVSG
+1347 GVRGFTEAVVVGEKYTV
-1356 KEYTTAY
+1356 AY
-1363 EAARAIVAIPDDIA
+1363 EAARAIVTIPDLIAEDIVE
-1377 ADITAKITAFN
+1377 KIDAFYKAN
-1388 EALTNFHNTPN
+1388 NAFLNTPN
-1399 TGVNAAVKSGADLDT
+1399 SGDNDAIDHAADLET
-1414 LFNNEGKTGMADVK
+1414 LFTNEGKTGLKDINDAITELVAQLAHYNVLKAIGDYTYGEVQLDAAVK
-1428 AVIDQLVADLAN
+1428 AVADELVKSTARKTEMIAEINAIVADYTVETFKAADDYETGYNAKLAAFKEACEALGTDYN
-1440 YNTIKT
+1440 YIWSND
-1446 LADFQYDGKAMSDV
+1446 ADITKNMNEVVALC
-1460 IAQIATDLTNAQNKK
+1460 TDLDSL
-1475 TAMQTAIQAVIDAY
+1475 V
-1489 ALANFKQ
+1489 
-1496 DGGIA
+1496 
-1501 AIENYVY
+1501 
-1508 ELNYNDALKT
+1508 
-1518 YKDACDALKTAG
+1518 
-1530 ADTYGFAYNYDWT
+1530 
-1543 NDTAIS
+1543 
-1549 TNRAEV
+1549 
-1555 EKLCKA
+1555 
-1561 IDQMISGI
+1561 SGI
-1569 TSLYTAFFEEIPEGV
+1569 TSMNTIYFTVVPEVVAGMSAKTEEEKQAIRDKLIAENKYTNEEINNIV
-1584 VGMITPEEYAK
+1584 LRIAMTDEEILAAMEANVLALETKHAYEIANNAPVYAK
-1595 LSVAEREAKVAEVK
+1595 LQAVRDD
-1609 AKLAELGIQDAQK
+1609 IAQK
-1622 VAAIVSRM
+1622 E
-1630 TLSDQEIINSIDS
+1630 L
-1643 NVSILFDEYDYD
+1643 
-1655 VTKNTPVQ
+1655 
-1663 DKIDAVKKAAAEKE
+1663 EKE
-1677 TEKAELA
+1677 ELA
-1684 IAAEWLAEVNNF
+1684 IAEEWLAEVNNF

-1710 EVYTTFFNSDTIT
+1710 EVYTTFFNSDTIK

-1742 ANDSKELYDLKTA
+1742 ANDSKALYDLKTA

-1766 PEDTDL
+1766 PEDPDL

>member
-154 EDIEG
+154 EDIDG
-159 LVAQLD
+159 LVGQLD

-182 SIDALEKAV
+182 SIAALEKAV
-191 TDAKT
+191 TEAKT

-383 VDKILADYTANCEKI
+383 VDEILKNYTENCEKI

-413 TFYAERETAGIVST
+413 AFYAERETAGIVSA

-435 DEQYDKL
+435 DKQYNEL

-449 LKSATVKIMMK
+449 LKSATVKIMMED
-460 GGEVTVPVLNQT
+460 GEVTVPVLNQT

-484 IDVIDTLIGKIEAVY
+484 IHVIDTLIGKIEAVY
-499 VAGDEAKT
+499 VAGDGKPAEGETPAVPAT
-507 PLEVGGITL
+507 PLEVGGTMV
-516 NDELVVI
+516 NEELVVI
-523 DQFLEERKDALTEVS
+523 DQFLEERKEALTEVS
-538 DGYEALGDYVYYL
+538 NGYEALKAYQFYL
-551 KGELLETTDPEYEAN
+551 KGEMDVLEDKA
-566 KTLAGAKAQDVVD
+566 KAGAKAQDVVD
-579 LLHAEEYADVFI
+579 LLHAEEYADEFI

-605 TTYNAYIKN
+605 ITYNAYITN

-671 SNETE
+671 SSETE

-707 TTDNYTQGEDQ
+707 TTDSYTKGEDQ

-736 KEAYNTINEN
+736 KEAYNTINKN

-779 KQMIDETAFGGAA
+779 KQMIEETAFGGAA
-792 GDFTTDPTRMAFSTK
+792 GDFKTDPTRMAFSTK

-893 YEVVSDVV
+893 YEVVSEVV
-901 PYATST
+901 PYATSEDVV
-907 AVDAMTR
+907 AKTR
-914 TVAMNAHAA
+914 TQAMAAHAA
-923 YVELVTDIV
+923 YVELVTDEV

-948 THYNVMYEAALKFVK
+948 THYNVDYAA
-963 ALQNYDF
+963 
-970 SAYVDEEEAPLYESV
+970 
-985 AEGFVNELMNFYKA
+985 AE
-999 EDQFAY
+999 
-1005 KYLKGGAANGQTA
+1005 KYLNAVIAHSFDAYTTTVETGEGEEVTTETKPVYETFAAG
-1018 GLEQLIGVYA
+1018 
-1028 QYAAEVTNDSSD
+1028 YAAEKAALSEFAQKYIAAGIQNLVDVYGD
-1040 YIIDGEVHYDL
+1040 YVAKVVADTDLASLAAVKEEYAAYTDTVFGVYDL
-1051 VEFAVGGQIDAEM
+1051 EADKLTEILTQEVVDKLLTDYVTSVENTQKFAANLFAGA
-1064 DKTAVEAQLKA
+1064 KTFEKAGTLKA
-1075 IKEYYINADGN
+1075 
-1086 VTEAAN
+1086 
-1092 NVFGTYDLA
+1092 DLA
-1101 AAEGDVFD
+1101 AVYEAVGAQTITDEYLAE
-1109 FAAFTSAID
+1109 
-1118 VKVLVENFIDSVI
+1118 
-1131 PTYDFAK
+1131 
-1138 ALYTGASDATAAS
+1138 
-1151 ALYDN
+1151 
-1156 LAAAYAP
+1156 
-1163 IASSV
+1163 
-1168 IGEDYL
+1168 
-1174 DAVYASVYADYLAL
+1174 VYVNVYADYQKL
-1188 YGNIVRGED
+1188 YGAIAVVD
-1197 GVTVVVPEI
+1197 GKVTVPAI
-1206 STKAPFDAWAED
+1206 NDYASSMED
-1218 YVGEGLELATD
+1218 WMQPYVGTGVELAKT
-1229 LAEKV
+1229 LANFV
-1234 AANESGEICLTA
+1234 AENASGETCVSA
-1246 YETIMA
+1246 YEA
-1252 KAPLAYY
+1252 LVKDAPLAYY
-1259 YLSEDLANSYLQ
+1259 YLSDELQTSYREIERKKL
-1271 IAKDKMTN
+1271 IN
-1279 DAITM
+1279 DAVSN
-1284 IAQYVNAYANYYAG
+1284 IAIQLTTYTALTEENKTDENVAKIAAAINSWFKVFDEYLPADASDLTERNAYIQA
-1298 LTSDDEID
+1298 
-1306 HAKVSGYAGSIN
+1306 IN
-1318 TWFKILD
+1318 D
-1325 QYAKEDET
+1325 
-1333 LTAEM
+1333 
-1338 ADRINAAAA
+1338 AA
-1347 GFTKTTVSG
+1347 GVRGFTEAVVVGETYTV
-1356 KEYTTAY
+1356 AY
-1363 EAARAIVAIPDDIA
+1363 EAARAIVTIPDLIAEDIVE
-1377 ADITAKITAFN
+1377 KIDAFYKAN
-1388 EALTNFHNTPN
+1388 NAFLNTPN
-1399 TGVNAAVKSGADLDT
+1399 SGDNDAIDHAADLET
-1414 LFNNEGKTGMADVK
+1414 LFTNEGKTGLKDINDAITELVAQLAHYNVLKAIGDYTYGEVQLDAAVK
-1428 AVIDQLVADLAN
+1428 AVADELVTSTAR
-1440 YNTIKT
+1440 
-1446 LADFQYDGKAMSDV
+1446 
-1460 IAQIATDLTNAQNKK
+1460 K
-1475 TAMQTAIQAVIDAY
+1475 TAMIEEINAIVTDYTVETFKAADDYETGYNAKLAAFKEACE
-1489 ALANFKQ
+1489 ALGT
-1496 DGGIA
+1496 DY
-1501 AIENYVY
+1501 NYIWS
-1508 ELNYNDALKT
+1508 NDADITKNMNEVV
-1518 YKDACDALKTAG
+1518 ALCT
-1530 ADTYGFAYNYDWT
+1530 DLD
-1543 NDTAIS
+1543 S
-1549 TNRAEV
+1549 LV
-1555 EKLCKA
+1555 
-1561 IDQMISGI
+1561 SGI
-1569 TSLYTAFFEEIPEGV
+1569 TSMNTIYFTVVPEVVAGMPAKTEEEKQAIRDKLIAKNKYTNEEINNIV
-1584 VGMITPEEYAK
+1584 LRIAMTDEEILAAMEANVLALETKHAYEIANNAPVYAK
-1595 LSVAEREAKVAEVK
+1595 LQAVRDD
-1609 AKLAELGIQDAQK
+1609 IAQK
-1622 VAAIVSRM
+1622 E
-1630 TLSDQEIINSIDS
+1630 L
-1643 NVSILFDEYDYD
+1643 
-1655 VTKNTPVQ
+1655 
-1663 DKIDAVKKAAAEKE
+1663 EKE
-1677 TEKAELA
+1677 ELA
-1684 IAAEWLAEVNNF
+1684 IAEEWLAEVNNF

-1766 PEDTDL
+1766 PEDTDTDL

>member
-154 EDIEG
+154 EDIDG
-159 LVAQLD
+159 LVDQLD

-182 SIDALEKAV
+182 SIAALEKAV
-191 TDAKT
+191 TEAKT

-357 AAVKEATTRER
+357 AVVKEATTRER

-383 VDKILADYTANCEKI
+383 VDKILADYTANCKKI

-413 TFYAERETAGIVST
+413 TFYAERETAGIVSA

-449 LKSATVKIMMK
+449 LKSATVKIMMED
-460 GGEVTVPVLNQT
+460 GEATVPVLNQT
-472 VEETT
+472 VEETV

-484 IDVIDTLIGKIEAVY
+484 IHVIDTLIGKIEAVY
-499 VAGDEAKT
+499 VAGDGKPAEGETPAVPAT

-538 DGYEALGDYVYYL
+538 NGYEALKDYQFYL
-551 KGELLETTDPEYEAN
+551 KGEMDVPEDKA
-566 KTLAGAKAQDVVD
+566 KAGAKAQDVVD
-579 LLHAEEYADVFI
+579 LLHAEEYADEFI

-605 TTYNAYIKN
+605 TTYNAYITN

-671 SNETE
+671 SSETE

-707 TTDNYTQGEDQ
+707 TTDSYTKGEDQ

-736 KEAYNTINEN
+736 KEAYNTINKN

-779 KQMIDETAFGGAA
+779 KQMIEETAFGGAA
-792 GDFTTDPTRMAFSTK
+792 GDFKTDPTRMAFSTK

-893 YEVVSDVV
+893 YEVVSEVV
-901 PYATST
+901 PYATSEDVV
-907 AVDAMTR
+907 AKTR
-914 TVAMNAHAA
+914 TQAMAAHAA
-923 YVELVTDIV
+923 YVELVTDEV

-948 THYNVMYEAALKFVK
+948 THYNVDYAA
-963 ALQNYDF
+963 
-970 SAYVDEEEAPLYESV
+970 
-985 AEGFVNELMNFYKA
+985 AE
-999 EDQFAY
+999 
-1005 KYLKGGAANGQTA
+1005 KYLNAVIAHSFDAYTTTVETGEGEEVTTETKPVYETFAAG
-1018 GLEQLIGVYA
+1018 
-1028 QYAAEVTNDSSD
+1028 YAAEKAALSEFAQKYIAAGIQNLVDVYGD
-1040 YIIDGEVHYDL
+1040 YVAKVVADTDLASLAAVKEEYAAYTDTVFGVYDL
-1051 VEFAVGGQIDAEM
+1051 EADKLTEILTQEVVDKLLTDYVTSVENTQKFAANLFAGA
-1064 DKTAVEAQLKA
+1064 KTFEKAGTLKA
-1075 IKEYYINADGN
+1075 
-1086 VTEAAN
+1086 
-1092 NVFGTYDLA
+1092 DLA
-1101 AAEGDVFD
+1101 AVYEAVGAQTITDEYLAE
-1109 FAAFTSAID
+1109 
-1118 VKVLVENFIDSVI
+1118 
-1131 PTYDFAK
+1131 
-1138 ALYTGASDATAAS
+1138 
-1151 ALYDN
+1151 
-1156 LAAAYAP
+1156 
-1163 IASSV
+1163 
-1168 IGEDYL
+1168 
-1174 DAVYASVYADYLAL
+1174 VYVNVYADYQKL
-1188 YGNIVRGED
+1188 YGAIAVVD
-1197 GVTVVVPEI
+1197 GKVTVPAI
-1206 STKAPFDAWAED
+1206 NDYASSMED
-1218 YVGEGLELATD
+1218 WMQPYVGTGVELAKT
-1229 LAEKV
+1229 LANFV
-1234 AANESGEICLTA
+1234 AENASGETCVSA
-1246 YETIMA
+1246 YEA
-1252 KAPLAYY
+1252 LVKDAPLAYY
-1259 YLSEDLANSYLQ
+1259 YLSDELQTSYREIERKKL
-1271 IAKDKMTN
+1271 IN
-1279 DAITM
+1279 DAVSN
-1284 IAQYVNAYANYYAG
+1284 IAIQLTTYTALTEENKTDENVAKIAAAINSWFKVFDEYLPADASDLTERNAYIQA
-1298 LTSDDEID
+1298 
-1306 HAKVSGYAGSIN
+1306 IN
-1318 TWFKILD
+1318 D
-1325 QYAKEDET
+1325 
-1333 LTAEM
+1333 
-1338 ADRINAAAA
+1338 AA
-1347 GFTKTTVSG
+1347 GVRGFTEAVVVGETYTV
-1356 KEYTTAY
+1356 AY
-1363 EAARAIVAIPDDIA
+1363 EAARAIVTIPDLIAEDIVE
-1377 ADITAKITAFN
+1377 KIDAFYKAN
-1388 EALTNFHNTPN
+1388 NAFLNTPN
-1399 TGVNAAVKSGADLDT
+1399 SGDNDAIDHAADLET
-1414 LFNNEGKTGMADVK
+1414 LFTNEGKTGLKDINDAITELVAQLAHYNVLKAIGDYTYGEVQLDAAVK
-1428 AVIDQLVADLAN
+1428 AVADELV
-1440 YNTIKT
+1440 K
-1446 LADFQYDGKAMSDV
+1446 S
-1460 IAQIATDLTNAQNKK
+1460 TDRK
-1475 TAMQTAIQAVIDAY
+1475 TAMIAEINAIVTDYTVETFKAADDYETGYNAKLAAFKEACE
-1489 ALANFKQ
+1489 ALGT
-1496 DGGIA
+1496 DY
-1501 AIENYVY
+1501 NYIWS
-1508 ELNYNDALKT
+1508 NDADITKNMNEVV
-1518 YKDACDALKTAG
+1518 ALCT
-1530 ADTYGFAYNYDWT
+1530 DLD
-1543 NDTAIS
+1543 S
-1549 TNRAEV
+1549 LV
-1555 EKLCKA
+1555 
-1561 IDQMISGI
+1561 SGI
-1569 TSLYTAFFEEIPEGV
+1569 TSMNTIYFTVVPEVVAGMPAKTEEEKQAIRDKLIAENKYTNEEINNIV
-1584 VGMITPEEYAK
+1584 LRIAMTDEEILAAMEANVLALETKHAYEIANNAPVYAK
-1595 LSVAEREAKVAEVK
+1595 LQAVRDDIANK
-1609 AKLAELGIQDAQK
+1609 EL
-1622 VAAIVSRM
+1622 
-1630 TLSDQEIINSIDS
+1630 
-1643 NVSILFDEYDYD
+1643 
-1655 VTKNTPVQ
+1655 
-1663 DKIDAVKKAAAEKE
+1663 EKE
-1677 TEKAELA
+1677 ELA

-1710 EVYTTFFNSDTIT
+1710 EVYTTFFNSDTIK

-1742 ANDSKELYDLKTA
+1742 ADATQEFMGIKNA
-1755 YDAAKAASEAA
+1755 YDAAKAASEAE
-1766 PEDTDL
+1766 PKNEELKT
-1772 QAALEAAETAYNEAV
+1772 ALDEAEKAFNEAV
-1787 ENFGYV
+1787 ANYGYI
-1793 FTDESGNKTLVIS
+1793 FEDESGNKTLVVS

-1814 YPFFFELQSTLGA
+1814 AWFIVNNTY
-1827 KTLVVSNIEA
+1827 KTLFGVNSAIVSNVKA

>member
-154 EDIEG
+154 EDIDG
-159 LVAQLD
+159 LVDQLD

-182 SIDALEKAV
+182 SIAALEKAV
-191 TDAKT
+191 TEAKT

-383 VDKILADYTANCEKI
+383 VDEILKNYTENCEKI

-413 TFYAERETAGIVST
+413 AFYAERETAGIVSA

-435 DEQYDKL
+435 DKQYNEL

-449 LKSATVKIMMK
+449 LKSATVKIMMED
-460 GGEVTVPVLNQT
+460 GEVTVPVLNQT

-484 IDVIDTLIGKIEAVY
+484 IHVIDTLIGKIEAVY
-499 VAGDEAKT
+499 VAGDGKPAEGETPAVPAT
-507 PLEVGGITL
+507 PLEVGGTMV
-516 NDELVVI
+516 NEELVVI
-523 DQFLEERKDALTEVS
+523 DQFLEERKEALTEVS
-538 DGYEALGDYVYYL
+538 NGYEALKAYQFYL
-551 KGELLETTDPEYEAN
+551 KGEMDVPEDKA
-566 KTLAGAKAQDVVD
+566 KAGAKAQDVVD
-579 LLHAEEYADVFI
+579 LLHAEEYADEFI

-605 TTYNAYIKN
+605 ITYNAYITN

-671 SNETE
+671 SSETE

-707 TTDNYTQGEDQ
+707 TTDSYTKGEDQ

-736 KEAYNTINEN
+736 KEAYNTINKN

-779 KQMIDETAFGGAA
+779 KQMIEETAFGGAA
-792 GDFTTDPTRMAFSTK
+792 GDFKTDPTRMAFSTK

-893 YEVVSDVV
+893 YEVVSEVV
-901 PYATST
+901 PYATSEDVV
-907 AVDAMTR
+907 AKTR
-914 TVAMNAHAA
+914 TQAMAAHAA
-923 YVELVTDIV
+923 YVELVTDEV

-948 THYNVMYEAALKFVK
+948 THYNVDYAA
-963 ALQNYDF
+963 
-970 SAYVDEEEAPLYESV
+970 
-985 AEGFVNELMNFYKA
+985 AE
-999 EDQFAY
+999 
-1005 KYLKGGAANGQTA
+1005 KYLNAVIAHSFDAYTTTVETGEGEEVTTETKPVYETFAAG
-1018 GLEQLIGVYA
+1018 
-1028 QYAAEVTNDSSD
+1028 YAAEKAALSEFAQKYIAAGIQNLVDVYGD
-1040 YIIDGEVHYDL
+1040 YVAKVVADTDLASLAAVKEEYAAYTDTVFGVYDL
-1051 VEFAVGGQIDAEM
+1051 EADKLTEILTQEVVDKLLTDYVTSVENTQKFAANLFAGA
-1064 DKTAVEAQLKA
+1064 KTFEKAGTLKA
-1075 IKEYYINADGN
+1075 
-1086 VTEAAN
+1086 
-1092 NVFGTYDLA
+1092 DLA
-1101 AAEGDVFD
+1101 AVYEAVGAQTITDEYLAE
-1109 FAAFTSAID
+1109 
-1118 VKVLVENFIDSVI
+1118 
-1131 PTYDFAK
+1131 
-1138 ALYTGASDATAAS
+1138 
-1151 ALYDN
+1151 
-1156 LAAAYAP
+1156 
-1163 IASSV
+1163 
-1168 IGEDYL
+1168 
-1174 DAVYASVYADYLAL
+1174 VYVNVYADYQKL
-1188 YGNIVRGED
+1188 YGAIAVVD
-1197 GVTVVVPEI
+1197 GKVTVPAI
-1206 STKAPFDAWAED
+1206 NDYASSMED
-1218 YVGEGLELATD
+1218 WMQPYVGTGVELVKT
-1229 LAEKV
+1229 LANFV
-1234 AANESGEICLTA
+1234 AENASGETCVSA
-1246 YETIMA
+1246 YEA
-1252 KAPLAYY
+1252 LVKDAPLAYY
-1259 YLSEDLANSYLQ
+1259 YLSDELQTSYREIERKKL
-1271 IAKDKMTN
+1271 IN
-1279 DAITM
+1279 DAVSN
-1284 IAQYVNAYANYYAG
+1284 IAIQLTTYTALTEENKTDENVAKIAAAINSWFKVFDEYLPADASDLTERNAYIQA
-1298 LTSDDEID
+1298 
-1306 HAKVSGYAGSIN
+1306 IN
-1318 TWFKILD
+1318 D
-1325 QYAKEDET
+1325 
-1333 LTAEM
+1333 
-1338 ADRINAAAA
+1338 AA
-1347 GFTKTTVSG
+1347 GVRGFTEAVVVGETYTV
-1356 KEYTTAY
+1356 AY
-1363 EAARAIVAIPDDIA
+1363 EAARAIVTIPDLIAEDIVE
-1377 ADITAKITAFN
+1377 KIDAFYKAN
-1388 EALTNFHNTPN
+1388 NAFLNTPN
-1399 TGVNAAVKSGADLDT
+1399 SGDNDAIDHAADLET
-1414 LFNNEGKTGMADVK
+1414 LFTNEGKTGLKDINDAITELVAQLAHYNVLKAIGDYTYGEVQLDAAVK
-1428 AVIDQLVADLAN
+1428 AVADELV
-1440 YNTIKT
+1440 K
-1446 LADFQYDGKAMSDV
+1446 S
-1460 IAQIATDLTNAQNKK
+1460 TDRK
-1475 TAMQTAIQAVIDAY
+1475 TAMIAEINAIVTDYTVETFKAADDYETGYNAKLAAFKEACE
-1489 ALANFKQ
+1489 ALGT
-1496 DGGIA
+1496 DY
-1501 AIENYVY
+1501 NYIWS
-1508 ELNYNDALKT
+1508 NDADITKNMNEVV
-1518 YKDACDALKTAG
+1518 ALCT
-1530 ADTYGFAYNYDWT
+1530 DLD
-1543 NDTAIS
+1543 S
-1549 TNRAEV
+1549 LV
-1555 EKLCKA
+1555 
-1561 IDQMISGI
+1561 SGI
-1569 TSLYTAFFEEIPEGV
+1569 TSMNTIYFTVVPEVVAGMPAKTEEEKQAIRDKLIAENKYTNEEINNIV
-1584 VGMITPEEYAK
+1584 LRIAMTDEEILAAMEANVLALETKHAYEIANNAPVYAK
-1595 LSVAEREAKVAEVK
+1595 LQAVRDDIANK
-1609 AKLAELGIQDAQK
+1609 EL
-1622 VAAIVSRM
+1622 
-1630 TLSDQEIINSIDS
+1630 
-1643 NVSILFDEYDYD
+1643 
-1655 VTKNTPVQ
+1655 
-1663 DKIDAVKKAAAEKE
+1663 EKE
-1677 TEKAELA
+1677 ELA

-1710 EVYTTFFNSDTIT
+1710 EVYTTFFNSDTIK

-1742 ANDSKELYDLKTA
+1742 ADATQEFMGIKNA
-1755 YDAAKAASEAA
+1755 YDAAKAASEAE
-1766 PEDTDL
+1766 PENEELKT
-1772 QAALEAAETAYNEAV
+1772 ALDEAEKAFNEAV
-1787 ENFGYV
+1787 ANYGYI
-1793 FTDESGNKTLVIS
+1793 FEDESGNKTLVVS

-1814 YPFFFELQSTLGA
+1814 AWFIVNNTY
-1827 KTLVVSNIEA
+1827 KTLFGVNSAIVSNVKA

>member
-103 DPDAITNAIAAAKTE
+103 DPDAIANAIAAAKTE

-154 EDIEG
+154 EDIDG
-159 LVAQLD
+159 LVDQLD

-350 LSDLANI
+350 LSNLANI

-383 VDKILADYTANCEKI
+383 VDKILADYTANCKKI

-413 TFYAERETAGIVST
+413 AFYAEREAAGIVSA

-435 DEQYDKL
+435 DKQYDEL

-449 LKSATVKIMMK
+449 LKSATVKIMMED
-460 GGEVTVPVLNQT
+460 GETTVPVLNQT

-484 IDVIDTLIGKIEAVY
+484 IHVIDTLIGKIEAVY
-499 VAGDEAKT
+499 VAGDGKPAEGETPAVPAT
-507 PLEVGGITL
+507 PLEVGGTMV
-516 NDELVVI
+516 NNELVVI
-523 DQFLEERKDALTEVS
+523 DQFLEERRVALTEVS
-538 DGYEALGDYVYYL
+538 DGYEALKAYQFYL
-551 KGELLETTDPEYEAN
+551 KGERKVEEDKA
-566 KTLAGAKAQDVVD
+566 KAGAKAQDVVD
-579 LLHAEEYADVFI
+579 LLHAEEYANEFI

-605 TTYNAYIKN
+605 TTYYDYITN
-614 LYDTKIQNDS
+614 LYEARIQDPM
-624 SRAWKQVQVKSAQ
+624 SRAWAQVQVKSAQ

-644 YNGVVGKIDGATADQ
+644 YKGVVGKIDGATADQ

-707 TTDNYTQGEDQ
+707 TTDSYTKGEDQ

-729 AEGAPSV
+729 TEDAPSV

-779 KQMIDETAFGGAA
+779 KQMIEETAFGGAA
-792 GDFTTDPTRMAFSTK
+792 GDFKTDPTRMAFSTK

-893 YEVVSDVV
+893 YEVVSEVV
-901 PYATST
+901 PYATSEDVV
-907 AVDAMTR
+907 AKTR
-914 TVAMNAHAA
+914 TQAMAAHAA
-923 YVELVTDIV
+923 YVELVTDEV

-948 THYNVMYEAALKFVK
+948 THYNVDYAA
-963 ALQNYDF
+963 
-970 SAYVDEEEAPLYESV
+970 
-985 AEGFVNELMNFYKA
+985 AE
-999 EDQFAY
+999 
-1005 KYLKGGAANGQTA
+1005 KYLNAVIAHSFDAYTTTVETGEGEEVTTETKPVYETFAAG
-1018 GLEQLIGVYA
+1018 
-1028 QYAAEVTNDSSD
+1028 YAAEKAALSEFAQKYIAAGIQNLVDVYGD
-1040 YIIDGEVHYDL
+1040 YVAKVVADTDLASLAAVKEEYAAYTDTVFGVYDL
-1051 VEFAVGGQIDAEM
+1051 EADKLTEILTQEVVDKLLTDYVTSVENTQKFAANLFAGA
-1064 DKTAVEAQLKA
+1064 KTFEKAGTLKA
-1075 IKEYYINADGN
+1075 
-1086 VTEAAN
+1086 
-1092 NVFGTYDLA
+1092 DLA
-1101 AAEGDVFD
+1101 AVYEAVGAQTITDEYLAE
-1109 FAAFTSAID
+1109 
-1118 VKVLVENFIDSVI
+1118 
-1131 PTYDFAK
+1131 
-1138 ALYTGASDATAAS
+1138 
-1151 ALYDN
+1151 
-1156 LAAAYAP
+1156 
-1163 IASSV
+1163 
-1168 IGEDYL
+1168 
-1174 DAVYASVYADYLAL
+1174 VYVNVYADYQKL
-1188 YGNIVRGED
+1188 YGAIAVVD
-1197 GVTVVVPEI
+1197 GKVTVPAI
-1206 STKAPFDAWAED
+1206 NDYASSMED
-1218 YVGEGLELATD
+1218 WMQPYVGTGVELAKT
-1229 LAEKV
+1229 LANFV
-1234 AANESGEICLTA
+1234 AENASGETCVSA
-1246 YETIMA
+1246 YEA
-1252 KAPLAYY
+1252 LVKDAPLAYY
-1259 YLSEDLANSYLQ
+1259 YLSDELQTSYREIERKKL
-1271 IAKDKMTN
+1271 IN
-1279 DAITM
+1279 DAVSN
-1284 IAQYVNAYANYYAG
+1284 IAIQLTTYTALTEENKTDENVAKIAAAINSWFKVFDEYLPADASDLTERNAYIQA
-1298 LTSDDEID
+1298 
-1306 HAKVSGYAGSIN
+1306 IN
-1318 TWFKILD
+1318 D
-1325 QYAKEDET
+1325 
-1333 LTAEM
+1333 
-1338 ADRINAAAA
+1338 AA
-1347 GFTKTTVSG
+1347 GVRGFTEAVVVGETYTV
-1356 KEYTTAY
+1356 AY
-1363 EAARAIVAIPDDIA
+1363 EAARAIVTIPDLIAEDIVE
-1377 ADITAKITAFN
+1377 KIDAFYKAN
-1388 EALTNFHNTPN
+1388 NAFLNTPN
-1399 TGVNAAVKSGADLDT
+1399 SGDNDAIDHAADLET
-1414 LFNNEGKTGMADVK
+1414 LFTNEGKTGLKDINDAITELVAQLAHYNVLKAIGDYTYGEVQLDAAVK
-1428 AVIDQLVADLAN
+1428 AVADELV
-1440 YNTIKT
+1440 K
-1446 LADFQYDGKAMSDV
+1446 S
-1460 IAQIATDLTNAQNKK
+1460 TDRK
-1475 TAMQTAIQAVIDAY
+1475 TAMIAEINAIVTDYTVETFKAADDYETGYNAKLAAFKEACE
-1489 ALANFKQ
+1489 ALGT
-1496 DGGIA
+1496 DY
-1501 AIENYVY
+1501 NYIWS
-1508 ELNYNDALKT
+1508 NDADITKNMNEVV
-1518 YKDACDALKTAG
+1518 ALCT
-1530 ADTYGFAYNYDWT
+1530 DLD
-1543 NDTAIS
+1543 S
-1549 TNRAEV
+1549 LV
-1555 EKLCKA
+1555 
-1561 IDQMISGI
+1561 SGI
-1569 TSLYTAFFEEIPEGV
+1569 TSMNTIYFTVVPEVVAGMPAKTEEEKQAIRDKLIAENKYTNEEINNIV
-1584 VGMITPEEYAK
+1584 LRIAMTDEEILAAMEANVLALETKHAYEIANNAPVYAK
-1595 LSVAEREAKVAEVK
+1595 LQAVRDD
-1609 AKLAELGIQDAQK
+1609 IAQK
-1622 VAAIVSRM
+1622 E
-1630 TLSDQEIINSIDS
+1630 L
-1643 NVSILFDEYDYD
+1643 
-1655 VTKNTPVQ
+1655 
-1663 DKIDAVKKAAAEKE
+1663 EKE
-1677 TEKAELA
+1677 ELA

-1710 EVYTTFFNSDTIT
+1710 EVYTTFFNSDTIK

-1742 ANDSKELYDLKTA
+1742 ADATQEFMGIKNA
-1755 YDAAKAASEAA
+1755 YDAAKAASEAE
-1766 PEDTDL
+1766 PENEELKT
-1772 QAALEAAETAYNEAV
+1772 ALDEAEKAFNEAV
-1787 ENFGYV
+1787 ANYGYI
-1793 FTDESGNKTLVIS
+1793 FEDESGNKTLVVS

-1814 YPFFFELQSTLGA
+1814 AWFIVNNTY
-1827 KTLVVSNIEA
+1827 KTLFGVNSAIVSNVKA

>member
-154 EDIEG
+154 EDIDG
-159 LVAQLD
+159 LVDQLD

-182 SIDALEKAV
+182 SIAALEKAV
-191 TDAKT
+191 TEAKT

-357 AAVKEATTRER
+357 AVVKEATTRER

-383 VDKILADYTANCEKI
+383 VDEILKNYTENCEKI

-413 TFYAERETAGIVST
+413 TFYAERETAGIVSA

-442 SDEAKEL
+442 SDEAKEV
-449 LKSATVKIMMK
+449 LKSATVKIMMED
-460 GGEVTVPVLNQT
+460 GEATVPVLNQT
-472 VEETT
+472 VEETV

-484 IDVIDTLIGKIEAVY
+484 IHVIDTLIGKIEAVY
-499 VAGDEAKT
+499 VAGDGKPAEGETPAVPAT
-507 PLEVGGITL
+507 PLVVGGITL

-538 DGYEALGDYVYYL
+538 NGYEALKDYQFYL
-551 KGELLETTDPEYEAN
+551 KGEMDVPEDKA
-566 KTLAGAKAQDVVD
+566 KAGAKAQDVVD
-579 LLHAEEYADVFI
+579 LLHAEEYADEFI

-605 TTYNAYIKN
+605 TTYNAYITN

-671 SNETE
+671 SSETE

-707 TTDNYTQGEDQ
+707 TTDSYTKGEDQ

-736 KEAYNTINEN
+736 KEAYNTINKN

-779 KQMIDETAFGGAA
+779 KQMIEETAFGGAA
-792 GDFTTDPTRMAFSTK
+792 GDFKTDPTRMAFSTK

-893 YEVVSDVV
+893 YEVVSEVV
-901 PYATST
+901 PYATSEDVV
-907 AVDAMTR
+907 AKTR
-914 TVAMNAHAA
+914 TQAMAAHAA
-923 YVELVTDIV
+923 YVELVTDEV

-948 THYNVMYEAALKFVK
+948 THYNVDYAA
-963 ALQNYDF
+963 
-970 SAYVDEEEAPLYESV
+970 
-985 AEGFVNELMNFYKA
+985 AE
-999 EDQFAY
+999 
-1005 KYLKGGAANGQTA
+1005 KYLNAVIAHSFDAYTTTVETGEGEEVTTETKPVYETFAAG
-1018 GLEQLIGVYA
+1018 
-1028 QYAAEVTNDSSD
+1028 YAAEKAALSEFAQKYIAAGIQNLVDVYGD
-1040 YIIDGEVHYDL
+1040 YVAKVVADTDLASLAAVKEEYAAYTDTVFGVYDL
-1051 VEFAVGGQIDAEM
+1051 EADKLTAILTQEVVDKLLTDYVTSVENTQKFAANLFAGA
-1064 DKTAVEAQLKA
+1064 KTFEKAGTLKA
-1075 IKEYYINADGN
+1075 
-1086 VTEAAN
+1086 
-1092 NVFGTYDLA
+1092 DLA
-1101 AAEGDVFD
+1101 AVYEAVGAQTITDEYLAE
-1109 FAAFTSAID
+1109 
-1118 VKVLVENFIDSVI
+1118 
-1131 PTYDFAK
+1131 
-1138 ALYTGASDATAAS
+1138 
-1151 ALYDN
+1151 
-1156 LAAAYAP
+1156 
-1163 IASSV
+1163 
-1168 IGEDYL
+1168 
-1174 DAVYASVYADYLAL
+1174 VYVNVYADYQKL
-1188 YGNIVRGED
+1188 YGAIAVVD
-1197 GVTVVVPEI
+1197 GKVTVPAI
-1206 STKAPFDAWAED
+1206 NDYASSMED
-1218 YVGEGLELATD
+1218 WMQPYVGTGVELAKT
-1229 LAEKV
+1229 LANFV
-1234 AANESGEICLTA
+1234 AENASGETCVSA
-1246 YETIMA
+1246 YEA
-1252 KAPLAYY
+1252 LVKDAPLAYY
-1259 YLSEDLANSYLQ
+1259 YLSDELQTSYREIERKKL
-1271 IAKDKMTN
+1271 IN
-1279 DAITM
+1279 DAVSN
-1284 IAQYVNAYANYYAG
+1284 IAIQLTTYTALTEENKTDENVAKIAAAINSWFKVFDEYLPADASDLTERNAYIQA
-1298 LTSDDEID
+1298 
-1306 HAKVSGYAGSIN
+1306 IN
-1318 TWFKILD
+1318 D
-1325 QYAKEDET
+1325 
-1333 LTAEM
+1333 
-1338 ADRINAAAA
+1338 AA
-1347 GFTKTTVSG
+1347 GVRGFTEAVVVGETYTV
-1356 KEYTTAY
+1356 AY
-1363 EAARAIVAIPDDIA
+1363 EAARAIVTIPDLIAEDIVE
-1377 ADITAKITAFN
+1377 KIDAFYKAN
-1388 EALTNFHNTPN
+1388 NAFLNTPN
-1399 TGVNAAVKSGADLDT
+1399 SGDNDAIDHAADLET
-1414 LFNNEGKTGMADVK
+1414 LFTNEGKTGLKDINDAITELVAQLAHYNVLKAIGDYTYGEVQLDAAVK
-1428 AVIDQLVADLAN
+1428 AVADELV
-1440 YNTIKT
+1440 K
-1446 LADFQYDGKAMSDV
+1446 S
-1460 IAQIATDLTNAQNKK
+1460 TDRK
-1475 TAMQTAIQAVIDAY
+1475 TAMIAEINAIVTDYTVETFKAADDYETGYNAKLAAFKEACE
-1489 ALANFKQ
+1489 ALGT
-1496 DGGIA
+1496 DY
-1501 AIENYVY
+1501 NYIWS
-1508 ELNYNDALKT
+1508 NDADITKNMNEVV
-1518 YKDACDALKTAG
+1518 ALCT
-1530 ADTYGFAYNYDWT
+1530 DLD
-1543 NDTAIS
+1543 S
-1549 TNRAEV
+1549 LV
-1555 EKLCKA
+1555 
-1561 IDQMISGI
+1561 SGI
-1569 TSLYTAFFEEIPEGV
+1569 TSMNTIYFTVVPEVVAGMPAKTEEEKQAIRDKLIAENKYTNEEINNIV
-1584 VGMITPEEYAK
+1584 LRIAMTDEEILAAMEANVLALETKHAYEIANNAPVYAK
-1595 LSVAEREAKVAEVK
+1595 LQAVRDDIANK
-1609 AKLAELGIQDAQK
+1609 EL
-1622 VAAIVSRM
+1622 
-1630 TLSDQEIINSIDS
+1630 
-1643 NVSILFDEYDYD
+1643 
-1655 VTKNTPVQ
+1655 
-1663 DKIDAVKKAAAEKE
+1663 EKE
-1677 TEKAELA
+1677 ELA

-1710 EVYTTFFNSDTIT
+1710 EVYTTFFNSDTIK
-1723 TDVAREAVKEK
+1723 TDVAREAVREK
-1734 ALELQAIV
+1734 ALELQAII
-1742 ANDSKELYDLKTA
+1742 ADATQEFMGLKDA
-1755 YDAAKAASEAA
+1755 YDAAKKASEAE
-1766 PEDTDL
+1766 PEKEELKT
-1772 QAALEAAETAYNEAV
+1772 ALDEAEKAFNEAV
-1787 ENFGYV
+1787 ANYGYI
-1793 FTDESGNKTLVIS
+1793 FEDESGNKTLVVS

-1814 YPFFFELQSTLGA
+1814 AWFIVNNTY
-1827 KTLVVSNIEA
+1827 KTLFGVNSAIVSNVKA

>member
-88 ISYDDTTYNVVISVE
+88 ISYADTTYNVVISVE
-103 DPDAITNAIAAAKTE
+103 DPDAIANAIAAAKTE

-154 EDIEG
+154 EDIDG
-159 LVAQLD
+159 LVDQLD

-182 SIDALEKAV
+182 SIAALEKAV
-191 TDAKT
+191 TEAKT

-383 VDKILADYTANCEKI
+383 VDEILKNYTENCEKI

-413 TFYAERETAGIVST
+413 TFYAERETAGIVSA

-449 LKSATVKIMMK
+449 LKSATVKIMMED
-460 GGEVTVPVLNQT
+460 GEATVPVLNQT
-472 VEETT
+472 VEETV

-484 IDVIDTLIGKIEAVY
+484 IHVIDTLIGKIEAVY
-499 VAGDEAKT
+499 VAGDGKPAEGETPAVPAT
-507 PLEVGGITL
+507 PLVVGGITL

-538 DGYEALGDYVYYL
+538 NGYEALKDYQFYL
-551 KGELLETTDPEYEAN
+551 KGEMAVPEDKA
-566 KTLAGAKAQDVVD
+566 KAGAKAQDVVN
-579 LLHAEEYADVFI
+579 LLHAEEYADEFI

-605 TTYNAYIKN
+605 TTYNAYITN
-614 LYDTKIQNDS
+614 LYDTKIQNVS

-671 SNETE
+671 SSETE

-707 TTDNYTQGEDQ
+707 TTDSYTKGEDQ

-736 KEAYNTINEN
+736 KEAYNTINKN

-779 KQMIDETAFGGAA
+779 KQMIEETAFGGAA
-792 GDFTTDPTRMAFSTK
+792 GDFKTDPTRMAFSTK

-893 YEVVSDVV
+893 YEVVSEVV
-901 PYATST
+901 PYATSEDVV
-907 AVDAMTR
+907 AKTR
-914 TVAMNAHAA
+914 TQAMAAHAA
-923 YVELVTDIV
+923 YVELVTDEV

-948 THYNVMYEAALKFVK
+948 THYNVDYAA
-963 ALQNYDF
+963 
-970 SAYVDEEEAPLYESV
+970 
-985 AEGFVNELMNFYKA
+985 AE
-999 EDQFAY
+999 
-1005 KYLKGGAANGQTA
+1005 KYLNAVIAHSFDAYTTTVETGEGEEVTTETKPVYETFAAG
-1018 GLEQLIGVYA
+1018 
-1028 QYAAEVTNDSSD
+1028 YAAEKAALSEFAQKYIAAGIQNLVDVYGD
-1040 YIIDGEVHYDL
+1040 YVAKVVADTDLASLAAVKEEYAAYTDTVFGVYDL
-1051 VEFAVGGQIDAEM
+1051 EADKLTEILTQEVVDKLLTDYVTSVENTQKFAANLFAGA
-1064 DKTAVEAQLKA
+1064 KTFEKAGTLKA
-1075 IKEYYINADGN
+1075 
-1086 VTEAAN
+1086 
-1092 NVFGTYDLA
+1092 DLA
-1101 AAEGDVFD
+1101 AVYEAVGAQTITDEYLAE
-1109 FAAFTSAID
+1109 
-1118 VKVLVENFIDSVI
+1118 
-1131 PTYDFAK
+1131 
-1138 ALYTGASDATAAS
+1138 
-1151 ALYDN
+1151 
-1156 LAAAYAP
+1156 
-1163 IASSV
+1163 
-1168 IGEDYL
+1168 
-1174 DAVYASVYADYLAL
+1174 VYVNVYADYQKL
-1188 YGNIVRGED
+1188 YGAIAVVD
-1197 GVTVVVPEI
+1197 GKVTVPAI
-1206 STKAPFDAWAED
+1206 NDYASSMED
-1218 YVGEGLELATD
+1218 WMQPYVGTGVELAKT
-1229 LAEKV
+1229 LANFV
-1234 AANESGEICLTA
+1234 AENASGETCVSA
-1246 YETIMA
+1246 YEA
-1252 KAPLAYY
+1252 LVKDAPLAYY
-1259 YLSEDLANSYLQ
+1259 YLSDELQTSYREIERKKL
-1271 IAKDKMTN
+1271 IN
-1279 DAITM
+1279 DAVSN
-1284 IAQYVNAYANYYAG
+1284 IAIQLTTYTALTEENKTDENVAKIAAAINSWFKVFDEYLPADASDLTERNAYIQA
-1298 LTSDDEID
+1298 
-1306 HAKVSGYAGSIN
+1306 IN
-1318 TWFKILD
+1318 D
-1325 QYAKEDET
+1325 
-1333 LTAEM
+1333 
-1338 ADRINAAAA
+1338 AA
-1347 GFTKTTVSG
+1347 GVRGFTEAVVVGEKYTV
-1356 KEYTTAY
+1356 AY
-1363 EAARAIVAIPDDIA
+1363 EAARAIVTIPDLIAEDIVE
-1377 ADITAKITAFN
+1377 KIDAFYKAN
-1388 EALTNFHNTPN
+1388 NAFLNTPN
-1399 TGVNAAVKSGADLDT
+1399 SGDNDAIDHAADLET
-1414 LFNNEGKTGMADVK
+1414 LFTNEGKTGLKDINDAITELVAQLAHYNVLKAIGDYTYGEVQLDAAVK
-1428 AVIDQLVADLAN
+1428 AVADELVKSTARKTEMIAEINAIVADYTVETFKAADDYETGYNAKLAAFKEACEALGTDYN
-1440 YNTIKT
+1440 YIWSND
-1446 LADFQYDGKAMSDV
+1446 ADITKNMNEVVALC
-1460 IAQIATDLTNAQNKK
+1460 TDLDSL
-1475 TAMQTAIQAVIDAY
+1475 V
-1489 ALANFKQ
+1489 
-1496 DGGIA
+1496 
-1501 AIENYVY
+1501 
-1508 ELNYNDALKT
+1508 
-1518 YKDACDALKTAG
+1518 
-1530 ADTYGFAYNYDWT
+1530 
-1543 NDTAIS
+1543 
-1549 TNRAEV
+1549 
-1555 EKLCKA
+1555 
-1561 IDQMISGI
+1561 SGI
-1569 TSLYTAFFEEIPEGV
+1569 TSMNTIYFTVVPEVVAGMSAKTEEEKQAIRDKLIAENKYTNEEINNIV
-1584 VGMITPEEYAK
+1584 LRIAMTDEEILAAMEANVLALETKHAYEIANNAPVYAK
-1595 LSVAEREAKVAEVK
+1595 LQAVRDD
-1609 AKLAELGIQDAQK
+1609 IAQK
-1622 VAAIVSRM
+1622 E
-1630 TLSDQEIINSIDS
+1630 L
-1643 NVSILFDEYDYD
+1643 
-1655 VTKNTPVQ
+1655 
-1663 DKIDAVKKAAAEKE
+1663 EKE
-1677 TEKAELA
+1677 ELA
-1684 IAAEWLAEVNNF
+1684 IAEEWLAEVNNF

-1710 EVYTTFFNSDTIT
+1710 EVYTTFFNSDTIK

-1742 ANDSKELYDLKTA
+1742 ANDSKALYDLKTA

-1766 PEDTDL
+1766 PEDPDL

>member
-154 EDIEG
+154 EDIDG
-159 LVAQLD
+159 LVDQLD

-182 SIDALEKAV
+182 SIAALEKAV
-191 TDAKT
+191 TEAKT

-357 AAVKEATTRER
+357 AVVKEATTRER

-383 VDKILADYTANCEKI
+383 VDEILKNYTENCEKI

-413 TFYAERETAGIVST
+413 TFYAERETAGIVSA

-449 LKSATVKIMMK
+449 LKSATVKIMMED
-460 GGEVTVPVLNQT
+460 GEATVPVLNQT
-472 VEETT
+472 VEETV

-484 IDVIDTLIGKIEAVY
+484 IHVIDTLIGKIEAVY
-499 VAGDEAKT
+499 VAGDGKPAEGETPAVPAT
-507 PLEVGGITL
+507 PLVVGGITL

-538 DGYEALGDYVYYL
+538 NGYEALKDYQFYL
-551 KGELLETTDPEYEAN
+551 KGEMDVPEDKA
-566 KTLAGAKAQDVVD
+566 KAGAKAQDVVD
-579 LLHAEEYADVFI
+579 LLHAEEYADEFI

-605 TTYNAYIKN
+605 TTYNAYITN

-671 SNETE
+671 SSETE

-707 TTDNYTQGEDQ
+707 TTDSYTKGEDQ

-736 KEAYNTINEN
+736 KEAYNTINKN

-779 KQMIDETAFGGAA
+779 KQMIEETAFGGAA
-792 GDFTTDPTRMAFSTK
+792 GDFKTDPTRMAFSTK

-893 YEVVSDVV
+893 YEVVSEVV
-901 PYATST
+901 PYATSEDVV
-907 AVDAMTR
+907 AKTR
-914 TVAMNAHAA
+914 TQAMAAHAA
-923 YVELVTDIV
+923 YVELVTDEV

-948 THYNVMYEAALKFVK
+948 THYNVDYAA
-963 ALQNYDF
+963 
-970 SAYVDEEEAPLYESV
+970 
-985 AEGFVNELMNFYKA
+985 AE
-999 EDQFAY
+999 
-1005 KYLKGGAANGQTA
+1005 KYLNAVIAHSFDAYTTTVETGEGEEVTTETKPVYETFAAG
-1018 GLEQLIGVYA
+1018 
-1028 QYAAEVTNDSSD
+1028 YAAEKAALSEFAQKYIAAGIQNLVDVYGD
-1040 YIIDGEVHYDL
+1040 YVAKVVADTDLASLAAVKEEYAAYTDTVFGVYDL
-1051 VEFAVGGQIDAEM
+1051 EADKLTAILTQEVVDKLLTDYVTSVENTQKFAANLFAGA
-1064 DKTAVEAQLKA
+1064 KTFEKAGTLKA
-1075 IKEYYINADGN
+1075 
-1086 VTEAAN
+1086 
-1092 NVFGTYDLA
+1092 DLA
-1101 AAEGDVFD
+1101 AVYEAVGAQTITDEYLAE
-1109 FAAFTSAID
+1109 
-1118 VKVLVENFIDSVI
+1118 
-1131 PTYDFAK
+1131 
-1138 ALYTGASDATAAS
+1138 
-1151 ALYDN
+1151 
-1156 LAAAYAP
+1156 
-1163 IASSV
+1163 
-1168 IGEDYL
+1168 
-1174 DAVYASVYADYLAL
+1174 VYVNVYADYQKL
-1188 YGNIVRGED
+1188 YGAIAVVD
-1197 GVTVVVPEI
+1197 GKVTVPAI
-1206 STKAPFDAWAED
+1206 NDYASSMED
-1218 YVGEGLELATD
+1218 WMQPYVGTGVELAKT
-1229 LAEKV
+1229 LANFV
-1234 AANESGEICLTA
+1234 AENASGETCVSA
-1246 YETIMA
+1246 YEA
-1252 KAPLAYY
+1252 LVKDAPLAYY
-1259 YLSEDLANSYLQ
+1259 YLSDELQTSYREIERKKL
-1271 IAKDKMTN
+1271 IN
-1279 DAITM
+1279 DAVSN
-1284 IAQYVNAYANYYAG
+1284 IAIQLTTYTALTEENKTDENVAKIAAAINSWFKVFDEYLPADASDLTERNAYIQA
-1298 LTSDDEID
+1298 
-1306 HAKVSGYAGSIN
+1306 IN
-1318 TWFKILD
+1318 D
-1325 QYAKEDET
+1325 
-1333 LTAEM
+1333 
-1338 ADRINAAAA
+1338 AA
-1347 GFTKTTVSG
+1347 GVRGFTEAVVVGETYTV
-1356 KEYTTAY
+1356 AY
-1363 EAARAIVAIPDDIA
+1363 EAARAIVTIPDLIAEDIVE
-1377 ADITAKITAFN
+1377 KIDAFYKAN
-1388 EALTNFHNTPN
+1388 NAFLNTPN
-1399 TGVNAAVKSGADLDT
+1399 SGDNDAIDHAADLET
-1414 LFNNEGKTGMADVK
+1414 LFTNEGKTGLKDINDAITELVAQLAHYNVLKAIGDYTYGEVQLDAAVK
-1428 AVIDQLVADLAN
+1428 AVADELV
-1440 YNTIKT
+1440 K
-1446 LADFQYDGKAMSDV
+1446 S
-1460 IAQIATDLTNAQNKK
+1460 TDRK
-1475 TAMQTAIQAVIDAY
+1475 TAMIAEINAIVTDYTVETFKAADDYETGYNAKLAAFKEACE
-1489 ALANFKQ
+1489 ALGT
-1496 DGGIA
+1496 DY
-1501 AIENYVY
+1501 NYIWS
-1508 ELNYNDALKT
+1508 NDADITKNMNEVV
-1518 YKDACDALKTAG
+1518 ALCT
-1530 ADTYGFAYNYDWT
+1530 DLD
-1543 NDTAIS
+1543 S
-1549 TNRAEV
+1549 LV
-1555 EKLCKA
+1555 
-1561 IDQMISGI
+1561 SGI
-1569 TSLYTAFFEEIPEGV
+1569 TSMNTIYFTVVPEVVAGMPAKTEEEKQAIRDKLIAENKYTNEEINNIV
-1584 VGMITPEEYAK
+1584 LRIAMTDEEILAAMEANVLALETKHAYEIANNAPVYAK
-1595 LSVAEREAKVAEVK
+1595 LQAVRDDIANK
-1609 AKLAELGIQDAQK
+1609 EL
-1622 VAAIVSRM
+1622 
-1630 TLSDQEIINSIDS
+1630 
-1643 NVSILFDEYDYD
+1643 
-1655 VTKNTPVQ
+1655 
-1663 DKIDAVKKAAAEKE
+1663 EKE
-1677 TEKAELA
+1677 ELA

-1710 EVYTTFFNSDTIT
+1710 EVYTTFFNSDTIK

-1742 ANDSKELYDLKTA
+1742 ADATQEFMGIKNA
-1755 YDAAKAASEAA
+1755 YDAAKAASEAE
-1766 PEDTDL
+1766 PENEELKT
-1772 QAALEAAETAYNEAV
+1772 ALDEAEKAFNEAV
-1787 ENFGYV
+1787 ANYGYI
-1793 FTDESGNKTLVIS
+1793 FEDESGNKTLVVS

-1814 YPFFFELQSTLGA
+1814 AWFIVNNTY
-1827 KTLVVSNIEA
+1827 KTLFGVNSAIVSNVKA

>member
-154 EDIEG
+154 EDIDG
-159 LVAQLD
+159 LVDQLD

-182 SIDALEKAV
+182 SIAALEKAV
-191 TDAKT
+191 TEAKT

-383 VDKILADYTANCEKI
+383 VDEILKNYTENCEKI

-413 TFYAERETAGIVST
+413 AFYAERETAGIVSA

-435 DEQYDKL
+435 DKQYNEL

-449 LKSATVKIMMK
+449 LKSATVKIMMED
-460 GGEVTVPVLNQT
+460 GEVTVPVLNQT

-484 IDVIDTLIGKIEAVY
+484 IHVIDTLIGKIEAVY
-499 VAGDEAKT
+499 VAGDGKPAEGETPAVPAT
-507 PLEVGGITL
+507 PLEVGGTMV
-516 NDELVVI
+516 NEELVVI
-523 DQFLEERKDALTEVS
+523 DQFLEERKEALTEVS
-538 DGYEALGDYVYYL
+538 NGYEALKAYQFYL
-551 KGELLETTDPEYEAN
+551 KGEMDVPEDKA
-566 KTLAGAKAQDVVD
+566 KAGAKAQDVVD
-579 LLHAEEYADVFI
+579 LLHAEEYADEFI

-605 TTYNAYIKN
+605 ITYNAYITN

-644 YNGVVGKIDGATADQ
+644 YKGVVGKIDGATADQ

-707 TTDNYTQGEDQ
+707 TTDSYTKGEDQ

-729 AEGAPSV
+729 TEDAPSV

-779 KQMIDETAFGGAA
+779 KQMIEETAFGGAA
-792 GDFTTDPTRMAFSTK
+792 GDFKTDPTRMAFSTK

-893 YEVVSDVV
+893 YEVVSEVV
-901 PYATST
+901 PYATSEDVV
-907 AVDAMTR
+907 AKTR
-914 TVAMNAHAA
+914 TQAMAAHAA
-923 YVELVTDIV
+923 YVELVTDEV

-948 THYNVMYEAALKFVK
+948 THYNVDYAA
-963 ALQNYDF
+963 
-970 SAYVDEEEAPLYESV
+970 
-985 AEGFVNELMNFYKA
+985 AE
-999 EDQFAY
+999 
-1005 KYLKGGAANGQTA
+1005 KYLNAVIAHSFDAYTTTVETGEGEEVTTETKPVYETFAAG
-1018 GLEQLIGVYA
+1018 
-1028 QYAAEVTNDSSD
+1028 YAAEKAALSEFAQKYIAAGIQNLVDVYGD
-1040 YIIDGEVHYDL
+1040 YVAKVVADTDLASLAAVKEEYAAYTDTVFGVYDL
-1051 VEFAVGGQIDAEM
+1051 EADKLTAILTQEVVDKLLTDYVTSVENTQKFAANLFAGA
-1064 DKTAVEAQLKA
+1064 KTFEKAGTLKA
-1075 IKEYYINADGN
+1075 
-1086 VTEAAN
+1086 
-1092 NVFGTYDLA
+1092 DLA
-1101 AAEGDVFD
+1101 AVYEAVGAQTITDEYLAE
-1109 FAAFTSAID
+1109 
-1118 VKVLVENFIDSVI
+1118 
-1131 PTYDFAK
+1131 
-1138 ALYTGASDATAAS
+1138 
-1151 ALYDN
+1151 
-1156 LAAAYAP
+1156 
-1163 IASSV
+1163 
-1168 IGEDYL
+1168 
-1174 DAVYASVYADYLAL
+1174 VYVNVYADYQKL
-1188 YGNIVRGED
+1188 YGAIAVVD
-1197 GVTVVVPEI
+1197 GKVTVPAI
-1206 STKAPFDAWAED
+1206 NDYASSMED
-1218 YVGEGLELATD
+1218 WMQPYVGTGVELAKT
-1229 LAEKV
+1229 LANFV
-1234 AANESGEICLTA
+1234 AENASGETCVSA
-1246 YETIMA
+1246 YEA
-1252 KAPLAYY
+1252 LVKDAPLAYY
-1259 YLSEDLANSYLQ
+1259 YLSDELQTSYREIERKKL
-1271 IAKDKMTN
+1271 IN
-1279 DAITM
+1279 DAVSN
-1284 IAQYVNAYANYYAG
+1284 IAIQLTTYTALTEENKTDENVAKIAAAINSWFKVFDEYLPADASDLTERNAYIQA
-1298 LTSDDEID
+1298 
-1306 HAKVSGYAGSIN
+1306 IN
-1318 TWFKILD
+1318 D
-1325 QYAKEDET
+1325 
-1333 LTAEM
+1333 
-1338 ADRINAAAA
+1338 AA
-1347 GFTKTTVSG
+1347 GVRGFTEAVVVGETYTV
-1356 KEYTTAY
+1356 AY
-1363 EAARAIVAIPDDIA
+1363 EAARAIVTIPDLIAEDIVE
-1377 ADITAKITAFN
+1377 KIDAFYKAN
-1388 EALTNFHNTPN
+1388 NAFLNTPN
-1399 TGVNAAVKSGADLDT
+1399 SGDNDAIDHAADLET
-1414 LFNNEGKTGMADVK
+1414 LFTNEGKTGLKDINDAITELVAQLAHYNVLKAIGDYTYGEVQLDAAVK
-1428 AVIDQLVADLAN
+1428 AVADELV
-1440 YNTIKT
+1440 K
-1446 LADFQYDGKAMSDV
+1446 S
-1460 IAQIATDLTNAQNKK
+1460 TDRK
-1475 TAMQTAIQAVIDAY
+1475 TAMIAEINAIVTDY
-1489 ALANFKQ
+1489 TVETFK
-1496 DGGIA
+1496 A
-1501 AIENYVY
+1501 ADDY
-1508 ELNYNDALKT
+1508 ETGYN
-1518 YKDACDALKTAG
+1518 
-1530 ADTYGFAYNYDWT
+1530 
-1543 NDTAIS
+1543 
-1549 TNRAEV
+1549 
-1555 EKLCKA
+1555 
-1561 IDQMISGI
+1561 
-1569 TSLYTAFFEEIPEGV
+1569 
-1584 VGMITPEEYAK
+1584 
-1595 LSVAEREAKVAEVK
+1595 
-1609 AKLAELGIQDAQK
+1609 AKLAAKRSEPTTIIFGRTTLI
-1622 VAAIVSRM
+1622 SRR
-1630 TLSDQEIINSIDS
+1630 T
-1643 NVSILFDEYDYD
+1643 
-1655 VTKNTPVQ
+1655 
-1663 DKIDAVKKAAAEKE
+1663 
-1677 TEKAELA
+1677 
-1684 IAAEWLAEVNNF
+1684 
-1696 SAATP
+1696 
-1701 ASDVAAAVA
+1701 
-1710 EVYTTFFNSDTIT
+1710 
-1723 TDVAREAVKEK
+1723 
-1734 ALELQAIV
+1734 
-1742 ANDSKELYDLKTA
+1742 
-1755 YDAAKAASEAA
+1755 
-1766 PEDTDL
+1766 
-1772 QAALEAAETAYNEAV
+1772 
-1787 ENFGYV
+1787 
-1793 FTDESGNKTLVIS
+1793 
-1806 VASWGGNA
+1806 
-1814 YPFFFELQSTLGA
+1814 
-1827 KTLVVSNIEA
+1827 

>member
-154 EDIEG
+154 EDIDG
-159 LVAQLD
+159 LVDQLD

-182 SIDALEKAV
+182 SIAALEKAV
-191 TDAKT
+191 TEAKT

-357 AAVKEATTRER
+357 AVVKEATTRER

-383 VDKILADYTANCEKI
+383 VDEILKNYTENCEKI

-413 TFYAERETAGIVST
+413 TFYAERETAGIVSA

-449 LKSATVKIMMK
+449 LKSATVKIMMED
-460 GGEVTVPVLNQT
+460 GEATVPVLNQT
-472 VEETT
+472 VEETV

-484 IDVIDTLIGKIEAVY
+484 IHVIDTLIGKIEAVY
-499 VAGDEAKT
+499 VAGDGKPAEGETPAVPAT
-507 PLEVGGITL
+507 PLVVGGITL

-538 DGYEALGDYVYYL
+538 NGYEALKDYQFYL
-551 KGELLETTDPEYEAN
+551 KGEMDVPEDKA
-566 KTLAGAKAQDVVD
+566 KAGAKAQDVVD
-579 LLHAEEYADVFI
+579 LLHKEEYADEFI

-605 TTYNAYIKN
+605 TTYNAYITN

-671 SNETE
+671 SSETE

-707 TTDNYTQGEDQ
+707 TTDSYTKGEDQ

-736 KEAYNTINEN
+736 KEAYNTINKN

-779 KQMIDETAFGGAA
+779 KQMIEETAFGGAA
-792 GDFTTDPTRMAFSTK
+792 GDFKTDPTRMAFSTK

-893 YEVVSDVV
+893 YEVVSEVV
-901 PYATST
+901 PYATSEDVV
-907 AVDAMTR
+907 AKTR
-914 TVAMNAHAA
+914 TQAMAAHAA
-923 YVELVTDIV
+923 YVELVTDEV

-948 THYNVMYEAALKFVK
+948 THYNVDYAA
-963 ALQNYDF
+963 
-970 SAYVDEEEAPLYESV
+970 
-985 AEGFVNELMNFYKA
+985 AE
-999 EDQFAY
+999 
-1005 KYLKGGAANGQTA
+1005 KYLNAVIAHSFDAYTTTVETGEGEEVTTETKPVYETFAAG
-1018 GLEQLIGVYA
+1018 
-1028 QYAAEVTNDSSD
+1028 YAAEKAALSEFAQKYIAAGIQNLVDVYGD
-1040 YIIDGEVHYDL
+1040 YVAKVVADTDLASLAAVKEEYAAYTDTVFGVYDL
-1051 VEFAVGGQIDAEM
+1051 EADKLTAILTQEVVDKLLTDYVTSVENTQKFAANLFAGA
-1064 DKTAVEAQLKA
+1064 KTFEKAGTLKA
-1075 IKEYYINADGN
+1075 
-1086 VTEAAN
+1086 
-1092 NVFGTYDLA
+1092 DLA
-1101 AAEGDVFD
+1101 AVYEAVGAQTITDEYLAE
-1109 FAAFTSAID
+1109 
-1118 VKVLVENFIDSVI
+1118 
-1131 PTYDFAK
+1131 
-1138 ALYTGASDATAAS
+1138 
-1151 ALYDN
+1151 
-1156 LAAAYAP
+1156 
-1163 IASSV
+1163 
-1168 IGEDYL
+1168 
-1174 DAVYASVYADYLAL
+1174 VYVNVYADYQKL
-1188 YGNIVRGED
+1188 YGAIAVVD
-1197 GVTVVVPEI
+1197 GKVTVPAI
-1206 STKAPFDAWAED
+1206 NDYASSMED
-1218 YVGEGLELATD
+1218 WMQPYVGTGVELAKT
-1229 LAEKV
+1229 LANFV
-1234 AANESGEICLTA
+1234 AENASGETCVSA
-1246 YETIMA
+1246 YEA
-1252 KAPLAYY
+1252 LVKDAPLAYY
-1259 YLSEDLANSYLQ
+1259 YLSDELQTSYREIERKKL
-1271 IAKDKMTN
+1271 IN
-1279 DAITM
+1279 DAVSN
-1284 IAQYVNAYANYYAG
+1284 IAIQLTTYTALTEEYKTDENVAKIAAAINSWFKVFDEYLPADASDLTERNAYIQA
-1298 LTSDDEID
+1298 
-1306 HAKVSGYAGSIN
+1306 IN
-1318 TWFKILD
+1318 D
-1325 QYAKEDET
+1325 
-1333 LTAEM
+1333 
-1338 ADRINAAAA
+1338 AA
-1347 GFTKTTVSG
+1347 GVRGFTEAVVVGETYTV
-1356 KEYTTAY
+1356 AY
-1363 EAARAIVAIPDDIA
+1363 EAARAIVTIPDLIAEDIVE
-1377 ADITAKITAFN
+1377 KIDAFYKAN
-1388 EALTNFHNTPN
+1388 NAFLNTPN
-1399 TGVNAAVKSGADLDT
+1399 SGDNDAIDHAADLET
-1414 LFNNEGKTGMADVK
+1414 LFTNEGKTGLKDINDAITELVAQLAHYNVLKAIGDYTYGEVQLDAAVK
-1428 AVIDQLVADLAN
+1428 AVADELV
-1440 YNTIKT
+1440 K
-1446 LADFQYDGKAMSDV
+1446 S
-1460 IAQIATDLTNAQNKK
+1460 TDRK
-1475 TAMQTAIQAVIDAY
+1475 TAMIAEINAIVTDYTVETFKAADDYETGYNAKLAAFKEACE
-1489 ALANFKQ
+1489 ALGT
-1496 DGGIA
+1496 DY
-1501 AIENYVY
+1501 NYIWS
-1508 ELNYNDALKT
+1508 NDADITKNMNEVV
-1518 YKDACDALKTAG
+1518 ALCT
-1530 ADTYGFAYNYDWT
+1530 DLD
-1543 NDTAIS
+1543 S
-1549 TNRAEV
+1549 LV
-1555 EKLCKA
+1555 
-1561 IDQMISGI
+1561 SGI
-1569 TSLYTAFFEEIPEGV
+1569 TSMNTIYFTVVPEVVAGMPAKTEEEKQAIRDKLIAENKYTNEEINNIV
-1584 VGMITPEEYAK
+1584 LRIAMTDEEILAAMEANVLALETKHAYEIANNAPVYAK
-1595 LSVAEREAKVAEVK
+1595 LQAVRDDIANK
-1609 AKLAELGIQDAQK
+1609 EL
-1622 VAAIVSRM
+1622 
-1630 TLSDQEIINSIDS
+1630 
-1643 NVSILFDEYDYD
+1643 
-1655 VTKNTPVQ
+1655 
-1663 DKIDAVKKAAAEKE
+1663 EKE
-1677 TEKAELA
+1677 ELA

-1710 EVYTTFFNSDTIT
+1710 EVYTTFFNSDTIK
-1723 TDVAREAVKEK
+1723 TDVAREAVREK
-1734 ALELQAIV
+1734 ALELQAII
-1742 ANDSKELYDLKTA
+1742 ADATQEFMGLKDA
-1755 YDAAKAASEAA
+1755 YDAAKKASEAE
-1766 PEDTDL
+1766 PEKEELKT
-1772 QAALEAAETAYNEAV
+1772 ALDEAEKAFNEAV
-1787 ENFGYV
+1787 ANYGYI
-1793 FTDESGNKTLVIS
+1793 FEDESGNKTLVVS

-1814 YPFFFELQSTLGA
+1814 AWFIVNNTY
-1827 KTLVVSNIEA
+1827 KTLFGVNSAIVSNVKA

>member
-154 EDIEG
+154 EDIDG
-159 LVAQLD
+159 LVDQLD

-182 SIDALEKAV
+182 SIAALEKAV
-191 TDAKT
+191 TEAKT

-383 VDKILADYTANCEKI
+383 VDEILKNYTENCEKI

-413 TFYAERETAGIVST
+413 AFYAERETAGIVSA

-435 DEQYDKL
+435 DKQYNEL

-449 LKSATVKIMMK
+449 LKSATVKIMMED
-460 GGEVTVPVLNQT
+460 GEVTVPVLNQT

-484 IDVIDTLIGKIEAVY
+484 IHVIDTLIGKIEAVY
-499 VAGDEAKT
+499 VAGDGKPAEGETPAVPAT
-507 PLEVGGITL
+507 PLEVGGTMV
-516 NDELVVI
+516 NEELVVI
-523 DQFLEERKDALTEVS
+523 DQFLEERKEALTEVS
-538 DGYEALGDYVYYL
+538 NGYEALKAYQFYL
-551 KGELLETTDPEYEAN
+551 KGEMDVPEDKA
-566 KTLAGAKAQDVVD
+566 KAGAKAQDVVD
-579 LLHAEEYADVFI
+579 LLHAEEYADEFI

-605 TTYNAYIKN
+605 ITYNAYITN

-644 YNGVVGKIDGATADQ
+644 YKGVVGKIDGATADQ

-707 TTDNYTQGEDQ
+707 TTDSYTKGEDQ

-729 AEGAPSV
+729 TEDAPSV

-779 KQMIDETAFGGAA
+779 KQMIEETAFGGAA
-792 GDFTTDPTRMAFSTK
+792 GDFKTDPTRMAFSTK

-893 YEVVSDVV
+893 YEVVSEVV
-901 PYATST
+901 PYATSENVV
-907 AVDAMTR
+907 AKTR
-914 TVAMNAHAA
+914 TQAMAAHAA
-923 YVELVTDIV
+923 YVELVTDEV

-948 THYNVMYEAALKFVK
+948 THYNVDYAA
-963 ALQNYDF
+963 
-970 SAYVDEEEAPLYESV
+970 
-985 AEGFVNELMNFYKA
+985 AE
-999 EDQFAY
+999 
-1005 KYLKGGAANGQTA
+1005 KYLNAVIAHSFDAYTTTVETGEGEEVTTETKPVYETFAAG
-1018 GLEQLIGVYA
+1018 
-1028 QYAAEVTNDSSD
+1028 YAAEKAALSEFAQKYIAAGIQNLVDVYGD
-1040 YIIDGEVHYDL
+1040 YVAKVVADTDLASLAAVKEEYAAYTDTVFGVYDL
-1051 VEFAVGGQIDAEM
+1051 EADKLTEILTQEVVDKLLTDYVTSVENTQKFAANLFAGA
-1064 DKTAVEAQLKA
+1064 KTFEKAGTLKA
-1075 IKEYYINADGN
+1075 
-1086 VTEAAN
+1086 
-1092 NVFGTYDLA
+1092 DLA
-1101 AAEGDVFD
+1101 AVYEAVGAQTITDEYLAE
-1109 FAAFTSAID
+1109 
-1118 VKVLVENFIDSVI
+1118 
-1131 PTYDFAK
+1131 
-1138 ALYTGASDATAAS
+1138 
-1151 ALYDN
+1151 
-1156 LAAAYAP
+1156 
-1163 IASSV
+1163 
-1168 IGEDYL
+1168 
-1174 DAVYASVYADYLAL
+1174 VYVNVYADYQKL
-1188 YGNIVRGED
+1188 YGAIAVVD
-1197 GVTVVVPEI
+1197 GKVTVPAI
-1206 STKAPFDAWAED
+1206 NDYASSMED
-1218 YVGEGLELATD
+1218 WMQPYVGTGVELAKT
-1229 LAEKV
+1229 LANFV
-1234 AANESGEICLTA
+1234 AENASGETCVSA
-1246 YETIMA
+1246 YEA
-1252 KAPLAYY
+1252 LVKDAPLAYY
-1259 YLSEDLANSYLQ
+1259 YLSDELQTSYREIERKKL
-1271 IAKDKMTN
+1271 IN
-1279 DAITM
+1279 DAVSN
-1284 IAQYVNAYANYYAG
+1284 IAIQLTTYTALTEENKTDENVAKIAAAINSWFKVFDEYLPADASDLTERNAYIQA
-1298 LTSDDEID
+1298 
-1306 HAKVSGYAGSIN
+1306 IN
-1318 TWFKILD
+1318 D
-1325 QYAKEDET
+1325 
-1333 LTAEM
+1333 
-1338 ADRINAAAA
+1338 AA
-1347 GFTKTTVSG
+1347 GVRGFTEAVVVGETYTV
-1356 KEYTTAY
+1356 AY
-1363 EAARAIVAIPDDIA
+1363 EAARAIVTIPDLIAEDIVE
-1377 ADITAKITAFN
+1377 KIDAFYKAN
-1388 EALTNFHNTPN
+1388 NAFLNTPN
-1399 TGVNAAVKSGADLDT
+1399 SGDNDAIDHAADLET
-1414 LFNNEGKTGMADVK
+1414 LFTNEGKTGLKDINDAITELVAQLAHYNVLKAIGDYTYGEVQLDAAVK
-1428 AVIDQLVADLAN
+1428 AVADELV
-1440 YNTIKT
+1440 K
-1446 LADFQYDGKAMSDV
+1446 S
-1460 IAQIATDLTNAQNKK
+1460 TDRK
-1475 TAMQTAIQAVIDAY
+1475 TAMIAEINAIVTDYTVETFKAADDYETGYNAKLAAFKEACE
-1489 ALANFKQ
+1489 ALGT
-1496 DGGIA
+1496 DY
-1501 AIENYVY
+1501 NYIWS
-1508 ELNYNDALKT
+1508 NDADITKNMNEVV
-1518 YKDACDALKTAG
+1518 ALCT
-1530 ADTYGFAYNYDWT
+1530 DLD
-1543 NDTAIS
+1543 S
-1549 TNRAEV
+1549 LV
-1555 EKLCKA
+1555 
-1561 IDQMISGI
+1561 SGI
-1569 TSLYTAFFEEIPEGV
+1569 TSMNTIYFTVVPEVVAGMPAKTEEEKQAIRDKLIAENKYTNEEINNIV
-1584 VGMITPEEYAK
+1584 LRIAMTDEEILAAMEANVLALETKHAYEIANNAPVYAK
-1595 LSVAEREAKVAEVK
+1595 LQAVRDDIANK
-1609 AKLAELGIQDAQK
+1609 EL
-1622 VAAIVSRM
+1622 
-1630 TLSDQEIINSIDS
+1630 
-1643 NVSILFDEYDYD
+1643 
-1655 VTKNTPVQ
+1655 
-1663 DKIDAVKKAAAEKE
+1663 EKE
-1677 TEKAELA
+1677 ELA

-1710 EVYTTFFNSDTIT
+1710 EVYTTFFNSDTIK
-1723 TDVAREAVKEK
+1723 TDVAREAVREK
-1734 ALELQAIV
+1734 ALELQAII
-1742 ANDSKELYDLKTA
+1742 ADATQEFMGLKDA
-1755 YDAAKAASEAA
+1755 YDAAKKASEA
-1766 PEDTDL
+1766 ESEKEELKT
-1772 QAALEAAETAYNEAV
+1772 ALDEAEKAFNEAV
-1787 ENFGYV
+1787 ANYGYI
-1793 FTDESGNKTLVIS
+1793 FEDESGNKTLVVS

-1814 YPFFFELQSTLGA
+1814 AWFIVNNTY
-1827 KTLVVSNIEA
+1827 KTLFGVNSAIVSNVKA

>member
-154 EDIEG
+154 EDIDG
-159 LVAQLD
+159 LVDQLD

-182 SIDALEKAV
+182 SIAALEKAV
-191 TDAKT
+191 TEAKT

-383 VDKILADYTANCEKI
+383 VDEILKNYTENCEKI

-413 TFYAERETAGIVST
+413 AFYAERETAGIVSA

-435 DEQYDKL
+435 DKQYNEL

-449 LKSATVKIMMK
+449 LKSATVKIMMED
-460 GGEVTVPVLNQT
+460 GEVTVPVLNQT

-484 IDVIDTLIGKIEAVY
+484 IHVIDTLIGKIEAVY
-499 VAGDEAKT
+499 VAGDGKPAEGETPAVPAT
-507 PLEVGGITL
+507 PLEVGGTMV
-516 NDELVVI
+516 NEELVVI
-523 DQFLEERKDALTEVS
+523 DQFLEERKEALTEVS
-538 DGYEALGDYVYYL
+538 NGYEALKAYQFYL
-551 KGELLETTDPEYEAN
+551 KGEMDVPEDKA
-566 KTLAGAKAQDVVD
+566 KAGAKAQDVVD
-579 LLHAEEYADVFI
+579 LLHAEEYADEFI

-605 TTYNAYIKN
+605 ITYNAYITN
-614 LYDTKIQNDS
+614 LYDTKIQNDL

-671 SNETE
+671 SSETE

-707 TTDNYTQGEDQ
+707 TTDSYTKGEDQ

-779 KQMIDETAFGGAA
+779 KQMIEETAFGGAA
-792 GDFTTDPTRMAFSTK
+792 GDFKTDPTRMAFSTK

-893 YEVVSDVV
+893 YEVVSEVV
-901 PYATST
+901 PYATSEDVV
-907 AVDAMTR
+907 AKTR
-914 TVAMNAHAA
+914 TQAMAAHAA
-923 YVELVTDIV
+923 YVELVTDEV

-948 THYNVMYEAALKFVK
+948 THYNVDYAA
-963 ALQNYDF
+963 
-970 SAYVDEEEAPLYESV
+970 
-985 AEGFVNELMNFYKA
+985 AE
-999 EDQFAY
+999 
-1005 KYLKGGAANGQTA
+1005 KYLNAVIAHSFDAYTTTVETGEGEEVTTETKPVYETFAAG
-1018 GLEQLIGVYA
+1018 
-1028 QYAAEVTNDSSD
+1028 YAAEKAALSEFAQKYIAAGIQNLVDVYGD
-1040 YIIDGEVHYDL
+1040 YVAKVVADTDLASLAAVKEEYAAYTDTVFGVYDL
-1051 VEFAVGGQIDAEM
+1051 EADKLTEILTQEVVDKLLTDYVTSVENTQKFAANLFAGA
-1064 DKTAVEAQLKA
+1064 KTFEKAGTLKA
-1075 IKEYYINADGN
+1075 
-1086 VTEAAN
+1086 
-1092 NVFGTYDLA
+1092 DLA
-1101 AAEGDVFD
+1101 AVYEAVGAQTITDEYLAE
-1109 FAAFTSAID
+1109 
-1118 VKVLVENFIDSVI
+1118 
-1131 PTYDFAK
+1131 
-1138 ALYTGASDATAAS
+1138 
-1151 ALYDN
+1151 
-1156 LAAAYAP
+1156 
-1163 IASSV
+1163 
-1168 IGEDYL
+1168 
-1174 DAVYASVYADYLAL
+1174 VYVNVYADYQKL
-1188 YGNIVRGED
+1188 YGAIAVVD
-1197 GVTVVVPEI
+1197 GKVTVPAI
-1206 STKAPFDAWAED
+1206 NDYASSMED
-1218 YVGEGLELATD
+1218 WMQPYVGTGVELAKT
-1229 LAEKV
+1229 LANFV
-1234 AANESGEICLTA
+1234 AENASGETCVSA
-1246 YETIMA
+1246 YEA
-1252 KAPLAYY
+1252 LVKDAPLAYY
-1259 YLSEDLANSYLQ
+1259 YLSDELQTSYREIERKKL
-1271 IAKDKMTN
+1271 IN
-1279 DAITM
+1279 DAVSN
-1284 IAQYVNAYANYYAG
+1284 IAIQLTTYTALTEENKTDENVAKIAAAINSWFKVFDEYLPADASDLTERNAYIQA
-1298 LTSDDEID
+1298 
-1306 HAKVSGYAGSIN
+1306 IN
-1318 TWFKILD
+1318 D
-1325 QYAKEDET
+1325 
-1333 LTAEM
+1333 
-1338 ADRINAAAA
+1338 AA
-1347 GFTKTTVSG
+1347 GVRGFTEAVVVGETYTV
-1356 KEYTTAY
+1356 AY
-1363 EAARAIVAIPDDIA
+1363 EAARAIVTIPDLIAEDIVE
-1377 ADITAKITAFN
+1377 KIDAFYKAN
-1388 EALTNFHNTPN
+1388 NAFLNTPN
-1399 TGVNAAVKSGADLDT
+1399 SGDNDAIDHAADLET
-1414 LFNNEGKTGMADVK
+1414 LFTNEGKTGLKDINDAITELVAQLAHYNVLKAIGDYTYGEVQLDAAVK
-1428 AVIDQLVADLAN
+1428 AVADELVKSTARKDAMIAEINAIVTDYTVETFKAADDYETGYNAKLAAFKEACEALGTDYN
-1440 YNTIKT
+1440 YIWSND
-1446 LADFQYDGKAMSDV
+1446 ADITKNMNEVVALC
-1460 IAQIATDLTNAQNKK
+1460 TDLDSL
-1475 TAMQTAIQAVIDAY
+1475 V
-1489 ALANFKQ
+1489 
-1496 DGGIA
+1496 
-1501 AIENYVY
+1501 
-1508 ELNYNDALKT
+1508 
-1518 YKDACDALKTAG
+1518 
-1530 ADTYGFAYNYDWT
+1530 
-1543 NDTAIS
+1543 
-1549 TNRAEV
+1549 
-1555 EKLCKA
+1555 
-1561 IDQMISGI
+1561 SGI
-1569 TSLYTAFFEEIPEGV
+1569 TSMNTIYFTVVPEVVAGMPAKTEEEKQAIRDKLIAENKYTNEEINNIV
-1584 VGMITPEEYAK
+1584 LRIAMTDEEILAAMEANVLALETKHAYEIANNAPVYAK
-1595 LSVAEREAKVAEVK
+1595 LQAVRDD
-1609 AKLAELGIQDAQK
+1609 IAQK
-1622 VAAIVSRM
+1622 E
-1630 TLSDQEIINSIDS
+1630 L
-1643 NVSILFDEYDYD
+1643 
-1655 VTKNTPVQ
+1655 
-1663 DKIDAVKKAAAEKE
+1663 EKE
-1677 TEKAELA
+1677 ELA
-1684 IAAEWLAEVNNF
+1684 IAEEWLAEVNNF

-1710 EVYTTFFNSDTIT
+1710 EVYTTFFNSDTIK

-1742 ANDSKELYDLKTA
+1742 ADATQEFMGIKNA
-1755 YDAAKAASEAA
+1755 YDAAKAASEAE
-1766 PEDTDL
+1766 PENEELKT
-1772 QAALEAAETAYNEAV
+1772 ALDEAEKAFNEAV
-1787 ENFGYV
+1787 ANYGYI
-1793 FTDESGNKTLVIS
+1793 FEDESGNKTLVVS

-1814 YPFFFELQSTLGA
+1814 AWFIVNNTY
-1827 KTLVVSNIEA
+1827 KTLFGVNSAIVSNVKA

>member
-154 EDIEG
+154 EDIDG
-159 LVAQLD
+159 LVDQLD

-182 SIDALEKAV
+182 SIAALEKAV
-191 TDAKT
+191 TEAKT

-383 VDKILADYTANCEKI
+383 VDEILKNYTENCEKI

-413 TFYAERETAGIVST
+413 TFYAERETAGIVSA

-449 LKSATVKIMMK
+449 LKSATVKIMMED
-460 GGEVTVPVLNQT
+460 GEATVPVLNQT
-472 VEETT
+472 VEETV

-484 IDVIDTLIGKIEAVY
+484 IHVIDTLIGKIEAVY
-499 VAGDEAKT
+499 VAGDGKPAEGETPAVPAT
-507 PLEVGGITL
+507 PLVVGGITL

-538 DGYEALGDYVYYL
+538 NGYEALKDYQFYL
-551 KGELLETTDPEYEAN
+551 KGEMDVPEDKA
-566 KTLAGAKAQDVVD
+566 KAGAKAQDVVD
-579 LLHAEEYADVFI
+579 LLHAEEYADEFI

-605 TTYNAYIKN
+605 TTYNAYITN

-671 SNETE
+671 SSETE

-707 TTDNYTQGEDQ
+707 TTDSYTKGEDQ

-736 KEAYNTINEN
+736 KEAYNTINKN

-779 KQMIDETAFGGAA
+779 KQMIEETAFGGAA
-792 GDFTTDPTRMAFSTK
+792 GDFKTDPTRMAFSTK

-893 YEVVSDVV
+893 YEVVSEVV
-901 PYATST
+901 PYATSEDVV
-907 AVDAMTR
+907 AKTR
-914 TVAMNAHAA
+914 TQVMAAHAA
-923 YVELVTDIV
+923 YVELVTDEV

-948 THYNVMYEAALKFVK
+948 THYNVDYAA
-963 ALQNYDF
+963 
-970 SAYVDEEEAPLYESV
+970 
-985 AEGFVNELMNFYKA
+985 AE
-999 EDQFAY
+999 
-1005 KYLKGGAANGQTA
+1005 KYLNAVIAHSFDAYTTTVETGEGEEVTTETKPVYETFAAG
-1018 GLEQLIGVYA
+1018 
-1028 QYAAEVTNDSSD
+1028 YAAEKAALSEFAQKYIAAGIQNLVDVYGD
-1040 YIIDGEVHYDL
+1040 YVAKVVADTDLASLAAVKEEYAAYTDTVFGVYDL
-1051 VEFAVGGQIDAEM
+1051 EADKLTEILTQEVVDKLLTDYVTSVENTQKFAANLFAGA
-1064 DKTAVEAQLKA
+1064 KTFEKAGTLKA
-1075 IKEYYINADGN
+1075 
-1086 VTEAAN
+1086 
-1092 NVFGTYDLA
+1092 DLA
-1101 AAEGDVFD
+1101 AVYEAVGAQTITDEYLAE
-1109 FAAFTSAID
+1109 
-1118 VKVLVENFIDSVI
+1118 
-1131 PTYDFAK
+1131 
-1138 ALYTGASDATAAS
+1138 
-1151 ALYDN
+1151 
-1156 LAAAYAP
+1156 
-1163 IASSV
+1163 
-1168 IGEDYL
+1168 
-1174 DAVYASVYADYLAL
+1174 VYVNVYADYQKL
-1188 YGNIVRGED
+1188 YGAIAVVD
-1197 GVTVVVPEI
+1197 GKVTVPAI
-1206 STKAPFDAWAED
+1206 NDYASSMED
-1218 YVGEGLELATD
+1218 WMQPYVGTGVELAKT
-1229 LAEKV
+1229 LANFV
-1234 AANESGEICLTA
+1234 AENASGETCVSA
-1246 YETIMA
+1246 YEA
-1252 KAPLAYY
+1252 LVKDAPLAYY
-1259 YLSEDLANSYLQ
+1259 YLSDELQTSYREIERKKL
-1271 IAKDKMTN
+1271 IN
-1279 DAITM
+1279 DAVSN
-1284 IAQYVNAYANYYAG
+1284 IAIQLTTYTALTEENKTDENVAKIAAAINSWFKVFDEYLPADASDLTERNAYIQA
-1298 LTSDDEID
+1298 
-1306 HAKVSGYAGSIN
+1306 IN
-1318 TWFKILD
+1318 D
-1325 QYAKEDET
+1325 
-1333 LTAEM
+1333 
-1338 ADRINAAAA
+1338 AA
-1347 GFTKTTVSG
+1347 GVRGFTEAVVVGETYTV
-1356 KEYTTAY
+1356 AY
-1363 EAARAIVAIPDDIA
+1363 EAARAIVTIPDLIAEDIVE
-1377 ADITAKITAFN
+1377 KIDAFCKAN
-1388 EALTNFHNTPN
+1388 NAFLNTPN
-1399 TGVNAAVKSGADLDT
+1399 SGDNDAIDHAADLET
-1414 LFNNEGKTGMADVK
+1414 LFTNEGKTGLKDINDAITELVAQLAHYNVLKAIGDYTYGEVQLDAAVK
-1428 AVIDQLVADLAN
+1428 AVADELV
-1440 YNTIKT
+1440 K
-1446 LADFQYDGKAMSDV
+1446 S
-1460 IAQIATDLTNAQNKK
+1460 TDRK
-1475 TAMQTAIQAVIDAY
+1475 TAMIAEINAIVTDYTVETFKAADDYETGYNAKLAAFKEACE
-1489 ALANFKQ
+1489 ALGT
-1496 DGGIA
+1496 DY
-1501 AIENYVY
+1501 NYIWS
-1508 ELNYNDALKT
+1508 NDADITKNMNEVV
-1518 YKDACDALKTAG
+1518 ALCT
-1530 ADTYGFAYNYDWT
+1530 DLD
-1543 NDTAIS
+1543 S
-1549 TNRAEV
+1549 LV
-1555 EKLCKA
+1555 
-1561 IDQMISGI
+1561 SGI
-1569 TSLYTAFFEEIPEGV
+1569 TSMNTIYFTVVPEVVAGMPAKTEEEKQAIRDKLIAENKYTNEEINNIV
-1584 VGMITPEEYAK
+1584 LRIAMTDEEILAAMEANVLALETKHAYEIANNAPVYAK
-1595 LSVAEREAKVAEVK
+1595 LQAVRDDIANK
-1609 AKLAELGIQDAQK
+1609 EL
-1622 VAAIVSRM
+1622 
-1630 TLSDQEIINSIDS
+1630 
-1643 NVSILFDEYDYD
+1643 
-1655 VTKNTPVQ
+1655 
-1663 DKIDAVKKAAAEKE
+1663 EKE
-1677 TEKAELA
+1677 ELA

-1710 EVYTTFFNSDTIT
+1710 EVYTTFFNSDTIK
-1723 TDVAREAVKEK
+1723 TDVAREAVREK
-1734 ALELQAIV
+1734 ALELQAII
-1742 ANDSKELYDLKTA
+1742 ADATQEFMGLKDA
-1755 YDAAKAASEAA
+1755 YDAAKKASEAE
-1766 PEDTDL
+1766 PGKEELKT
-1772 QAALEAAETAYNEAV
+1772 ALDEAEKAFNEAV
-1787 ENFGYV
+1787 ANYGYI
-1793 FTDESGNKTLVIS
+1793 FEDESGNKTLVVS

-1814 YPFFFELQSTLGA
+1814 AWFIVNNTY
-1827 KTLVVSNIEA
+1827 KTLFGVNSAIVSNVKA